1 MSIICPNL
9 KNEEVAR
16 EFEEL
21 KNATS
26 EAAAYHIWS
35 LNNGNGIDK
44 APNGE
49 PSKLFSD
56 LLEHYNGDRVAAI
69 QAKAR
74 TYSNSFRDWFG
85 DWTNTIKPGNI
96 IFGHPAIGKTY
107 SLESGKYKDK
117 LIDWDEEFNTKRDK
131 WIEDHSNTVKG
142 TPEYKKA
149 RNEYLIY
156 PERHPDYVEF
166 IKSEWERVKNKVKKE
181 GKILFASPHNL
192 LKMFPQDFNRI
203 INLKDDDFIKRN
215 IGRGGK
221 EKESKLWKEGIN
233 ETISNTTGIPVEYL
247 NENQYFEDYL
257 NEHLGISKVVDEN
270 GEPLVVYHGTGIPN
284 KIEEFKSKNNKIWF
298 TDKSTAQAYA
308 NFDQDMRDE
317 VGLDSS
323 NNIYPV
329 FLSLKNPKY
338 FDNVSY
344 TTLENFESTN
354 NDGMIATNVSD
365 YEGSEEQIVV
375 FSPNQ
380 IKSIDNQG
388 TFSTQDNNIYNQ
400 KIVSR
405 ETRLENFYNSYVKLR
420 TKTVEKAE
428 NETELRKRRSKL
440 SSNSKLRETNLDAI
454 MQEILGIYIYDADYS
469 TVDSTLRE
477 LNNLSESRYLTIL
490 NDEIDKLD
498 RLLIPVDS
506 LIAAVNNINKGYN
519 KLSDYSK
526 EVQDRLFNM
535 PVYREATELPVI
547 TRAKSLKQYNAYQK
561 IKYNKELNTFISN
574 LKLTQLKLAARKYH
588 LDTIKMFVEE
598 YDRGFEDMKL
608 KVLDEYLYRTSL
620 LSKKAPKLQGTY
632 NLLEDLAKG
641 QSELDTRNAN
651 EQMQKISNVTNIK
664 QALELLSK
672 ELPEYAPFIRHL
684 QEIPYYEDI
693 LIEIDYN
700 SEDSFA
706 LTKAVGNT
714 SFKIDP
720 ETNEYTAKIT
730 INEKS
735 FGYRTL
741 LHEIVHAFS
750 SIALA
755 GRDEHGNNEFVSDII
770 AIIDHCNKYFELP
783 KIFGTLMQDSLNY
796 GFTNPQEFI
805 AEFFSNPAFQMLL
818 KEIPAIGETEIKE
831 KNIFKSVV
839 EAITKFFTS
848 FFNKEKNLYNQIEP
862 LMYKIIDFQ
871 SDLHKNNTIKYNP
884 NREYNSDNYTNNQ
897 VITKVISNSK
907 DLLDNSRS
915 KMATVLR
922 DVANKIN
929 MQPVSIEYTDRPL
942 NEIYPEATY
951 WTPAIY
957 DRATNKIVVNT
968 TGDFSRY
975 GSLENVLLHE
985 IAHAITLDS
994 LAADTEAANE
1004 LRAIQKEYAA
1014 THEDH
1019 ASKNVYEFAAELFS
1033 NPEVIHNMQDFP
1045 APTGKKTIL
1054 QRLIDWFKRLFG
1066 KNTTHENLINRIV
1079 ENVIEYN
1086 AYQTLEHNENTD
1098 DYIPLAL
1105 PAASKREEIAATKLM
1120 STFDS
1125 IVKTLEI
1132 RTQSMQYNPIDD
1144 SFDRRETVRN
1154 TSVFNRLYNLSNTVK
1169 NITDPNSMLDVLNGS
1184 IEYMNSVID
1193 SLAEAEKVLDN
1204 INEKI
1209 ENAKTMGDEATT
1221 NKYRVALDNFGA
1233 EYLYPHEANLNNLY
1247 ETVFSQ
1253 EFNDAI
1259 YESLLGTNVFNDIR
1273 QTLNALRA
1281 EFSSI
1286 KMDSRDNI
1294 GWKYKNTVIRTLT
1307 NFLKGEMEE
1316 ANDPRIESALMNWL
1330 SFDSDISAYHK
1341 YVGLPNSTNN
1351 AVISSVRK
1359 VIGDVNN
1366 EVHKKVYHKY
1376 AELMGLAAA
1385 TRDHLL
1391 LFERNS
1397 KGKKTGYIIRDRKYG
1412 EYQNDKYNW
1421 RKKWLKDHKLA
1432 SVDELK
1438 LDQNLWL
1445 EYQRAYND
1453 WKSKHAERKYTPEFY
1468 NIFANLS
1475 IEANQA
1481 LSEVNIDID
1490 NLLKPYLDNVTK
1502 KPRFENMSQDD
1513 YDKYQRLLEK
1523 KRNLANPYDALTG
1536 EIKPEDSVEYK
1547 IAMEL
1552 TEAYEKLRKGLKSK
1566 ANMAAFMAEMEKMRE
1581 IEGYTPDGRYT
1592 LYEAWLERNTRW
1604 EYTPEFEAL
1613 VSKQNKKDYGEIYDR
1628 LYQAR
1633 TNLLKLYRTD
1643 RYEVDYIR
1651 MPQEVKEKIREL
1663 DIAMYRIRR
1672 KSGKLGGGRRLFKSE
1687 LSDIAK
1693 DNGGKDAVSPD
1704 DIWVDD
1710 KGVKHYFSYMTTV
1723 KPINDK
1729 YMHRVPNN
1737 NWAETSEES
1746 AFYNPNYD
1754 PTIPEAEQPKLE
1766 LYDNRKDYNAVMRN
1780 TNLSKLRQ
1788 ALIDIIGETNA
1799 KLTHTNYRNDYKLP
1813 QIPGTI
1819 WNYISGKGLVTGVR
1833 DYMLDAFAI
1842 TPDDELHGVKN
1853 KVRPNGTEINIMPT
1867 QYTTML
1873 ADPSVGTNDLVGAV
1887 MRYYRMGCNYEAKKK
1902 VAPQLNLLDETIK
1915 KEGKVVKSQ
1924 NTVSAANSN
1933 LSYVIHKYISY
1944 HLYGRRTTL
1953 PEITIGNHRISLD
1966 KIFRH
1971 FATWGRDIGLS
1982 WNLRSAISGG
1992 VSAWSFYAA
2001 NAYINRH
2008 MNVRDFTLGNAEL
2021 AKELLTL
2028 KTLRQLGKNMG
2039 DSDLISMLEY
2049 NGLTFNQEEDM
2060 SNTNR
2065 WRVGRMVTR
2074 IVEPYSAFKM
2084 MSFLP
2089 NSIFMRGIYNNYR
2102 LLELEDGSKH
2112 FISENDFLYNH
2123 FPEQSIEEKRAIYNS
2138 TKTTLWSAYD
2148 KKGGVKIKPEYKKYV
2163 TKELENEISDKL
2175 GNISSHAEG
2184 MVENADKSGVHLHTA
2199 LSTILMFRAFLPKNI
2214 ENTWNPAYWNY
2225 QTKEL
2230 AIGTAMAYWYGW
2242 LYGAN
2247 NWGIK
2252 AIRALTFRN
2261 KEKDIS
2267 ELSDR
2272 FNVSE
2277 SYTRKQIETYAK
2289 RFNAQVFTYIFWL
2302 TLFNA
2307 LGMIGS
2313 TGPDDDYWYQN
2324 VLMLELKKISLE
2336 SGSRYNVMD
2345 IADIFNSVSPLLQTV
2360 EDIGTAFGPWS
2371 YFKERKYKKIKKG
2384 AFKGLYGWQRDFI
2397 KVIPWLNAYY
2407 NMKNPGE
2414 KLRDLQNRIGG

>member
-9 KNEEVAR
+9 KNKEVAR

-35 LNNGNGIDK
+35 LNNGNSIDK

-56 LLEHYNGDRVAAI
+56 LLEHYKGDRVAAI

-74 TYSNSFRDWFG
+74 TYSESFKGWFG
-85 DWTNTIKPGNI
+85 DWVNPLKPGDI
-96 IFGHPAIGKTY
+96 VFGHPAIGKTY

-117 LIDWDEEFNTKRDK
+117 IIDWDVEFNEKRDK

-156 PERHPDYVEF
+156 PENHPDYVEF
-166 IKSEWERVKNKVKKE
+166 LTEEWERVKSKTKKE

-192 LKMFPQDFNRI
+192 LKMFPQDFDRI
-203 INLKDDDFIKRN
+203 INLKDEDFVKRN
-215 IGRGGK
+215 IERGGK
-221 EKESKLWKEGIN
+221 ERESKLWKEGIN
-233 ETISNTTGIPVEYL
+233 NTILNITNIPIEYL
-247 NENQYFEDYL
+247 NENQHFEDYL
-257 NEHLGISKVVDEN
+257 NKYIGVSKVVDEN
-270 GEPLVVYHGTGIPN
+270 GEPLVVYHGTDASFDTFQIDYESYNGFKDGAYFTSN
-284 KIEEFKSKNNKIWF
+284 KKFAKGYTVKNNI
-298 TDKSTAQAYA
+298 
-308 NFDQDMRDE
+308 M
-317 VGLDSS
+317 
-323 NNIYPV
+323 PV
-329 FLSLKNPKY
+329 FLSIKDPLEFDGNGVAWNEISFKEVSKILNIDEDTLRSVVRPKY
-338 FDNVSY
+338 QP
-344 TTLENFESTN
+344 TLLQSIKEIFGKNKDSKYAFYN
-354 NDGMIATNVSD
+354 ANALIKLARLLNKDGAYLQHLTDSGKTFLGTLKRFNAD
-365 YEGSEEQIVV
+365 QIVV
-375 FSPNQ
+375 LDPNQ

-388 TFSTQDNNIYNQ
+388 TFSTQDNNIYLADSNSENISQ
-400 KIVSR
+400 
-405 ETRLENFYNSYVKLR
+405 LESMQSY
-420 TKTVEKAE
+420 
-428 NETELRKRRSKL
+428 
-440 SSNSKLRETNLDAI
+440 SNSKE
-454 MQEILGIYIYDADYS
+454 
-469 TVDSTLRE
+469 
-477 LNNLSESRYLTIL
+477 
-490 NDEIDKLD
+490 
-498 RLLIPVDS
+498 
-506 LIAAVNNINKGYN
+506 
-519 KLSDYSK
+519 
-526 EVQDRLFNM
+526 
-535 PVYREATELPVI
+535 
-547 TRAKSLKQYNAYQK
+547 
-561 IKYNKELNTFISN
+561 
-574 LKLTQLKLAARKYH
+574 
-588 LDTIKMFVEE
+588 
-598 YDRGFEDMKL
+598 
-608 KVLDEYLYRTSL
+608 
-620 LSKKAPKLQGTY
+620 
-632 NLLEDLAKG
+632 
-641 QSELDTRNAN
+641 
-651 EQMQKISNVTNIK
+651 
-664 QALELLSK
+664 
-672 ELPEYAPFIRHL
+672 
-684 QEIPYYEDI
+684 
-693 LIEIDYN
+693 
-700 SEDSFA
+700 
-706 LTKAVGNT
+706 
-714 SFKIDP
+714 
-720 ETNEYTAKIT
+720 
-730 INEKS
+730 
-735 FGYRTL
+735 
-741 LHEIVHAFS
+741 
-750 SIALA
+750 
-755 GRDEHGNNEFVSDII
+755 
-770 AIIDHCNKYFELP
+770 
-783 KIFGTLMQDSLNY
+783 
-796 GFTNPQEFI
+796 
-805 AEFFSNPAFQMLL
+805 
-818 KEIPAIGETEIKE
+818 
-831 KNIFKSVV
+831 
-839 EAITKFFTS
+839 
-848 FFNKEKNLYNQIEP
+848 
-862 LMYKIIDFQ
+862 
-871 SDLHKNNTIKYNP
+871 
-884 NREYNSDNYTNNQ
+884 
-897 VITKVISNSK
+897 
-907 DLLDNSRS
+907 LLDNMDSE
-915 KMATVLR
+915 MATVLR

-957 DRATNKIVVNT
+957 DRNTNKIVVNT

-1054 QRLIDWFKRLFG
+1054 QRLMDWFKRLFG

-1154 TSVFNRLYNLSNTVK
+1154 TSVFNRLNNLSNTVK

-1286 KMDSRDNI
+1286 KMDSRNNI

-1341 YVGLPNSTNN
+1341 YAGLPNSTNN
-1351 AVISSVRK
+1351 VVISSVRK

-1468 NIFANLS
+1468 DIFANLS

-1536 EIKPEDSVEYK
+1536 EIKPEDGVEYK

-1643 RYEVDYIR
+1643 RYEVDYVR

-1788 ALIDIIGETNA
+1788 ALIDTIGETNA

-1915 KEGKVVKSQ
+1915 REGKVVKSQ

-1933 LSYVIHKYISY
+1933 LSNVIHKYISY
-1944 HLYGRRTTL
+1944 HLYGRRTAL
-1953 PEITIGNHRISLD
+1953 PEITIGNSRISLD

-2001 NAYINRH
+2001 DAYINRH

-2039 DSDLISMLEY
+2039 DSDLVSMLEY
-2049 NGLTFNQEEDM
+2049 NGLSFNQEEDM
-2060 SNTNR
+2060 ANTNR
-2065 WRVGRMVTR
+2065 WRVGRMITR
-2074 IVEPYSAFKM
+2074 TIEPYSAFKL

-2089 NSIFMRGIYNNYR
+2089 NSVFMRGIYNNYR
-2102 LLELEDGSKH
+2102 LLELEDGNKH

-2184 MVENADKSGVHLHTA
+2184 MVETADKSGVHLHTA

-2261 KEKDIS
+2261 KERDIS
-2267 ELSDR
+2267 ELSDK

-2324 VLMLELKKISLE
+2324 ILMLELKKISLE

>member
-35 LNNGNGIDK
+35 LNNGNSIDK

-74 TYSNSFRDWFG
+74 TYSESFKDWFG
-85 DWTNTIKPGNI
+85 DWVGNTTTDIDSKDAVDYLYDINPELSKVGSKEEYTQYINSIYPNSLIDSIYWHGTDSDLSQGIANSKKGKGSGAPETGAEMYFNKQPWASLQYISGVNRNIPDTEGYNNWVKLWWELKEALGNGRMESNDWKNEI
-96 IFGHPAIGKTY
+96 IGPNIRQY
-107 SLESGKYKDK
+107 SPNKRGIFNRDKGGSNGKYLSERKARYGYQDKTDKEFFEEVFDIRYGKETFNDWVNRKKSEFQNAWKSRQVKKGMYPAVLNVQNPIVEKNQNTYYEEQRGLFTKAKQNKNDAIVSNEANNEFESDVIVVFNPKENVHLLGTKQDVEDFKNWKNSNKDK
-117 LIDWDEEFNTKRDK
+117 TN
-131 WIEDHSNTVKG
+131 V
-142 TPEYKKA
+142 
-149 RNEYLIY
+149 
-156 PERHPDYVEF
+156 
-166 IKSEWERVKNKVKKE
+166 
-181 GKILFASPHNL
+181 
-192 LKMFPQDFNRI
+192 
-203 INLKDDDFIKRN
+203 
-215 IGRGGK
+215 
-221 EKESKLWKEGIN
+221 
-233 ETISNTTGIPVEYL
+233 
-247 NENQYFEDYL
+247 
-257 NEHLGISKVVDEN
+257 SKVVDEN
-270 GEPLVVYHGTGIPN
+270 GEPKLMFHGSDNLFDVFRDDVAIYTTDAMSTADSYFYSDSNVNDRMELYEYNSEFENYGLEREGDYARMEYLLNEYSSLEKPSSEYDNPYSNSLFFNNKFAYKPYKTADDFLHNVFPDFLNHIDNAEYRKEIINAYVEHEHPINPNDFYKRSISGQILPLFVSNKNPLVIDGKGSSWNEIEYNG
-284 KIEEFKSKNNKIWF
+284 KIWSTRDLEIFAKNNNY
-298 TDKSTAQAYA
+298 D
-308 NFDQDMRDE
+308 
-317 VGLDSS
+317 GLII
-323 NNIYPV
+323 NNIIDLGGRQSMMSMDYGSATV
-329 FLSLKNPKY
+329 AI
-338 FDNVSY
+338 SY
-344 TTLENFESTN
+344 N
-354 NDGMIATNVSD
+354 
-365 YEGSEEQIVV
+365 
-375 FSPNQ
+375 PNQ
-380 IKSIDNQG
+380 VKSIDNQG
-388 TFSTQDNNIYNQ
+388 TFSTQDNNIYLADSNTENISQ
-400 KIVSR
+400 
-405 ETRLENFYNSYVKLR
+405 LESMQSY
-420 TKTVEKAE
+420 
-428 NETELRKRRSKL
+428 
-440 SSNSKLRETNLDAI
+440 SNSKE
-454 MQEILGIYIYDADYS
+454 
-469 TVDSTLRE
+469 
-477 LNNLSESRYLTIL
+477 
-490 NDEIDKLD
+490 
-498 RLLIPVDS
+498 
-506 LIAAVNNINKGYN
+506 
-519 KLSDYSK
+519 
-526 EVQDRLFNM
+526 
-535 PVYREATELPVI
+535 
-547 TRAKSLKQYNAYQK
+547 
-561 IKYNKELNTFISN
+561 
-574 LKLTQLKLAARKYH
+574 
-588 LDTIKMFVEE
+588 
-598 YDRGFEDMKL
+598 
-608 KVLDEYLYRTSL
+608 
-620 LSKKAPKLQGTY
+620 
-632 NLLEDLAKG
+632 
-641 QSELDTRNAN
+641 
-651 EQMQKISNVTNIK
+651 
-664 QALELLSK
+664 
-672 ELPEYAPFIRHL
+672 
-684 QEIPYYEDI
+684 
-693 LIEIDYN
+693 
-700 SEDSFA
+700 
-706 LTKAVGNT
+706 
-714 SFKIDP
+714 
-720 ETNEYTAKIT
+720 
-730 INEKS
+730 
-735 FGYRTL
+735 
-741 LHEIVHAFS
+741 
-750 SIALA
+750 
-755 GRDEHGNNEFVSDII
+755 
-770 AIIDHCNKYFELP
+770 
-783 KIFGTLMQDSLNY
+783 
-796 GFTNPQEFI
+796 
-805 AEFFSNPAFQMLL
+805 
-818 KEIPAIGETEIKE
+818 
-831 KNIFKSVV
+831 
-839 EAITKFFTS
+839 
-848 FFNKEKNLYNQIEP
+848 
-862 LMYKIIDFQ
+862 
-871 SDLHKNNTIKYNP
+871 
-884 NREYNSDNYTNNQ
+884 
-897 VITKVISNSK
+897 
-907 DLLDNSRS
+907 LLDNMNSE
-915 KMATVLR
+915 MATVLN

-929 MQPVSIEYTDRPL
+929 MQPVYIEYTDRPL
-942 NEIYPEATY
+942 NDIYPEATY

-1054 QRLIDWFKRLFG
+1054 QKLMDWFKRLFG
-1066 KNTTHENLINRIV
+1066 KNTTHENLINKIV

-1286 KMDSRDNI
+1286 KMDSRNNI

-1341 YVGLPNSTNN
+1341 YAGLPNSTNN
-1351 AVISSVRK
+1351 VVISSVRK

-1468 NIFANLS
+1468 DIFANLS

-1643 RYEVDYIR
+1643 RYEVDYVR

-1687 LSDIAK
+1687 LSDVAK
-1693 DNGGKDAVSPD
+1693 YNGGKDAVSPD

-1723 KPINDK
+1723 KPINNK

-1766 LYDNRKDYNAVMRN
+1766 LYDNRKDYNVVMRN

-1788 ALIDIIGETNA
+1788 ALIDTIGETNA

-2001 NAYINRH
+2001 DAYINRH

-2039 DSDLISMLEY
+2039 DSDLVSMLEY
-2049 NGLTFNQEEDM
+2049 NGLSFNQEEDM
-2060 SNTNR
+2060 ANTNR
-2065 WRVGRMVTR
+2065 WRVGRMITR
-2074 IVEPYSAFKM
+2074 TIEPYSAFKL

-2089 NSIFMRGIYNNYR
+2089 NSVFMRGIYNNYR
-2102 LLELEDGSKH
+2102 LLELEDGNKH

-2184 MVENADKSGVHLHTA
+2184 MVETADKSGVHLHTA

-2261 KEKDIS
+2261 KERDIS
-2267 ELSDR
+2267 ELSDK

-2324 VLMLELKKISLE
+2324 ILMLELKKISLE
-2336 SGSRYNVMD
+2336 SGSRYNVID
-2345 IADIFNSVSPLLQTV
+2345 IADIFNSVSPLLQTL

>member
-74 TYSNSFRDWFG
+74 VYSKSFRDWFG
-85 DWTNTIKPGNI
+85 DWEKAANANRVSLGKEIPNTDKYSKYGQKGETDVEIREVLDEKGTVIGTVRMEFSGKNRKGVVTLHPNLTVTGKGYGTALYQHIADKYNI
-96 IFGHPAIGKTY
+96 NVEESFGEIGK
-107 SLESGKYKDK
+107 SEAAKRM
-117 LIDWDEEFNTKRDK
+117 WDRIHNAVSRDP
-131 WIEDHSNTVKG
+131 DTPLRQLTPSN
-142 TPEYKKA
+142 
-149 RNEYLIY
+149 
-156 PERHPDYVEF
+156 
-166 IKSEWERVKNKVKKE
+166 S
-181 GKILFASPHNL
+181 
-192 LKMFPQDFNRI
+192 
-203 INLKDDDFIKRN
+203 
-215 IGRGGK
+215 
-221 EKESKLWKEGIN
+221 
-233 ETISNTTGIPVEYL
+233 
-247 NENQYFEDYL
+247 
-257 NEHLGISKVVDEN
+257 SKVVDEN
-270 GEPLVVYHGTGIPN
+270 GEPKLMFHGSDNVFDTFRNDVAIYTTDAMSTADSYFYSESNVNDRMELFEYNSEFENYGLEREGDYARMEYLLNEYSSLEKPSSEYDNPYSNSPFFNNKFAYKPYKTADDFLHKVFPDFLDHIDNAEYRKEIINTYVEHEHPINPNDFYKRSISGQILPLFVSNKNPLVIDGKGSSWNEIEYNG
-284 KIEEFKSKNNKIWF
+284 KIWSTRDLEIFAKNNNY
-298 TDKSTAQAYA
+298 D
-308 NFDQDMRDE
+308 
-317 VGLDSS
+317 GLII
-323 NNIYPV
+323 NNIIDLGGRQSMTSMDYGSATV
-329 FLSLKNPKY
+329 AI
-338 FDNVSY
+338 SY
-344 TTLENFESTN
+344 N
-354 NDGMIATNVSD
+354 
-365 YEGSEEQIVV
+365 
-375 FSPNQ
+375 PNQ
-380 IKSIDNQG
+380 VKSIDNQG
-388 TFSTQDNNIYNQ
+388 TFSTQDNNI
-400 KIVSR
+400 
-405 ETRLENFYNSYVKLR
+405 
-420 TKTVEKAE
+420 
-428 NETELRKRRSKL
+428 
-440 SSNSKLRETNLDAI
+440 
-454 MQEILGIYIYDADYS
+454 
-469 TVDSTLRE
+469 
-477 LNNLSESRYLTIL
+477 
-490 NDEIDKLD
+490 
-498 RLLIPVDS
+498 
-506 LIAAVNNINKGYN
+506 
-519 KLSDYSK
+519 
-526 EVQDRLFNM
+526 
-535 PVYREATELPVI
+535 
-547 TRAKSLKQYNAYQK
+547 
-561 IKYNKELNTFISN
+561 
-574 LKLTQLKLAARKYH
+574 
-588 LDTIKMFVEE
+588 
-598 YDRGFEDMKL
+598 
-608 KVLDEYLYRTSL
+608 
-620 LSKKAPKLQGTY
+620 
-632 NLLEDLAKG
+632 
-641 QSELDTRNAN
+641 
-651 EQMQKISNVTNIK
+651 
-664 QALELLSK
+664 
-672 ELPEYAPFIRHL
+672 
-684 QEIPYYEDI
+684 
-693 LIEIDYN
+693 
-700 SEDSFA
+700 
-706 LTKAVGNT
+706 
-714 SFKIDP
+714 
-720 ETNEYTAKIT
+720 
-730 INEKS
+730 
-735 FGYRTL
+735 
-741 LHEIVHAFS
+741 
-750 SIALA
+750 
-755 GRDEHGNNEFVSDII
+755 
-770 AIIDHCNKYFELP
+770 
-783 KIFGTLMQDSLNY
+783 
-796 GFTNPQEFI
+796 
-805 AEFFSNPAFQMLL
+805 
-818 KEIPAIGETEIKE
+818 
-831 KNIFKSVV
+831 
-839 EAITKFFTS
+839 
-848 FFNKEKNLYNQIEP
+848 YNQIEP

-957 DRATNKIVVNT
+957 DRNTNKIVVNT

-994 LAADTEAANE
+994 LAADTKAANE

-1033 NPEVIHNMQDFP
+1033 NPGVIHNMQDFH

-1054 QRLIDWFKRLFG
+1054 QRLMDWFKRLFG
-1066 KNTTHENLINRIV
+1066 KNTTHENLINKIV

-1132 RTQSMQYNPIDD
+1132 RTQSMQYNSIDD

-1209 ENAKTMGDEATT
+1209 GNAKTMGDEATT

-1341 YVGLPNSTNN
+1341 YAGLPNSTNN
-1351 AVISSVRK
+1351 IVISSVRK

-1788 ALIDIIGETNA
+1788 ALIDTIGETNA

-1819 WNYISGKGLVTGVR
+1819 WNYISGKGSVTGVR

-1902 VAPQLNLLDETIK
+1902 VAPQLNLLDEIIK

-1924 NTVSAANSN
+1924 NTVSAANSS
-1933 LSYVIHKYISY
+1933 LSYVLHKYISY

-2001 NAYINRH
+2001 DAYINRH
-2008 MNVRDFTLGNAEL
+2008 INVRDFTLGNAEL

-2184 MVENADKSGVHLHTA
+2184 MIENADKSGVHLHTA

-2261 KEKDIS
+2261 KERDIS
-2267 ELSDR
+2267 ELSDK

-2345 IADIFNSVSPLLQTV
+2345 ITDIFNSVSPLIQTL

-2371 YFKERKYKKIKKG
+2371 YLKERKYKKIKKG

>member
-35 LNNGNGIDK
+35 LNNGNSIDK

-74 TYSNSFRDWFG
+74 TYSESFKDWFG
-85 DWTNTIKPGNI
+85 DWVGNTTTDIDSKDAVDYLYDINPELSKVGSKEEYTQYINSIYPNSLIDSIYWHGTDSDLSQGIANSKKGKGSGAPETGAEMYFNKQPWASLQYISGVNRNIPDTEGYNNWVKLWWELKEALGNGRMESNDWKNEI
-96 IFGHPAIGKTY
+96 IGPNIRQY
-107 SLESGKYKDK
+107 SPNKRGIFNRDKGGSNGKYLSERKARYGYQDKTDKEFFEEVFDIRYGKETFNDWVNRKKSEFQNAWKSRQVKKGMYPAVLNVQNPIVEKNQNTYYEEQRGLFTKAKQNKNDAIVSNEANNEFESDVIVVFNPKENVHLLGTKQDVEDFKNWKNSNKDK
-117 LIDWDEEFNTKRDK
+117 TN
-131 WIEDHSNTVKG
+131 V
-142 TPEYKKA
+142 
-149 RNEYLIY
+149 
-156 PERHPDYVEF
+156 
-166 IKSEWERVKNKVKKE
+166 
-181 GKILFASPHNL
+181 
-192 LKMFPQDFNRI
+192 
-203 INLKDDDFIKRN
+203 
-215 IGRGGK
+215 
-221 EKESKLWKEGIN
+221 
-233 ETISNTTGIPVEYL
+233 
-247 NENQYFEDYL
+247 
-257 NEHLGISKVVDEN
+257 SKVVDEN
-270 GEPLVVYHGTGIPN
+270 GEPKLMFHGSDNLFDIFRNDVAIYTTDAMSTADSYFYSDSNVNDRMELYEYNSEFENYGLEREGDYDRMEYLLNEYSSLEKPSSEYDNPYSSSLFFNN
-284 KIEEFKSKNNKIWF
+284 KFAYAPYKTADDFLHNTFPDFLDHINDKEYRKKVISEYVEYEHPKNPYDFYKKRISGQMLTLFVSNKNPLIIDGKGSSWNEIEYNGKIWSTRDLESFAKNNNY
-298 TDKSTAQAYA
+298 D
-308 NFDQDMRDE
+308 
-317 VGLDSS
+317 GLII
-323 NNIYPV
+323 NNIIDLGGRQSQGSMYYGSATV
-329 FLSLKNPKY
+329 V
-338 FDNVSY
+338 VSY
-344 TTLENFESTN
+344 
-354 NDGMIATNVSD
+354 D
-365 YEGSEEQIVV
+365 
-375 FSPNQ
+375 PNQ
-380 IKSIDNQG
+380 VKSIDNQG
-388 TFSTQDNNIYNQ
+388 TFSTQDNNIYLADSNTENISQ
-400 KIVSR
+400 
-405 ETRLENFYNSYVKLR
+405 LESMQSY
-420 TKTVEKAE
+420 
-428 NETELRKRRSKL
+428 
-440 SSNSKLRETNLDAI
+440 SNSKELLDN
-454 MQEILGIYIYDADYS
+454 M
-469 TVDSTLRE
+469 DSE
-477 LNNLSESRYLTIL
+477 MATIL
-490 NDEIDKLD
+490 N
-498 RLLIPVDS
+498 
-506 LIAAVNNINKGYN
+506 
-519 KLSDYSK
+519 
-526 EVQDRLFNM
+526 
-535 PVYREATELPVI
+535 
-547 TRAKSLKQYNAYQK
+547 
-561 IKYNKELNTFISN
+561 
-574 LKLTQLKLAARKYH
+574 
-588 LDTIKMFVEE
+588 
-598 YDRGFEDMKL
+598 
-608 KVLDEYLYRTSL
+608 
-620 LSKKAPKLQGTY
+620 
-632 NLLEDLAKG
+632 
-641 QSELDTRNAN
+641 
-651 EQMQKISNVTNIK
+651 
-664 QALELLSK
+664 
-672 ELPEYAPFIRHL
+672 
-684 QEIPYYEDI
+684 
-693 LIEIDYN
+693 
-700 SEDSFA
+700 
-706 LTKAVGNT
+706 
-714 SFKIDP
+714 
-720 ETNEYTAKIT
+720 
-730 INEKS
+730 
-735 FGYRTL
+735 
-741 LHEIVHAFS
+741 
-750 SIALA
+750 
-755 GRDEHGNNEFVSDII
+755 
-770 AIIDHCNKYFELP
+770 
-783 KIFGTLMQDSLNY
+783 
-796 GFTNPQEFI
+796 
-805 AEFFSNPAFQMLL
+805 
-818 KEIPAIGETEIKE
+818 
-831 KNIFKSVV
+831 
-839 EAITKFFTS
+839 
-848 FFNKEKNLYNQIEP
+848 
-862 LMYKIIDFQ
+862 
-871 SDLHKNNTIKYNP
+871 
-884 NREYNSDNYTNNQ
+884 
-897 VITKVISNSK
+897 
-907 DLLDNSRS
+907 
-915 KMATVLR
+915 

-929 MQPVSIEYTDRPL
+929 MQPVYIEYTDRPL
-942 NEIYPEATY
+942 NDIYPEATY

-1054 QRLIDWFKRLFG
+1054 QRLMDWFKRLFG

-1154 TSVFNRLYNLSNTVK
+1154 TSVFNRLNNLSNTVK

-1286 KMDSRDNI
+1286 KMDSRNNI

-1341 YVGLPNSTNN
+1341 YAGLPNSTNN
-1351 AVISSVRK
+1351 VVISSVRK

-1468 NIFANLS
+1468 DIFANLS

-1643 RYEVDYIR
+1643 RYEVDYVR

-1687 LSDIAK
+1687 LSDVAK
-1693 DNGGKDAVSPD
+1693 YNGGKDAVSPD

-1788 ALIDIIGETNA
+1788 ALIDTIGETNA

-1915 KEGKVVKSQ
+1915 REGKIVKSQ

-1933 LSYVIHKYISY
+1933 LSNVIHKYISY
-1944 HLYGRRTTL
+1944 HLYGRRTAL

-2001 NAYINRH
+2001 DAYINRH

-2039 DSDLISMLEY
+2039 DSDLVSMLEY
-2049 NGLTFNQEEDM
+2049 NGLSFNQEEDM
-2060 SNTNR
+2060 ANTNR
-2065 WRVGRMVTR
+2065 WRVGRMITR
-2074 IVEPYSAFKM
+2074 TIEPYSAFKL

-2089 NSIFMRGIYNNYR
+2089 NSVFMRGIYNNYR
-2102 LLELEDGSKH
+2102 LLELEDGNKH

-2163 TKELENEISDKL
+2163 TKELENEISNKL

-2184 MVENADKSGVHLHTA
+2184 MVETADKSGVHLHTA

-2252 AIRALTFRN
+2252 VIRVLTFRN
-2261 KEKDIS
+2261 KERDIS
-2267 ELSDR
+2267 ELSDK

-2324 VLMLELKKISLE
+2324 ILMLELKKISLE

>member
-74 TYSNSFRDWFG
+74 TYSESFKDWFG
-85 DWTNTIKPGNI
+85 DWVNPLKPGDI
-96 IFGHPAIGKTY
+96 VFGHPAIGKTY

-117 LIDWDEEFNTKRDK
+117 IIDWDVEFNEKRDK

-156 PERHPDYVEF
+156 PENHPDYVEF
-166 IKSEWERVKNKVKKE
+166 LTEEWERVKSKTKKE

-192 LKMFPQDFNRI
+192 LKMFPQDFDRI
-203 INLKDDDFIKRN
+203 INLKDEDFVKRN
-215 IGRGGK
+215 IERGGK
-221 EKESKLWKEGIN
+221 ERESKLWKEGIN
-233 ETISNTTGIPVEYL
+233 NTILNTTNIPIEYL
-247 NENQYFEDYL
+247 NESQHFEDYL
-257 NEHLGISKVVDEN
+257 NKYIGVSKVVDEN
-270 GEPLVVYHGTGIPN
+270 GEPKLMFRTDDKGKNIMGRGDGGPFFATDNILVAA
-284 KIEEFKSKNNKIWF
+284 S
-298 TDKSTAQAYA
+298 YA
-308 NFDQDMRDE
+308 FE
-317 VGLDSS
+317 DSS
-323 NNIYPV
+323 SLYKGFIN
-329 FLSLKNPKY
+329 LKNPYIINEESHGFYLMYNGKQTSIPEITETLIKEGY
-338 FDNVSY
+338 DGVLYKRVWDVGDYIDYDPETDYWASNV
-344 TTLENFESTN
+344 
-354 NDGMIATNVSD
+354 A
-365 YEGSEEQIVV
+365 V
-375 FSPNQ
+375 FNPNQ
-380 IKSIDNQG
+380 MKSIDNQG
-388 TFSTQDNNIYNQ
+388 TFSTQDNNIYLADSNTENISQ
-400 KIVSR
+400 
-405 ETRLENFYNSYVKLR
+405 LESMQSY
-420 TKTVEKAE
+420 
-428 NETELRKRRSKL
+428 
-440 SSNSKLRETNLDAI
+440 SNSKE
-454 MQEILGIYIYDADYS
+454 
-469 TVDSTLRE
+469 
-477 LNNLSESRYLTIL
+477 
-490 NDEIDKLD
+490 
-498 RLLIPVDS
+498 
-506 LIAAVNNINKGYN
+506 
-519 KLSDYSK
+519 
-526 EVQDRLFNM
+526 
-535 PVYREATELPVI
+535 
-547 TRAKSLKQYNAYQK
+547 
-561 IKYNKELNTFISN
+561 
-574 LKLTQLKLAARKYH
+574 
-588 LDTIKMFVEE
+588 
-598 YDRGFEDMKL
+598 
-608 KVLDEYLYRTSL
+608 
-620 LSKKAPKLQGTY
+620 
-632 NLLEDLAKG
+632 
-641 QSELDTRNAN
+641 
-651 EQMQKISNVTNIK
+651 
-664 QALELLSK
+664 
-672 ELPEYAPFIRHL
+672 
-684 QEIPYYEDI
+684 
-693 LIEIDYN
+693 
-700 SEDSFA
+700 
-706 LTKAVGNT
+706 
-714 SFKIDP
+714 
-720 ETNEYTAKIT
+720 
-730 INEKS
+730 
-735 FGYRTL
+735 
-741 LHEIVHAFS
+741 
-750 SIALA
+750 
-755 GRDEHGNNEFVSDII
+755 
-770 AIIDHCNKYFELP
+770 
-783 KIFGTLMQDSLNY
+783 
-796 GFTNPQEFI
+796 
-805 AEFFSNPAFQMLL
+805 
-818 KEIPAIGETEIKE
+818 
-831 KNIFKSVV
+831 
-839 EAITKFFTS
+839 
-848 FFNKEKNLYNQIEP
+848 
-862 LMYKIIDFQ
+862 
-871 SDLHKNNTIKYNP
+871 
-884 NREYNSDNYTNNQ
+884 
-897 VITKVISNSK
+897 
-907 DLLDNSRS
+907 LLDNMDSE
-915 KMATVLR
+915 MATVLN

-929 MQPVSIEYTDRPL
+929 MQPVYIEYTDRPL
-942 NEIYPEATY
+942 NDIYPEATY

-1054 QRLIDWFKRLFG
+1054 QKLMDWFKRLFG
-1066 KNTTHENLINRIV
+1066 KNTTHENLINKIV

-1209 ENAKTMGDEATT
+1209 ENAKAMGDEAAT

-1592 LYEAWLERNTRW
+1592 IYEAWLERNTRW

-1613 VSKQNKKDYGEIYDR
+1613 ISKQNKKDYGEIYDR

-1643 RYEVDYIR
+1643 KYEVDYVR

-1672 KSGKLGGGRRLFKSE
+1672 KSSKLGGGKRLFKSE

-1704 DIWVDD
+1704 DIWIDD

-1723 KPINDK
+1723 KPINNK

-1788 ALIDIIGETNA
+1788 ALIDTIGETNA

-2001 NAYINRH
+2001 DAYINRH

-2230 AIGTAMAYWYGW
+2230 AIGTAIAYWYGW

-2261 KEKDIS
+2261 KEGDIS

-2407 NMKNPGE
+2407 NMKNPRE

>member
-9 KNEEVAR
+9 KNKEVAR

-35 LNNGNGIDK
+35 LNNGNSIDK

-69 QAKAR
+69 QAKA
-74 TYSNSFRDWFG
+74 
-85 DWTNTIKPGNI
+85 
-96 IFGHPAIGKTY
+96 KTY
-107 SLESGKYKDK
+107 SES
-117 LIDWDEEFNTKRDK
+117 F
-131 WIEDHSNTVKG
+131 
-142 TPEYKKA
+142 
-149 RNEYLIY
+149 RNWFGE
-156 PERHPDYVEF
+156 
-166 IKSEWERVKNKVKKE
+166 
-181 GKILFASPHNL
+181 
-192 LKMFPQDFNRI
+192 
-203 INLKDDDFIKRN
+203 
-215 IGRGGK
+215 
-221 EKESKLWKEGIN
+221 
-233 ETISNTTGIPVEYL
+233 
-247 NENQYFEDYL
+247 
-257 NEHLGISKVVDEN
+257 SKVVDEN
-270 GEPLVVYHGTGIPN
+270 GEPLVVYHHRKSEIVDFSKRTDNIVPGIYFSKKPMPWFGDY
-284 KIEEFKSKNNKIWF
+284 KIE
-298 TDKSTAQAYA
+298 AYL
-308 NFDQDMRDE
+308 N
-317 VGLDSS
+317 
-323 NNIYPV
+323 
-329 FLSLKNPKY
+329 LKNPIINDREDNLNEEDIEYLKNNGY
-338 FDNVSY
+338 DSKITVDFENTSKVLEYVAFD
-344 TTLENFESTN
+344 
-354 NDGMIATNVSD
+354 
-365 YEGSEEQIVV
+365 
-375 FSPNQ
+375 PNQ

-388 TFSTQDNNIYNQ
+388 TFSTQDNNIYLADSANRLDTPYDDTTPFKSKFLEFTNRLNYTITNDETLANFVETASKTINLTDTSNLSYATAMANVIYDIMPNDLKTILHSFAIKKGYSNEKESIISDIIDTIQNKYNKRNDSLFKRVWDFITKFIESILLNRDYYNNLISDIVDEITDPDSDFYRTVIKPGYELKTLTKEDIDNLPEGKIINVFMKHGFAIGGSAGLRVKGELYRSVDEDFHDLDFAAGYDYTTLKYRRILDNNWKKFRDREITTISEMRSKNFEEIQ
-400 KIVSR
+400 KIF
-405 ETRLENFYNSYVKLR
+405 ENTKLFKDLEKI
-420 TKTVEKAE
+420 
-428 NETELRKRRSKL
+428 
-440 SSNSKLRETNLDAI
+440 SSNK
-454 MQEILGIYIYDADYS
+454 
-469 TVDSTLRE
+469 
-477 LNNLSESRYLTIL
+477 
-490 NDEIDKLD
+490 
-498 RLLIPVDS
+498 
-506 LIAAVNNINKGYN
+506 
-519 KLSDYSK
+519 
-526 EVQDRLFNM
+526 
-535 PVYREATELPVI
+535 PVI
-547 TRAKSLKQYNAYQK
+547 TNAGTNSRLKQMIISFDFDGLNIDIFYKDNMK
-561 IKYNKELNTFISN
+561 IEDIDGVLVADPKYAMNFKLEVARDKDIRDLINFRRYDAELSN
-574 LKLTQLKLAARKYH
+574 EEQL
-588 LDTIKMFVEE
+588 
-598 YDRGFEDMKL
+598 
-608 KVLDEYLYRTSL
+608 
-620 LSKKAPKLQGTY
+620 
-632 NLLEDLAKG
+632 N
-641 QSELDTRNAN
+641 
-651 EQMQKISNVTNIK
+651 KIS
-664 QALELLSK
+664 
-672 ELPEYAPFIRHL
+672 
-684 QEIPYYEDI
+684 PY
-693 LIEIDYN
+693 
-700 SEDSFA
+700 
-706 LTKAVGNT
+706 K
-714 SFKIDP
+714 
-720 ETNEYTAKIT
+720 
-730 INEKS
+730 
-735 FGYRTL
+735 
-741 LHEIVHAFS
+741 
-750 SIALA
+750 
-755 GRDEHGNNEFVSDII
+755 
-770 AIIDHCNKYFELP
+770 
-783 KIFGTLMQDSLNY
+783 
-796 GFTNPQEFI
+796 
-805 AEFFSNPAFQMLL
+805 
-818 KEIPAIGETEIKE
+818 
-831 KNIFKSVV
+831 
-839 EAITKFFTS
+839 
-848 FFNKEKNLYNQIEP
+848 
-862 LMYKIIDFQ
+862 
-871 SDLHKNNTIKYNP
+871 
-884 NREYNSDNYTNNQ
+884 
-897 VITKVISNSK
+897 NSK
-907 DLLDNSRS
+907 QLLDNMDSE
-915 KMATVLR
+915 MATVLNE
-922 DVANKIN
+922 VANKIG
-929 MQPVSIEYTDRPL
+929 MQPVSIEYTDKPL
-942 NEIYPEATY
+942 NETYPEATY

-957 DRATNKIVVNT
+957 DRNSNKIVVNRN
-968 TGDFSRY
+968 GDFSRY

-1054 QRLIDWFKRLFG
+1054 QRLMDWFKRLFG

-1209 ENAKTMGDEATT
+1209 ENAKTMGDEAAT

-1341 YVGLPNSTNN
+1341 YAGLPNSTNN
-1351 AVISSVRK
+1351 VVISSVRK

-1566 ANMAAFMAEMEKMRE
+1566 ANMAAFIAEMEKMRE

-1788 ALIDIIGETNA
+1788 ALIDTIGETNA

-2001 NAYINRH
+2001 DAYINRH

>member
-35 LNNGNGIDK
+35 LNNGNSIDK

-257 NEHLGISKVVDEN
+257 NKHLGISKVVDEN
-270 GEPLVVYHGTGIPN
+270 GEPKLMFHGSDNVFDTFRNDVAIYTTDAMSTADSYFYSESNVNDRMELFEYNSEFENYGLEREGDYDRMEYLLNEYSSLEKPSSEYDNPYSNSPFFNNKFAYKPYKTADDFLHNVFPDFLNHIDNAEYRKEIINAYVEHEHPINPNDFYKRSISGQILPLFVSNKNPLVIDGKGSSWNNIEYNG
-284 KIEEFKSKNNKIWF
+284 KIWSTRDLEIFAKNNNY
-298 TDKSTAQAYA
+298 D
-308 NFDQDMRDE
+308 
-317 VGLDSS
+317 GLII
-323 NNIYPV
+323 NNIIDLGGRQSMTSMDYGSATV
-329 FLSLKNPKY
+329 AI
-338 FDNVSY
+338 SY
-344 TTLENFESTN
+344 NS
-354 NDGMIATNVSD
+354 
-365 YEGSEEQIVV
+365 
-375 FSPNQ
+375 NQ
-380 IKSIDNQG
+380 VKSIDNQG
-388 TFSTQDNNIYNQ
+388 TFSTKNNNIYLSDSNSENISQ
-400 KIVSR
+400 LESR
-405 ETRLENFYNSYVKLR
+405 QSY
-420 TKTVEKAE
+420 
-428 NETELRKRRSKL
+428 
-440 SSNSKLRETNLDAI
+440 SNSKE
-454 MQEILGIYIYDADYS
+454 
-469 TVDSTLRE
+469 
-477 LNNLSESRYLTIL
+477 
-490 NDEIDKLD
+490 
-498 RLLIPVDS
+498 
-506 LIAAVNNINKGYN
+506 
-519 KLSDYSK
+519 
-526 EVQDRLFNM
+526 
-535 PVYREATELPVI
+535 
-547 TRAKSLKQYNAYQK
+547 
-561 IKYNKELNTFISN
+561 
-574 LKLTQLKLAARKYH
+574 
-588 LDTIKMFVEE
+588 
-598 YDRGFEDMKL
+598 
-608 KVLDEYLYRTSL
+608 
-620 LSKKAPKLQGTY
+620 
-632 NLLEDLAKG
+632 
-641 QSELDTRNAN
+641 
-651 EQMQKISNVTNIK
+651 
-664 QALELLSK
+664 
-672 ELPEYAPFIRHL
+672 
-684 QEIPYYEDI
+684 
-693 LIEIDYN
+693 
-700 SEDSFA
+700 
-706 LTKAVGNT
+706 
-714 SFKIDP
+714 
-720 ETNEYTAKIT
+720 
-730 INEKS
+730 
-735 FGYRTL
+735 
-741 LHEIVHAFS
+741 
-750 SIALA
+750 
-755 GRDEHGNNEFVSDII
+755 
-770 AIIDHCNKYFELP
+770 
-783 KIFGTLMQDSLNY
+783 
-796 GFTNPQEFI
+796 
-805 AEFFSNPAFQMLL
+805 
-818 KEIPAIGETEIKE
+818 
-831 KNIFKSVV
+831 
-839 EAITKFFTS
+839 
-848 FFNKEKNLYNQIEP
+848 
-862 LMYKIIDFQ
+862 
-871 SDLHKNNTIKYNP
+871 
-884 NREYNSDNYTNNQ
+884 
-897 VITKVISNSK
+897 
-907 DLLDNSRS
+907 LLDNMDSE
-915 KMATVLR
+915 MATVLN

-957 DRATNKIVVNT
+957 DRNTNKIVVNT

-1054 QRLIDWFKRLFG
+1054 QKLMDWFKRLFG
-1066 KNTTHENLINRIV
+1066 KNTTHENLINKIV

-1209 ENAKTMGDEATT
+1209 ENAKAMGDEAAT

-1341 YVGLPNSTNN
+1341 YAGLPNSTNN

-1366 EVHKKVYHKY
+1366 EVHKKVYRKY
-1376 AELMGLAAA
+1376 AELMGLAAS

-1643 RYEVDYIR
+1643 KYEVDYIR

-1672 KSGKLGGGRRLFKSE
+1672 KSGKLGGGKRLFKSE

-1704 DIWVDD
+1704 DIWIDD

-1723 KPINDK
+1723 KPINNK

-1788 ALIDIIGETNA
+1788 ALIDTIGETNA

-1915 KEGKVVKSQ
+1915 REGKVVKNQ

-1933 LSYVIHKYISY
+1933 LSDVIHKYISY

-2001 NAYINRH
+2001 DAYINRH

-2089 NSIFMRGIYNNYR
+2089 NSVFMRGIYNNYR

-2184 MVENADKSGVHLHTA
+2184 MVETADKSGVHLHTA

>member
-35 LNNGNGIDK
+35 QNNGNGIDK

-74 TYSNSFRDWFG
+74 TYSKSFRNWFG
-85 DWTNTIKPGNI
+85 DWTGNVSADIDSGDAIDYLYSTNTELSKVGSKEEYAQYVNSIYPNSLINSIYWHGTDSDLSQGVENTKKGKGSGAPETGTEMYFNKQPWASLQYVSGVNRNIPDTEGYNNWVKLWWELKEALGNGRMESNDWKNEI
-96 IFGHPAIGKTY
+96 IGPNTRQY
-107 SLESGKYKDK
+107 SPNKRGIFNRDKGGSNGKYLSERKARYGYQDK
-117 LIDWDEEFNTKRDK
+117 TDKEFFEEVFDIRYGKETFNDWVNRKKSEFQDVWKSRQVKKGMYPAVLNVQNPIVEKNQNTYYEEQRGLFTKAKRDK
-131 WIEDHSNTVKG
+131 NDAIVSNEANNEFRSDVVVIFNPKENVHFLGTKQDIESFKNWKSSN
-142 TPEYKKA
+142 
-149 RNEYLIY
+149 
-156 PERHPDYVEF
+156 
-166 IKSEWERVKNKVKKE
+166 
-181 GKILFASPHNL
+181 
-192 LKMFPQDFNRI
+192 
-203 INLKDDDFIKRN
+203 KDKTN
-215 IGRGGK
+215 
-221 EKESKLWKEGIN
+221 
-233 ETISNTTGIPVEYL
+233 V
-247 NENQYFEDYL
+247 
-257 NEHLGISKVVDEN
+257 SKVVDEN
-270 GEPLVVYHGTGIPN
+270 GEPKLMFHGSDNVFDTFRNDVAIYTTDAMSTADSYFYSESNVNDRMELFEYNSEFESYGLEREGDYARMEYLLNEYFNLEKPSNEYDNPYSNSPFFNDKFAYRPYKTADDFLHKVFPDFLDHIDNAEYRKEIINTYVEHEHPINPNDFYKRSISGRILPLFVSNKNPLVIDGKGSSWNEIEYNG
-284 KIEEFKSKNNKIWF
+284 KIWSTRDLEIFAKNNNY
-298 TDKSTAQAYA
+298 D
-308 NFDQDMRDE
+308 
-317 VGLDSS
+317 GLII
-323 NNIYPV
+323 NNIIDLGGRQSMTSMDYGSATV
-329 FLSLKNPKY
+329 AI
-338 FDNVSY
+338 SY
-344 TTLENFESTN
+344 N
-354 NDGMIATNVSD
+354 
-365 YEGSEEQIVV
+365 
-375 FSPNQ
+375 PNQ
-380 IKSIDNQG
+380 VKSIDNQG
-388 TFSTQDNNIYNQ
+388 TFSTQDNNIYLADSNSENISQ
-400 KIVSR
+400 
-405 ETRLENFYNSYVKLR
+405 LESMQSY
-420 TKTVEKAE
+420 
-428 NETELRKRRSKL
+428 
-440 SSNSKLRETNLDAI
+440 SNSKE
-454 MQEILGIYIYDADYS
+454 
-469 TVDSTLRE
+469 
-477 LNNLSESRYLTIL
+477 
-490 NDEIDKLD
+490 
-498 RLLIPVDS
+498 
-506 LIAAVNNINKGYN
+506 
-519 KLSDYSK
+519 
-526 EVQDRLFNM
+526 
-535 PVYREATELPVI
+535 
-547 TRAKSLKQYNAYQK
+547 
-561 IKYNKELNTFISN
+561 
-574 LKLTQLKLAARKYH
+574 
-588 LDTIKMFVEE
+588 
-598 YDRGFEDMKL
+598 
-608 KVLDEYLYRTSL
+608 
-620 LSKKAPKLQGTY
+620 
-632 NLLEDLAKG
+632 
-641 QSELDTRNAN
+641 
-651 EQMQKISNVTNIK
+651 
-664 QALELLSK
+664 
-672 ELPEYAPFIRHL
+672 
-684 QEIPYYEDI
+684 
-693 LIEIDYN
+693 
-700 SEDSFA
+700 
-706 LTKAVGNT
+706 
-714 SFKIDP
+714 
-720 ETNEYTAKIT
+720 
-730 INEKS
+730 
-735 FGYRTL
+735 
-741 LHEIVHAFS
+741 
-750 SIALA
+750 
-755 GRDEHGNNEFVSDII
+755 
-770 AIIDHCNKYFELP
+770 
-783 KIFGTLMQDSLNY
+783 
-796 GFTNPQEFI
+796 
-805 AEFFSNPAFQMLL
+805 
-818 KEIPAIGETEIKE
+818 
-831 KNIFKSVV
+831 
-839 EAITKFFTS
+839 
-848 FFNKEKNLYNQIEP
+848 
-862 LMYKIIDFQ
+862 
-871 SDLHKNNTIKYNP
+871 
-884 NREYNSDNYTNNQ
+884 
-897 VITKVISNSK
+897 
-907 DLLDNSRS
+907 LLDNMDSE
-915 KMATVLR
+915 MATVLR

-957 DRATNKIVVNT
+957 DRNTNKIVVNT

-1054 QRLIDWFKRLFG
+1054 QKLMDWFKRLFG
-1066 KNTTHENLINRIV
+1066 KNTTHENLINKIV

-1286 KMDSRDNI
+1286 KMDSRNNI

-1341 YVGLPNSTNN
+1341 YAGLPNSTNN
-1351 AVISSVRK
+1351 VVISSVRK

-1376 AELMGLAAA
+1376 AELMGLSAA

-1468 NIFANLS
+1468 DIFANLS

-1566 ANMAAFMAEMEKMRE
+1566 ANVAAFMAEMEKMME

-1643 RYEVDYIR
+1643 RYEVDYVR

-1788 ALIDIIGETNA
+1788 ALIDTIGETNA

-1915 KEGKVVKSQ
+1915 REGKVVKNQ

-1933 LSYVIHKYISY
+1933 LSNVIHKYISY

-1953 PEITIGNHRISLD
+1953 PEITIGNSRISLD

-2001 NAYINRH
+2001 DAYINRH

-2039 DSDLISMLEY
+2039 DSDLVSMLEY
-2049 NGLTFNQEEDM
+2049 NGLSFNQEEDM
-2060 SNTNR
+2060 ANTNR
-2065 WRVGRMVTR
+2065 WRVGRMITR
-2074 IVEPYSAFKM
+2074 TIEPYSAFKL

-2089 NSIFMRGIYNNYR
+2089 NSVFMRGIYNNYR
-2102 LLELEDGSKH
+2102 LLELEDGNKH

-2184 MVENADKSGVHLHTA
+2184 MVETADKSGVHLHTA

-2261 KEKDIS
+2261 KERDIS
-2267 ELSDR
+2267 ELSDK

-2324 VLMLELKKISLE
+2324 ILMLELKKISLE

>member
-35 LNNGNGIDK
+35 LNNGNSIDK

-74 TYSNSFRDWFG
+74 TYSESFKDWFG
-85 DWTNTIKPGNI
+85 DWVNPLKPGDI
-96 IFGHPAIGKTY
+96 VFGHPAIGKTY

-117 LIDWDEEFNTKRDK
+117 IIDWDVEFNEKRDK

-156 PERHPDYVEF
+156 PENHPDYVEF
-166 IKSEWERVKNKVKKE
+166 LTEEWERVKSKTKKE

-192 LKMFPQDFNRI
+192 LKMFPQDFDRI
-203 INLKDDDFIKRN
+203 INLKDEDFVKRN
-215 IGRGGK
+215 IERGGK
-221 EKESKLWKEGIN
+221 ERESKLWKEGIN
-233 ETISNTTGIPVEYL
+233 NTILNITNIPIEYL
-247 NENQYFEDYL
+247 NENQHFEDYL
-257 NEHLGISKVVDEN
+257 NKYIGVSKVVDEN
-270 GEPLVVYHGTGIPN
+270 GEPLVVYHGTDASFDTFQIDYESYNGFKDGAYFTSN
-284 KIEEFKSKNNKIWF
+284 KKFAKGYTVKNNI
-298 TDKSTAQAYA
+298 
-308 NFDQDMRDE
+308 M
-317 VGLDSS
+317 
-323 NNIYPV
+323 PV
-329 FLSLKNPKY
+329 FLSIKDPLEFDGNGVAWNEISFKEVSKILNIDEDTLRSVVRPKY
-338 FDNVSY
+338 QP
-344 TTLENFESTN
+344 TLLQSIKEIFGKNKDSKYAFYN
-354 NDGMIATNVSD
+354 ANALIKLARLLNKDGAYLQHLTDSGKTFLGTFKKFNAD
-365 YEGSEEQIVV
+365 QIVV
-375 FSPNQ
+375 LDPNQ

-388 TFSTQDNNIYNQ
+388 TFSTQDNNIYLADSNSENISQ
-400 KIVSR
+400 
-405 ETRLENFYNSYVKLR
+405 LESMQSY
-420 TKTVEKAE
+420 
-428 NETELRKRRSKL
+428 
-440 SSNSKLRETNLDAI
+440 SNSKE
-454 MQEILGIYIYDADYS
+454 
-469 TVDSTLRE
+469 
-477 LNNLSESRYLTIL
+477 
-490 NDEIDKLD
+490 
-498 RLLIPVDS
+498 
-506 LIAAVNNINKGYN
+506 
-519 KLSDYSK
+519 
-526 EVQDRLFNM
+526 
-535 PVYREATELPVI
+535 
-547 TRAKSLKQYNAYQK
+547 
-561 IKYNKELNTFISN
+561 
-574 LKLTQLKLAARKYH
+574 
-588 LDTIKMFVEE
+588 
-598 YDRGFEDMKL
+598 
-608 KVLDEYLYRTSL
+608 
-620 LSKKAPKLQGTY
+620 
-632 NLLEDLAKG
+632 
-641 QSELDTRNAN
+641 
-651 EQMQKISNVTNIK
+651 
-664 QALELLSK
+664 
-672 ELPEYAPFIRHL
+672 
-684 QEIPYYEDI
+684 
-693 LIEIDYN
+693 
-700 SEDSFA
+700 
-706 LTKAVGNT
+706 
-714 SFKIDP
+714 
-720 ETNEYTAKIT
+720 
-730 INEKS
+730 
-735 FGYRTL
+735 
-741 LHEIVHAFS
+741 
-750 SIALA
+750 
-755 GRDEHGNNEFVSDII
+755 
-770 AIIDHCNKYFELP
+770 
-783 KIFGTLMQDSLNY
+783 
-796 GFTNPQEFI
+796 
-805 AEFFSNPAFQMLL
+805 
-818 KEIPAIGETEIKE
+818 
-831 KNIFKSVV
+831 
-839 EAITKFFTS
+839 
-848 FFNKEKNLYNQIEP
+848 
-862 LMYKIIDFQ
+862 
-871 SDLHKNNTIKYNP
+871 
-884 NREYNSDNYTNNQ
+884 
-897 VITKVISNSK
+897 
-907 DLLDNSRS
+907 LLDNMDSE
-915 KMATVLR
+915 MATVLR

-957 DRATNKIVVNT
+957 DRNTNKIVVNT

-1054 QRLIDWFKRLFG
+1054 QKLMDWFKRLFG
-1066 KNTTHENLINRIV
+1066 KNTTHENLINKIV

-1286 KMDSRDNI
+1286 KMDSRNNI

-1341 YVGLPNSTNN
+1341 YAGLPNSTNN
-1351 AVISSVRK
+1351 VVISSVRK

-1468 NIFANLS
+1468 DIFANLS

-1643 RYEVDYIR
+1643 RYEVDYVR

-1788 ALIDIIGETNA
+1788 ALIDTIGETNA

-1915 KEGKVVKSQ
+1915 REGKVVKSQ

-1933 LSYVIHKYISY
+1933 LSNVIHKYISY
-1944 HLYGRRTTL
+1944 HLYGRRTAL
-1953 PEITIGNHRISLD
+1953 PEITIGNSRISLD

-2001 NAYINRH
+2001 DAYINRH

-2039 DSDLISMLEY
+2039 DSDLVSMLEY
-2049 NGLTFNQEEDM
+2049 NGLSFNQEEDM
-2060 SNTNR
+2060 ANTNR
-2065 WRVGRMVTR
+2065 WRVGRMITR
-2074 IVEPYSAFKM
+2074 TIEPYSAFKL

-2089 NSIFMRGIYNNYR
+2089 NSVFMRGIYNNYR
-2102 LLELEDGSKH
+2102 LLELEDGNKH

-2184 MVENADKSGVHLHTA
+2184 MVETADKSGVHLHTA

-2261 KEKDIS
+2261 KERDIS
-2267 ELSDR
+2267 ELSDK

-2324 VLMLELKKISLE
+2324 ILMLELKKISLE

>member
-35 LNNGNGIDK
+35 LNNGNSIDK

-257 NEHLGISKVVDEN
+257 NKHLGISKVVDEN
-270 GEPLVVYHGTGIPN
+270 GEPKLMFHGSDNVFDTFRNDVAIYTTDAMSTADSYFYSESNVHDRMELFEYNSEFENYGLEREGDYDRMEYLLNEYSSLEKPSSEYDNPYSNSPFFNNKFAYKPYKTADDFLHNVFPDFLNHIDNAEYRKEIINAYVEHEHPINPNDFYKRSISGQILPLFVSNKNPLVIDGKGSSWNNIEYNG
-284 KIEEFKSKNNKIWF
+284 KIWSTRDLEIFAKNNNY
-298 TDKSTAQAYA
+298 D
-308 NFDQDMRDE
+308 
-317 VGLDSS
+317 GLII
-323 NNIYPV
+323 NNIIDLGGRQSMASMDYGSATV
-329 FLSLKNPKY
+329 A
-338 FDNVSY
+338 VSY
-344 TTLENFESTN
+344 N
-354 NDGMIATNVSD
+354 
-365 YEGSEEQIVV
+365 
-375 FSPNQ
+375 PNQ
-380 IKSIDNQG
+380 VKSIDNQG
-388 TFSTQDNNIYNQ
+388 TFSTQDNNI
-400 KIVSR
+400 
-405 ETRLENFYNSYVKLR
+405 
-420 TKTVEKAE
+420 
-428 NETELRKRRSKL
+428 
-440 SSNSKLRETNLDAI
+440 
-454 MQEILGIYIYDADYS
+454 
-469 TVDSTLRE
+469 
-477 LNNLSESRYLTIL
+477 
-490 NDEIDKLD
+490 
-498 RLLIPVDS
+498 
-506 LIAAVNNINKGYN
+506 
-519 KLSDYSK
+519 
-526 EVQDRLFNM
+526 
-535 PVYREATELPVI
+535 
-547 TRAKSLKQYNAYQK
+547 
-561 IKYNKELNTFISN
+561 
-574 LKLTQLKLAARKYH
+574 
-588 LDTIKMFVEE
+588 
-598 YDRGFEDMKL
+598 
-608 KVLDEYLYRTSL
+608 
-620 LSKKAPKLQGTY
+620 
-632 NLLEDLAKG
+632 
-641 QSELDTRNAN
+641 
-651 EQMQKISNVTNIK
+651 
-664 QALELLSK
+664 
-672 ELPEYAPFIRHL
+672 
-684 QEIPYYEDI
+684 
-693 LIEIDYN
+693 
-700 SEDSFA
+700 
-706 LTKAVGNT
+706 
-714 SFKIDP
+714 
-720 ETNEYTAKIT
+720 
-730 INEKS
+730 
-735 FGYRTL
+735 
-741 LHEIVHAFS
+741 
-750 SIALA
+750 
-755 GRDEHGNNEFVSDII
+755 
-770 AIIDHCNKYFELP
+770 
-783 KIFGTLMQDSLNY
+783 
-796 GFTNPQEFI
+796 
-805 AEFFSNPAFQMLL
+805 
-818 KEIPAIGETEIKE
+818 
-831 KNIFKSVV
+831 
-839 EAITKFFTS
+839 
-848 FFNKEKNLYNQIEP
+848 YNQIEP

-957 DRATNKIVVNT
+957 DKNTNKIVVNT

-1054 QRLIDWFKRLFG
+1054 QKLMDWFKRLFG
-1066 KNTTHENLINRIV
+1066 KNTTHENLINKIV

-1286 KMDSRDNI
+1286 KMDSRNNI

-1341 YVGLPNSTNN
+1341 CVGLPNSTNN
-1351 AVISSVRK
+1351 TVISSVRK

-1397 KGKKTGYIIRDRKYG
+1397 KGKKTGYIIRDRRYG

-1566 ANMAAFMAEMEKMRE
+1566 ANMAAFIAEMEKMRE

-1613 VSKQNKKDYGEIYDR
+1613 ISKQNKKDYGEIYDR

-1643 RYEVDYIR
+1643 RYEVDYVR

-1672 KSGKLGGGRRLFKSE
+1672 KSSKLGGGKRLFKSE

-1704 DIWVDD
+1704 DIWIDD

-1723 KPINDK
+1723 KPINNK

-1788 ALIDIIGETNA
+1788 ALIDTIGETNA

-1833 DYMLDAFAI
+1833 DYMLDSFAI
-1842 TPDDELHGVKN
+1842 TPDDELHGVKS

-1873 ADPSVGTNDLVGAV
+1873 ADPSVGTNDLIGAV
-1887 MRYYRMGCNYEAKKK
+1887 IRYYRMGCNYEAKKK

-1915 KEGKVVKSQ
+1915 REGKVVKNQ

-1933 LSYVIHKYISY
+1933 LSNVIHKYISY

-1953 PEITIGNHRISLD
+1953 PEITIGNKRISSD

-2001 NAYINRH
+2001 DAYINRH
-2008 MNVRDFTLGNAEL
+2008 INTRDFTLGNAEL
-2021 AKELLTL
+2021 AKELLTI

-2049 NGLTFNQEEDM
+2049 NGLSFNQEEDM
-2060 SNTNR
+2060 ANTNR
-2065 WRVGRMVTR
+2065 WRVGRMITR
-2074 IVEPYSAFKM
+2074 IIEPYSAFKM

-2089 NSIFMRGIYNNYR
+2089 NSVFMRGIYNNYR
-2102 LLELEDGSKH
+2102 LIELEDGNKH

-2123 FPEQSIEEKRAIYNS
+2123 FPEQSMEEKRAIYNS

>member
-35 LNNGNGIDK
+35 LNNGNSIDK

-74 TYSNSFRDWFG
+74 TYSKSFRNWFG
-85 DWTNTIKPGNI
+85 DWTGNVSADIDSGDAIDYLYSTNTELSKVGSKEEYAQYVNSIYPNSLINSIYWHGTDSDLSQGVENTKKGKGSGAPETGTEMYFNKQPWASLQYVSGVNRNIPDTEGYNNWVKLWWELKEALGNGRMESNDWKNEI
-96 IFGHPAIGKTY
+96 IGPNTRQY
-107 SLESGKYKDK
+107 SPNKRGIFNRDKGGSNGKYLSERKARYGYQDK
-117 LIDWDEEFNTKRDK
+117 TDKEFFEEVFDIRYGKETFNDWVNRKKSEFQDVWKSRQVKKGMYPAVLNVQNPIVEKNQNTYYEEQRGLFTKAKRDK
-131 WIEDHSNTVKG
+131 NDAIVSNEANNEFRSDVVVIFNPKENVHFLGTKQDIESFKNWKSSN
-142 TPEYKKA
+142 
-149 RNEYLIY
+149 
-156 PERHPDYVEF
+156 
-166 IKSEWERVKNKVKKE
+166 
-181 GKILFASPHNL
+181 
-192 LKMFPQDFNRI
+192 
-203 INLKDDDFIKRN
+203 KDKTN
-215 IGRGGK
+215 
-221 EKESKLWKEGIN
+221 
-233 ETISNTTGIPVEYL
+233 V
-247 NENQYFEDYL
+247 
-257 NEHLGISKVVDEN
+257 SKVVDEN
-270 GEPLVVYHGTGIPN
+270 GEPKLMFHGSDNVFDTFRNDVAIYTTDAMSTADSYFYSESNVNDRMELFEYNSEFESYGLEREGDYARMEYLLNEYFNLEKPSNEYDNPYSNSPFFNDKFAYRPYKTADDFLHKVFPDFLDHIDNAEYRKEIINTYVEHEHPINPNDFYKRSISGRILPLFVSNKNPLVIDGKGSSWNEIEYNG
-284 KIEEFKSKNNKIWF
+284 KIWSTRDLEIFAKNNNY
-298 TDKSTAQAYA
+298 D
-308 NFDQDMRDE
+308 
-317 VGLDSS
+317 GLII
-323 NNIYPV
+323 NNIIDLGGRQSMTSMDYGSATV
-329 FLSLKNPKY
+329 AI
-338 FDNVSY
+338 SY
-344 TTLENFESTN
+344 N
-354 NDGMIATNVSD
+354 
-365 YEGSEEQIVV
+365 
-375 FSPNQ
+375 PNQ
-380 IKSIDNQG
+380 VKSIDNQG
-388 TFSTQDNNIYNQ
+388 TFSTQDNNIYLADSNSENISQ
-400 KIVSR
+400 
-405 ETRLENFYNSYVKLR
+405 LESMQSY
-420 TKTVEKAE
+420 
-428 NETELRKRRSKL
+428 
-440 SSNSKLRETNLDAI
+440 SNSKE
-454 MQEILGIYIYDADYS
+454 
-469 TVDSTLRE
+469 
-477 LNNLSESRYLTIL
+477 
-490 NDEIDKLD
+490 
-498 RLLIPVDS
+498 
-506 LIAAVNNINKGYN
+506 
-519 KLSDYSK
+519 
-526 EVQDRLFNM
+526 
-535 PVYREATELPVI
+535 
-547 TRAKSLKQYNAYQK
+547 
-561 IKYNKELNTFISN
+561 
-574 LKLTQLKLAARKYH
+574 
-588 LDTIKMFVEE
+588 
-598 YDRGFEDMKL
+598 
-608 KVLDEYLYRTSL
+608 
-620 LSKKAPKLQGTY
+620 
-632 NLLEDLAKG
+632 
-641 QSELDTRNAN
+641 
-651 EQMQKISNVTNIK
+651 
-664 QALELLSK
+664 
-672 ELPEYAPFIRHL
+672 
-684 QEIPYYEDI
+684 
-693 LIEIDYN
+693 
-700 SEDSFA
+700 
-706 LTKAVGNT
+706 
-714 SFKIDP
+714 
-720 ETNEYTAKIT
+720 
-730 INEKS
+730 
-735 FGYRTL
+735 
-741 LHEIVHAFS
+741 
-750 SIALA
+750 
-755 GRDEHGNNEFVSDII
+755 
-770 AIIDHCNKYFELP
+770 
-783 KIFGTLMQDSLNY
+783 
-796 GFTNPQEFI
+796 
-805 AEFFSNPAFQMLL
+805 
-818 KEIPAIGETEIKE
+818 
-831 KNIFKSVV
+831 
-839 EAITKFFTS
+839 
-848 FFNKEKNLYNQIEP
+848 
-862 LMYKIIDFQ
+862 
-871 SDLHKNNTIKYNP
+871 
-884 NREYNSDNYTNNQ
+884 
-897 VITKVISNSK
+897 
-907 DLLDNSRS
+907 LLDNMDSE
-915 KMATVLR
+915 MATVLR

-957 DRATNKIVVNT
+957 DRNTNKIVVNT

-1054 QRLIDWFKRLFG
+1054 QKLMDWFKRLFG
-1066 KNTTHENLINRIV
+1066 KNTTHENLINKIV

-1566 ANMAAFMAEMEKMRE
+1566 ANMAAFIAEMEKMRE

-1643 RYEVDYIR
+1643 RYEVDYVR

-1687 LSDIAK
+1687 LSDVAK
-1693 DNGGKDAVSPD
+1693 YNGGKDAVSPD

-1723 KPINDK
+1723 KPINNK

-1788 ALIDIIGETNA
+1788 ALIDTIGETNA

-2001 NAYINRH
+2001 DAYINRH

>member
-35 LNNGNGIDK
+35 LNNGNSIDK

-74 TYSNSFRDWFG
+74 TYSKSFRNWFG
-85 DWTNTIKPGNI
+85 DWTGNVSADIDSGDAIDYLYSTNTELSKVGSKEEYAQYVNSIYPNSLINSIYWHGTDSDLSQGVENTKKGKGSGAPETGTEMYFNKQPWASLQYVSGVNRNIPDTEGYNNWVKLWWELKEALGNGRMESNDWKNEI
-96 IFGHPAIGKTY
+96 IGPNTRQY
-107 SLESGKYKDK
+107 SPNKRGIFNRDKGGSNGKYLSERKARYGYQDKTDKEFFEEVFDIRYGKETFNDWVNRKKSEFQNAWKSRQVKKGMYPAVLNVQNPIVEKNQNTYYEEQRGLFTKAKQNKNDAIVSNEANNEFESDVIVVFNPKENVHLLGTKQDVEDFKNWKNSNKDK
-117 LIDWDEEFNTKRDK
+117 TN
-131 WIEDHSNTVKG
+131 V
-142 TPEYKKA
+142 
-149 RNEYLIY
+149 
-156 PERHPDYVEF
+156 
-166 IKSEWERVKNKVKKE
+166 
-181 GKILFASPHNL
+181 
-192 LKMFPQDFNRI
+192 
-203 INLKDDDFIKRN
+203 
-215 IGRGGK
+215 
-221 EKESKLWKEGIN
+221 
-233 ETISNTTGIPVEYL
+233 
-247 NENQYFEDYL
+247 
-257 NEHLGISKVVDEN
+257 SKVVDEN
-270 GEPLVVYHGTGIPN
+270 GEPKLMFHGSDNLFDIFRNDVAIYTTDAMSTADSYFYSDSNVNDRMELYEYNSEFENYGLEREGDYDRMEYLLNEYSSLEKPSSEYDNPYSSSLFFNN
-284 KIEEFKSKNNKIWF
+284 KFAYAPYKTADDFLHNTFPDFLDHINDKEYRKKVISEYVEYEHPKNPYDFYKKRISGQMLTLFVSNKNPLIIDGKGSSWNEIEYNGKIWSTRDLESFAKNNNY
-298 TDKSTAQAYA
+298 D
-308 NFDQDMRDE
+308 
-317 VGLDSS
+317 GLII
-323 NNIYPV
+323 NNIIDLGGRQSQGSMYYGSATV
-329 FLSLKNPKY
+329 V
-338 FDNVSY
+338 VSY
-344 TTLENFESTN
+344 
-354 NDGMIATNVSD
+354 D
-365 YEGSEEQIVV
+365 
-375 FSPNQ
+375 PNQ
-380 IKSIDNQG
+380 VKSIDNQG
-388 TFSTQDNNIYNQ
+388 TFSTQDNNIYLADSNTENISQ
-400 KIVSR
+400 
-405 ETRLENFYNSYVKLR
+405 LESMQSY
-420 TKTVEKAE
+420 
-428 NETELRKRRSKL
+428 
-440 SSNSKLRETNLDAI
+440 SNSKELLDN
-454 MQEILGIYIYDADYS
+454 M
-469 TVDSTLRE
+469 DSE
-477 LNNLSESRYLTIL
+477 MATIL
-490 NDEIDKLD
+490 N
-498 RLLIPVDS
+498 
-506 LIAAVNNINKGYN
+506 
-519 KLSDYSK
+519 
-526 EVQDRLFNM
+526 
-535 PVYREATELPVI
+535 
-547 TRAKSLKQYNAYQK
+547 
-561 IKYNKELNTFISN
+561 
-574 LKLTQLKLAARKYH
+574 
-588 LDTIKMFVEE
+588 
-598 YDRGFEDMKL
+598 
-608 KVLDEYLYRTSL
+608 
-620 LSKKAPKLQGTY
+620 
-632 NLLEDLAKG
+632 
-641 QSELDTRNAN
+641 
-651 EQMQKISNVTNIK
+651 
-664 QALELLSK
+664 
-672 ELPEYAPFIRHL
+672 
-684 QEIPYYEDI
+684 
-693 LIEIDYN
+693 
-700 SEDSFA
+700 
-706 LTKAVGNT
+706 
-714 SFKIDP
+714 
-720 ETNEYTAKIT
+720 
-730 INEKS
+730 
-735 FGYRTL
+735 
-741 LHEIVHAFS
+741 
-750 SIALA
+750 
-755 GRDEHGNNEFVSDII
+755 
-770 AIIDHCNKYFELP
+770 
-783 KIFGTLMQDSLNY
+783 
-796 GFTNPQEFI
+796 
-805 AEFFSNPAFQMLL
+805 
-818 KEIPAIGETEIKE
+818 
-831 KNIFKSVV
+831 
-839 EAITKFFTS
+839 
-848 FFNKEKNLYNQIEP
+848 
-862 LMYKIIDFQ
+862 
-871 SDLHKNNTIKYNP
+871 
-884 NREYNSDNYTNNQ
+884 
-897 VITKVISNSK
+897 
-907 DLLDNSRS
+907 
-915 KMATVLR
+915 

-929 MQPVSIEYTDRPL
+929 MQPVYIEYTDRPL
-942 NEIYPEATY
+942 NDIYPEATY

-1054 QRLIDWFKRLFG
+1054 QRLMDWFKRLFG

-1154 TSVFNRLYNLSNTVK
+1154 TSVFNRLNNLSNTVK

-1259 YESLLGTNVFNDIR
+1259 YESLLGTNVFNDII

-1341 YVGLPNSTNN
+1341 YAGLPNSTNN
-1351 AVISSVRK
+1351 VVISSVRK

-1468 NIFANLS
+1468 DIFANLS

-1643 RYEVDYIR
+1643 RYEVDYVR

-1788 ALIDIIGETNA
+1788 ALIDTIGETNA

-1915 KEGKVVKSQ
+1915 REGKVVKNQ

-1933 LSYVIHKYISY
+1933 LSNVIHKYISY

-1953 PEITIGNHRISLD
+1953 PEITIGNSRISLD

-1982 WNLRSAISGG
+1982 WNLRSAIAGG

-2001 NAYINRH
+2001 DAYINRNI
-2008 MNVRDFTLGNAEL
+2008 NVRDFTLGNAEL

-2039 DSDLISMLEY
+2039 DSDLVSMLEY
-2049 NGLTFNQEEDM
+2049 NGLSFNQEKDM
-2060 SNTNR
+2060 ANTNR
-2065 WRVGRMVTR
+2065 WRVGRMITR
-2074 IVEPYSAFKM
+2074 TIEPYSAFKL

-2089 NSIFMRGIYNNYR
+2089 NSVFMRGIYNNYR
-2102 LLELEDGSKH
+2102 LLELEDGNKH

-2163 TKELENEISDKL
+2163 TKELENEIDDKL

-2184 MVENADKSGVHLHTA
+2184 MVETADKSGIHLHTA

-2261 KEKDIS
+2261 KERDIS
-2267 ELSDR
+2267 ELSDK

-2324 VLMLELKKISLE
+2324 MLMLELKKISLE
-2336 SGSRYNVMD
+2336 SGSRYNVMNV
-2345 IADIFNSVSPLLQTV
+2345 ADIFNSISPLLQTV
-2360 EDIGTAFGPWS
+2360 KDIGAAFGPWS

-2414 KLRDLQNRIGG
+2414 KLRDLQNRINR

>member
-257 NEHLGISKVVDEN
+257 NKHLGISKVVDEN
-270 GEPLVVYHGTGIPN
+270 GEPKLMFHGSDNVFDTFRNDVAIYTTDAMSTADSYFYSESNVNDRMELFEYNSEFENYGLEREGDYDRMEYLLNEYSSLEKPSSEYDNPYSNSPFFNNKFAYEPYKTADDFLHNVFPDFLNHIDNAEYRKEIINAYVEHEHPINPNDFYKRSISGQILPLFVSNKNPLVIDGKGSSWNNIEYNG
-284 KIEEFKSKNNKIWF
+284 KIWSTRDLEIFAKNNNY
-298 TDKSTAQAYA
+298 D
-308 NFDQDMRDE
+308 
-317 VGLDSS
+317 GLII
-323 NNIYPV
+323 NNIIDLGGRQSMASMDYGSATV
-329 FLSLKNPKY
+329 A
-338 FDNVSY
+338 VSY
-344 TTLENFESTN
+344 N
-354 NDGMIATNVSD
+354 
-365 YEGSEEQIVV
+365 
-375 FSPNQ
+375 PNQ

-400 KIVSR
+400 KIVNR
-405 ETRLENFYNSYVKLR
+405 ETRLENFYNSY
-420 TKTVEKAE
+420 
-428 NETELRKRRSKL
+428 
-440 SSNSKLRETNLDAI
+440 
-454 MQEILGIYIYDADYS
+454 
-469 TVDSTLRE
+469 
-477 LNNLSESRYLTIL
+477 
-490 NDEIDKLD
+490 
-498 RLLIPVDS
+498 
-506 LIAAVNNINKGYN
+506 
-519 KLSDYSK
+519 
-526 EVQDRLFNM
+526 
-535 PVYREATELPVI
+535 
-547 TRAKSLKQYNAYQK
+547 
-561 IKYNKELNTFISN
+561 
-574 LKLTQLKLAARKYH
+574 
-588 LDTIKMFVEE
+588 
-598 YDRGFEDMKL
+598 
-608 KVLDEYLYRTSL
+608 
-620 LSKKAPKLQGTY
+620 
-632 NLLEDLAKG
+632 
-641 QSELDTRNAN
+641 
-651 EQMQKISNVTNIK
+651 
-664 QALELLSK
+664 
-672 ELPEYAPFIRHL
+672 
-684 QEIPYYEDI
+684 
-693 LIEIDYN
+693 
-700 SEDSFA
+700 
-706 LTKAVGNT
+706 
-714 SFKIDP
+714 
-720 ETNEYTAKIT
+720 
-730 INEKS
+730 
-735 FGYRTL
+735 
-741 LHEIVHAFS
+741 
-750 SIALA
+750 
-755 GRDEHGNNEFVSDII
+755 
-770 AIIDHCNKYFELP
+770 
-783 KIFGTLMQDSLNY
+783 
-796 GFTNPQEFI
+796 
-805 AEFFSNPAFQMLL
+805 
-818 KEIPAIGETEIKE
+818 
-831 KNIFKSVV
+831 
-839 EAITKFFTS
+839 
-848 FFNKEKNLYNQIEP
+848 FNKEKNLYNQIEP
-862 LMYKIIDFQ
+862 LMYKIIGFQ

-1054 QRLIDWFKRLFG
+1054 QKLMDWFKRLFG
-1066 KNTTHENLINRIV
+1066 KNTTHENLINKIV

-1209 ENAKTMGDEATT
+1209 ENAKTMGDEAAT

-1341 YVGLPNSTNN
+1341 HAGLPNSTNN
-1351 AVISSVRK
+1351 VVISSVRK

-1766 LYDNRKDYNAVMRN
+1766 LYDNRKDYNVVMRN

-1788 ALIDIIGETNA
+1788 ALIDTIGETNA

-2001 NAYINRH
+2001 DAYINRH

>member
-35 LNNGNGIDK
+35 LNNGNSIDK

-74 TYSNSFRDWFG
+74 TYSESFKDWFG
-85 DWTNTIKPGNI
+85 DWVGNTTTDIDSKDAVDYLYDINPELSKVGSKEEYTQYINSIYPNSLIDSIYWHGTDSDLSQGIANSKKGKGSGAPETGAEMYFNKQPWASLQYISGVNRNIPDTEGYNNWVKLWWELKEALGNGRMESNDWKNEI
-96 IFGHPAIGKTY
+96 IGPNIRQY
-107 SLESGKYKDK
+107 SPNKRGIFNRDKGGSNGKYLSERKARYGYQDKTDKEFFEEVFDIRYGKETFNDWVNRKKSEFQNAWKSRQVKKGMYPAVLNVQNPIVEKNQNTYYEEQRGLFTKAKQNKNDAIVSNEANNEFESDVIVVFNPKENVHLLGTKQDVEDFKNWKNSNKDK
-117 LIDWDEEFNTKRDK
+117 TN
-131 WIEDHSNTVKG
+131 V
-142 TPEYKKA
+142 
-149 RNEYLIY
+149 
-156 PERHPDYVEF
+156 
-166 IKSEWERVKNKVKKE
+166 
-181 GKILFASPHNL
+181 
-192 LKMFPQDFNRI
+192 
-203 INLKDDDFIKRN
+203 
-215 IGRGGK
+215 
-221 EKESKLWKEGIN
+221 
-233 ETISNTTGIPVEYL
+233 
-247 NENQYFEDYL
+247 
-257 NEHLGISKVVDEN
+257 SKVVDEN
-270 GEPLVVYHGTGIPN
+270 GEPKLMFHGSDNLFDIFRNDVAIYTTDAMSTADSYFYSDSNVNDRMELYEYNSEFENYGLEREGDYDRMEYLLNEYSSLEKPSSEYDNPYSSSLFFNN
-284 KIEEFKSKNNKIWF
+284 KFAYAPYKTADDFLHNTFPDFLDHINDKEYRKKVISEYVEYEHPKNPYDFYKKRISGQMLTLFVSNKNPLIIDGKGSSWNEIEYNGKIWSTRDLESFAKNNNY
-298 TDKSTAQAYA
+298 D
-308 NFDQDMRDE
+308 
-317 VGLDSS
+317 GLII
-323 NNIYPV
+323 NNIIDLGGRQSQGSMYYGSATV
-329 FLSLKNPKY
+329 V
-338 FDNVSY
+338 VSY
-344 TTLENFESTN
+344 
-354 NDGMIATNVSD
+354 D
-365 YEGSEEQIVV
+365 
-375 FSPNQ
+375 PNQ
-380 IKSIDNQG
+380 VKSIDNQG
-388 TFSTQDNNIYNQ
+388 TFSTQDNNIYLADSNTENISQ
-400 KIVSR
+400 
-405 ETRLENFYNSYVKLR
+405 LESMQSY
-420 TKTVEKAE
+420 
-428 NETELRKRRSKL
+428 
-440 SSNSKLRETNLDAI
+440 SNSKE
-454 MQEILGIYIYDADYS
+454 
-469 TVDSTLRE
+469 
-477 LNNLSESRYLTIL
+477 
-490 NDEIDKLD
+490 
-498 RLLIPVDS
+498 
-506 LIAAVNNINKGYN
+506 
-519 KLSDYSK
+519 
-526 EVQDRLFNM
+526 
-535 PVYREATELPVI
+535 
-547 TRAKSLKQYNAYQK
+547 
-561 IKYNKELNTFISN
+561 
-574 LKLTQLKLAARKYH
+574 
-588 LDTIKMFVEE
+588 
-598 YDRGFEDMKL
+598 
-608 KVLDEYLYRTSL
+608 
-620 LSKKAPKLQGTY
+620 
-632 NLLEDLAKG
+632 
-641 QSELDTRNAN
+641 
-651 EQMQKISNVTNIK
+651 
-664 QALELLSK
+664 
-672 ELPEYAPFIRHL
+672 
-684 QEIPYYEDI
+684 
-693 LIEIDYN
+693 
-700 SEDSFA
+700 
-706 LTKAVGNT
+706 
-714 SFKIDP
+714 
-720 ETNEYTAKIT
+720 
-730 INEKS
+730 
-735 FGYRTL
+735 
-741 LHEIVHAFS
+741 
-750 SIALA
+750 
-755 GRDEHGNNEFVSDII
+755 
-770 AIIDHCNKYFELP
+770 
-783 KIFGTLMQDSLNY
+783 
-796 GFTNPQEFI
+796 
-805 AEFFSNPAFQMLL
+805 
-818 KEIPAIGETEIKE
+818 
-831 KNIFKSVV
+831 
-839 EAITKFFTS
+839 
-848 FFNKEKNLYNQIEP
+848 
-862 LMYKIIDFQ
+862 
-871 SDLHKNNTIKYNP
+871 
-884 NREYNSDNYTNNQ
+884 
-897 VITKVISNSK
+897 
-907 DLLDNSRS
+907 LLDNMDSE
-915 KMATVLR
+915 MATVLN

-929 MQPVSIEYTDRPL
+929 MQPVYIEYTDRPL
-942 NEIYPEATY
+942 NETYPEATY

-1054 QRLIDWFKRLFG
+1054 QRLMDWFKRLFG

-1209 ENAKTMGDEATT
+1209 ENAKTMGDEAAT

-1341 YVGLPNSTNN
+1341 YAGLPNSTNN
-1351 AVISSVRK
+1351 VVISSVRK

-1566 ANMAAFMAEMEKMRE
+1566 ANMAAFIAEMEKMRE

-1592 LYEAWLERNTRW
+1592 IYEAWLERNTRW

-1643 RYEVDYIR
+1643 RYEVDYVR

-1704 DIWVDD
+1704 DVWVDD

-1788 ALIDIIGETNA
+1788 ALIDTIGETNA

-1915 KEGKVVKSQ
+1915 REGKVVKSQ

-1933 LSYVIHKYISY
+1933 LSNVIHKYISY
-1944 HLYGRRTTL
+1944 HLYGRRTAL
-1953 PEITIGNHRISLD
+1953 PEITIGNSRISLD

-2001 NAYINRH
+2001 DAYINRH

-2039 DSDLISMLEY
+2039 DSDLVSMLEY
-2049 NGLTFNQEEDM
+2049 NGLSFNQEEDM
-2060 SNTNR
+2060 ANTNR
-2065 WRVGRMVTR
+2065 WRVGRMITR
-2074 IVEPYSAFKM
+2074 TIEPYSAFKL

-2089 NSIFMRGIYNNYR
+2089 NSVFMRGIYNNYR
-2102 LLELEDGSKH
+2102 LLELEDGNKH

-2261 KEKDIS
+2261 KERDIS
-2267 ELSDR
+2267 ELSDK

-2324 VLMLELKKISLE
+2324 ILMLELKKISLE

>member
-9 KNEEVAR
+9 KNKEVAR

-56 LLEHYNGDRVAAI
+56 LLEHYKGDRVAAI

-74 TYSNSFRDWFG
+74 TYSESFKDWFG
-85 DWTNTIKPGNI
+85 DWVNPLKPGDI
-96 IFGHPAIGKTY
+96 VFGHPAIGKTY

-117 LIDWDEEFNTKRDK
+117 IIDWDVEFNEKRDK

-156 PERHPDYVEF
+156 PENHPDYVEF
-166 IKSEWERVKNKVKKE
+166 LTEEWERVKSKTKKE

-192 LKMFPQDFNRI
+192 LKMFPQDFDRI
-203 INLKDDDFIKRN
+203 INLKDEDFVKRN
-215 IGRGGK
+215 IERGGK
-221 EKESKLWKEGIN
+221 ERESKLWKEGIN
-233 ETISNTTGIPVEYL
+233 NTILNITNIPIEYL
-247 NENQYFEDYL
+247 NENQHFEDYL
-257 NEHLGISKVVDEN
+257 NKYIGVSKVVDEN
-270 GEPLVVYHGTGIPN
+270 GEPLLVWHGTT
-284 KIEEFKSKNNKIWF
+284 E
-298 TDKSTAQAYA
+298 
-308 NFDQDMRDE
+308 NFDAFSKSWRGATDPGDW
-317 VGLDSS
+317 GLGFYFSPKKSS
-323 NNIYPV
+323 SEMYGNILMPV
-329 FLSLKNPKY
+329 FLSIKNPVPNEK
-338 FDNVSY
+338 FKMINAFGREKAKPI
-344 TTLENFESTN
+344 TLKETIQKDIEVTKFLIEGIEKQLYG
-354 NDGMIATNVSD
+354 NDPE
-365 YEGSEEQIVV
+365 YKHYREEGSLLNKMHKKDLEIYKDKLKDLQTQLQTKSKEDLDYDINKKWNDEVEDINKYDGV
-375 FSPNQ
+375 IPNINSGEAIKENYEIIAKEPNQ

-388 TFSTQDNNIYNQ
+388 TFSTQDNNIYLADSNSENISQ
-400 KIVSR
+400 
-405 ETRLENFYNSYVKLR
+405 LESMQSY
-420 TKTVEKAE
+420 
-428 NETELRKRRSKL
+428 
-440 SSNSKLRETNLDAI
+440 SNSKE
-454 MQEILGIYIYDADYS
+454 
-469 TVDSTLRE
+469 
-477 LNNLSESRYLTIL
+477 
-490 NDEIDKLD
+490 
-498 RLLIPVDS
+498 
-506 LIAAVNNINKGYN
+506 
-519 KLSDYSK
+519 
-526 EVQDRLFNM
+526 
-535 PVYREATELPVI
+535 
-547 TRAKSLKQYNAYQK
+547 
-561 IKYNKELNTFISN
+561 
-574 LKLTQLKLAARKYH
+574 
-588 LDTIKMFVEE
+588 
-598 YDRGFEDMKL
+598 
-608 KVLDEYLYRTSL
+608 
-620 LSKKAPKLQGTY
+620 
-632 NLLEDLAKG
+632 
-641 QSELDTRNAN
+641 
-651 EQMQKISNVTNIK
+651 
-664 QALELLSK
+664 
-672 ELPEYAPFIRHL
+672 
-684 QEIPYYEDI
+684 
-693 LIEIDYN
+693 
-700 SEDSFA
+700 
-706 LTKAVGNT
+706 
-714 SFKIDP
+714 
-720 ETNEYTAKIT
+720 
-730 INEKS
+730 
-735 FGYRTL
+735 
-741 LHEIVHAFS
+741 
-750 SIALA
+750 
-755 GRDEHGNNEFVSDII
+755 
-770 AIIDHCNKYFELP
+770 
-783 KIFGTLMQDSLNY
+783 
-796 GFTNPQEFI
+796 
-805 AEFFSNPAFQMLL
+805 
-818 KEIPAIGETEIKE
+818 
-831 KNIFKSVV
+831 
-839 EAITKFFTS
+839 
-848 FFNKEKNLYNQIEP
+848 
-862 LMYKIIDFQ
+862 
-871 SDLHKNNTIKYNP
+871 
-884 NREYNSDNYTNNQ
+884 
-897 VITKVISNSK
+897 
-907 DLLDNSRS
+907 LLDNMDSE
-915 KMATVLR
+915 MATVLR

-957 DRATNKIVVNT
+957 DRNTNKIVVNT

-975 GSLENVLLHE
+975 GLLENVLLHE

-1045 APTGKKTIL
+1045 APTGKKAIL
-1054 QRLIDWFKRLFG
+1054 QRLMDWFKRLFG

-1154 TSVFNRLYNLSNTVK
+1154 TSVFNRLNNLSNTVK

-1286 KMDSRDNI
+1286 KMDSRNNI

-1341 YVGLPNSTNN
+1341 YAGLPNSTNN
-1351 AVISSVRK
+1351 VVISSVRK

-1468 NIFANLS
+1468 DIFANLS

-1643 RYEVDYIR
+1643 RYEVDYVR

-1788 ALIDIIGETNA
+1788 ALIDTIGETNA

-1915 KEGKVVKSQ
+1915 REGKVVKSQ

-1933 LSYVIHKYISY
+1933 LSNVIHKYISY
-1944 HLYGRRTTL
+1944 HLYGRRTAL
-1953 PEITIGNHRISLD
+1953 PEITIGNSRISLD

-2001 NAYINRH
+2001 DAYINRH

-2039 DSDLISMLEY
+2039 DSDLVSMLEY
-2049 NGLTFNQEEDM
+2049 NGLSFNQEEDM
-2060 SNTNR
+2060 ANTNR
-2065 WRVGRMVTR
+2065 WRVGRMITR
-2074 IVEPYSAFKM
+2074 TIEPYSAFKL

-2089 NSIFMRGIYNNYR
+2089 NSVFMRGIYNNYR
-2102 LLELEDGSKH
+2102 LLELEDGNKH

-2163 TKELENEISDKL
+2163 TKELENEISNKL

-2184 MVENADKSGVHLHTA
+2184 MVETADKSGVHLHTA

-2261 KEKDIS
+2261 KERDIS
-2267 ELSDR
+2267 ELSDK

-2324 VLMLELKKISLE
+2324 ILMLELKKISLE
-2336 SGSRYNVMD
+2336 SGSRYNVID
-2345 IADIFNSVSPLLQTV
+2345 IADIFNSVSPLLQSV

>member
-35 LNNGNGIDK
+35 LNNGNSIDK

-74 TYSNSFRDWFG
+74 TYSESFKDWFG
-85 DWTNTIKPGNI
+85 DWVGNTTTDIDSKDAVDYLYDINPELSKVGSKEEYTQYINSIYPNSLIDSIYWHGTDSDLSQGIANSKKGKGSGAPETGAEMYFNKQPWASLQYISGVNRNIPDTEGYNNWVKLWWELKEALGNGRMESNDWKNEI
-96 IFGHPAIGKTY
+96 IGPNIRQY
-107 SLESGKYKDK
+107 SPNKRGIFNRDKGGSNGKYLSERKARYGYQDKTDKEFFEEVFDIRYGKETFNDWVNRKKSEFQNAWKSRQVKKGMYPAVLNVQNPIVEKNQNTYYEEQRGLFTKAKQNKNDAIVSNEANNEFESDVIVVFNPKENVHLLGTKQDVEDFKNWKNSNKDK
-117 LIDWDEEFNTKRDK
+117 TN
-131 WIEDHSNTVKG
+131 V
-142 TPEYKKA
+142 
-149 RNEYLIY
+149 
-156 PERHPDYVEF
+156 
-166 IKSEWERVKNKVKKE
+166 
-181 GKILFASPHNL
+181 
-192 LKMFPQDFNRI
+192 
-203 INLKDDDFIKRN
+203 
-215 IGRGGK
+215 
-221 EKESKLWKEGIN
+221 
-233 ETISNTTGIPVEYL
+233 
-247 NENQYFEDYL
+247 
-257 NEHLGISKVVDEN
+257 SKVVDEN
-270 GEPLVVYHGTGIPN
+270 GEPKLMFHGSDNLFDIFRNDVAIYTTDAMSTADSYFYSDSNVNDRMELYEYNSEFENYGLEREGDYDRMEYLLNEYSSLEKPSSEYDNPYSSSLFFNN
-284 KIEEFKSKNNKIWF
+284 KFAYAPYKTADDFLHNTFPDFLDHINDKEYRKKVISEYVEYEHPKNPYDFYKKRISGQMLTLFVSNKNPLIIDGKGSSWNEIEYNGKIWSTRDLESFAKNNNY
-298 TDKSTAQAYA
+298 D
-308 NFDQDMRDE
+308 
-317 VGLDSS
+317 GLII
-323 NNIYPV
+323 NNIIDLGGRQSQGSMYYGSATV
-329 FLSLKNPKY
+329 V
-338 FDNVSY
+338 VSY
-344 TTLENFESTN
+344 
-354 NDGMIATNVSD
+354 D
-365 YEGSEEQIVV
+365 
-375 FSPNQ
+375 PNQ
-380 IKSIDNQG
+380 VKSIDNQG
-388 TFSTQDNNIYNQ
+388 TFSTQDNNIYLADSNTENISQ
-400 KIVSR
+400 
-405 ETRLENFYNSYVKLR
+405 LESMQSY
-420 TKTVEKAE
+420 
-428 NETELRKRRSKL
+428 
-440 SSNSKLRETNLDAI
+440 SNSKE
-454 MQEILGIYIYDADYS
+454 
-469 TVDSTLRE
+469 
-477 LNNLSESRYLTIL
+477 
-490 NDEIDKLD
+490 
-498 RLLIPVDS
+498 
-506 LIAAVNNINKGYN
+506 
-519 KLSDYSK
+519 
-526 EVQDRLFNM
+526 
-535 PVYREATELPVI
+535 
-547 TRAKSLKQYNAYQK
+547 
-561 IKYNKELNTFISN
+561 
-574 LKLTQLKLAARKYH
+574 
-588 LDTIKMFVEE
+588 
-598 YDRGFEDMKL
+598 
-608 KVLDEYLYRTSL
+608 
-620 LSKKAPKLQGTY
+620 
-632 NLLEDLAKG
+632 
-641 QSELDTRNAN
+641 
-651 EQMQKISNVTNIK
+651 
-664 QALELLSK
+664 
-672 ELPEYAPFIRHL
+672 
-684 QEIPYYEDI
+684 
-693 LIEIDYN
+693 
-700 SEDSFA
+700 
-706 LTKAVGNT
+706 
-714 SFKIDP
+714 
-720 ETNEYTAKIT
+720 
-730 INEKS
+730 
-735 FGYRTL
+735 
-741 LHEIVHAFS
+741 
-750 SIALA
+750 
-755 GRDEHGNNEFVSDII
+755 
-770 AIIDHCNKYFELP
+770 
-783 KIFGTLMQDSLNY
+783 
-796 GFTNPQEFI
+796 
-805 AEFFSNPAFQMLL
+805 
-818 KEIPAIGETEIKE
+818 
-831 KNIFKSVV
+831 
-839 EAITKFFTS
+839 
-848 FFNKEKNLYNQIEP
+848 
-862 LMYKIIDFQ
+862 
-871 SDLHKNNTIKYNP
+871 
-884 NREYNSDNYTNNQ
+884 
-897 VITKVISNSK
+897 
-907 DLLDNSRS
+907 LLDNMDSE
-915 KMATVLR
+915 MATVLR

-957 DRATNKIVVNT
+957 DRNTNKIVVNT

-1054 QRLIDWFKRLFG
+1054 QRLMDWFKRLFG

-1154 TSVFNRLYNLSNTVK
+1154 TSVFNRLNNLSNTVK

-1286 KMDSRDNI
+1286 KMDSRNNI

-1341 YVGLPNSTNN
+1341 YAGLPNSTNN
-1351 AVISSVRK
+1351 VVISSVRK

-1536 EIKPEDSVEYK
+1536 EIKPEDSVGYK

-1592 LYEAWLERNTRW
+1592 IYEAWLERNTRW

-1643 RYEVDYIR
+1643 RYEVDYVR

-1704 DIWVDD
+1704 DVWVDD

-1788 ALIDIIGETNA
+1788 ALIDTIGETNA

-1915 KEGKVVKSQ
+1915 REGKVVKSQ

-1933 LSYVIHKYISY
+1933 LSNVIHKYISY
-1944 HLYGRRTTL
+1944 HLYGRRTAL
-1953 PEITIGNHRISLD
+1953 PEITIGNSRISLD

-2001 NAYINRH
+2001 DAYINRH

-2039 DSDLISMLEY
+2039 DSDLVSMLEY
-2049 NGLTFNQEEDM
+2049 NGLSFNQEEDM
-2060 SNTNR
+2060 ANTNR
-2065 WRVGRMVTR
+2065 WRVGRMITR
-2074 IVEPYSAFKM
+2074 TIEPYSAFKL

-2089 NSIFMRGIYNNYR
+2089 NSVFMRGIYNNYR
-2102 LLELEDGSKH
+2102 LLELEDGNKH

-2163 TKELENEISDKL
+2163 TKELENEISNKL

-2184 MVENADKSGVHLHTA
+2184 MVETADKSGVHLHTA

-2261 KEKDIS
+2261 KERDIS
-2267 ELSDR
+2267 ELSDK

-2324 VLMLELKKISLE
+2324 ILMLELKKISLE

>member
-35 LNNGNGIDK
+35 LNNGNSIDK

-117 LIDWDEEFNTKRDK
+117 LIDWDEEFNAKRDK

-233 ETISNTTGIPVEYL
+233 KTISNTTGIPVEYL

-257 NEHLGISKVVDEN
+257 SKHLGISKVVDEN
-270 GEPLVVYHGTGIPN
+270 GEPLVVYHGSGSEFDTFAIPSVDN
-284 KIEEFKSKNNKIWF
+284 RQHLSTKIAPKFFFTSSIKTAKSFISPRDEAILRIVDRELDFIPLDEVQEGEEDELVWGYIAKKLKGVTVEELKNIWF
-298 TDKSTAQAYA
+298 SHVKAGDVHTYKNPNRDKL
-308 NFDQDMRDE
+308 F
-317 VGLDSS
+317 
-323 NNIYPV
+323 YPV
-329 FLSLKNPKY
+329 FLSAKNLLVIDGKGERA
-338 FDNVSY
+338 DKVL
-344 TTLENFESTN
+344 LENKNEIDANESVLITN
-354 NDGMIATNVSD
+354 IDETRESKPVSD
-365 YEGSEEQIVV
+365 YLVSN
-375 FSPNQ
+375 PNQ
-380 IKSIDNQG
+380 IKSVDNQG
-388 TFSTQDNNIYNQ
+388 TFSTQDNNIYLADSNTENISQ
-400 KIVSR
+400 
-405 ETRLENFYNSYVKLR
+405 LESMQSY
-420 TKTVEKAE
+420 
-428 NETELRKRRSKL
+428 
-440 SSNSKLRETNLDAI
+440 SNSKE
-454 MQEILGIYIYDADYS
+454 
-469 TVDSTLRE
+469 
-477 LNNLSESRYLTIL
+477 
-490 NDEIDKLD
+490 
-498 RLLIPVDS
+498 
-506 LIAAVNNINKGYN
+506 
-519 KLSDYSK
+519 
-526 EVQDRLFNM
+526 
-535 PVYREATELPVI
+535 
-547 TRAKSLKQYNAYQK
+547 
-561 IKYNKELNTFISN
+561 
-574 LKLTQLKLAARKYH
+574 
-588 LDTIKMFVEE
+588 
-598 YDRGFEDMKL
+598 
-608 KVLDEYLYRTSL
+608 
-620 LSKKAPKLQGTY
+620 
-632 NLLEDLAKG
+632 
-641 QSELDTRNAN
+641 
-651 EQMQKISNVTNIK
+651 
-664 QALELLSK
+664 
-672 ELPEYAPFIRHL
+672 
-684 QEIPYYEDI
+684 
-693 LIEIDYN
+693 
-700 SEDSFA
+700 
-706 LTKAVGNT
+706 
-714 SFKIDP
+714 
-720 ETNEYTAKIT
+720 
-730 INEKS
+730 
-735 FGYRTL
+735 
-741 LHEIVHAFS
+741 
-750 SIALA
+750 
-755 GRDEHGNNEFVSDII
+755 
-770 AIIDHCNKYFELP
+770 
-783 KIFGTLMQDSLNY
+783 
-796 GFTNPQEFI
+796 
-805 AEFFSNPAFQMLL
+805 
-818 KEIPAIGETEIKE
+818 
-831 KNIFKSVV
+831 
-839 EAITKFFTS
+839 
-848 FFNKEKNLYNQIEP
+848 
-862 LMYKIIDFQ
+862 
-871 SDLHKNNTIKYNP
+871 
-884 NREYNSDNYTNNQ
+884 
-897 VITKVISNSK
+897 
-907 DLLDNSRS
+907 LLDNMDSE
-915 KMATVLR
+915 MATVLN

-929 MQPVSIEYTDRPL
+929 MQPVYIEYTDRPL
-942 NEIYPEATY
+942 NDIYPEATY

-1054 QRLIDWFKRLFG
+1054 QKLMDWFKRLFG

-1209 ENAKTMGDEATT
+1209 ENAKTMGDEVTT

-1286 KMDSRDNI
+1286 KMDSRNNI

-1341 YVGLPNSTNN
+1341 YAGLPNSTNN
-1351 AVISSVRK
+1351 VVISSVRK

-1693 DNGGKDAVSPD
+1693 DNGGKDAVSSD
-1704 DIWVDD
+1704 DIWIDD

-1723 KPINDK
+1723 KPINNK

-1780 TNLSKLRQ
+1780 ANLSKLRQ
-1788 ALIDIIGETNA
+1788 ALIDTIGETNA

-2001 NAYINRH
+2001 DAYINRH

-2049 NGLTFNQEEDM
+2049 NGLSFNQEEDM

-2074 IVEPYSAFKM
+2074 IVEPYSAFKL

-2089 NSIFMRGIYNNYR
+2089 NSVFMRGIYNNYR
-2102 LLELEDGSKH
+2102 LLELEDGNKH

-2184 MVENADKSGVHLHTA
+2184 MVETADKSGVHLHTA

-2261 KEKDIS
+2261 KERDIS
-2267 ELSDR
+2267 ELSDK

-2324 VLMLELKKISLE
+2324 ILMLELKKISLE

>member
-35 LNNGNGIDK
+35 LNNGNSIDK

-74 TYSNSFRDWFG
+74 TYSKSFRNWFG
-85 DWTNTIKPGNI
+85 DWTGNVSADIDSGDAIDYLYSTNTELSKVGSKEEYAQYVNSIYPNSLINSIYWHGTDSDLSQGVENTKKGKGSGAPETGTEMYFNKQPWASLQYVSGVNRNIPDTEGYNNWVKLWWELKEALGNGRMESNDWKNEI
-96 IFGHPAIGKTY
+96 IGPNTRQY
-107 SLESGKYKDK
+107 SPNKRGIFNRDKGGSNGKYLSERKARYGYQDKTDKEFFEEVFDIRYGKETFNDWVNRKKSEFQNAWKSRQVKKGMYPAVLNVQNPIVEKNQNTYYEEQRGLFTKAKQNKNDAIVSNEANNEFESDVIVVFNPKENVHLLGTKQDVEDFKNWKNSNKDK
-117 LIDWDEEFNTKRDK
+117 TN
-131 WIEDHSNTVKG
+131 V
-142 TPEYKKA
+142 
-149 RNEYLIY
+149 
-156 PERHPDYVEF
+156 
-166 IKSEWERVKNKVKKE
+166 
-181 GKILFASPHNL
+181 
-192 LKMFPQDFNRI
+192 
-203 INLKDDDFIKRN
+203 
-215 IGRGGK
+215 
-221 EKESKLWKEGIN
+221 
-233 ETISNTTGIPVEYL
+233 
-247 NENQYFEDYL
+247 
-257 NEHLGISKVVDEN
+257 SKVVDEN
-270 GEPLVVYHGTGIPN
+270 GEPKLMFHGSDNLFDIFRNDVAIYTTDAMSTADSYFYSDSNVNDRMELYEYNSEFENYGLEREGDYDRMEYLLNEYSSLEKPSSEYDNPYSSSLFFNN
-284 KIEEFKSKNNKIWF
+284 KFAYAPYKTADDFLHNTFPDFLDHINDKEYRKKVISEYVEYEHPKNPYDFYKKRISGQMLTLFVSNKNPLIIDGKGSSWNEIEYNGKIWSTRDLESFAKNNNY
-298 TDKSTAQAYA
+298 D
-308 NFDQDMRDE
+308 
-317 VGLDSS
+317 GLII
-323 NNIYPV
+323 NNIIDLGGRQSQGSMYYGSATV
-329 FLSLKNPKY
+329 V
-338 FDNVSY
+338 VSY
-344 TTLENFESTN
+344 
-354 NDGMIATNVSD
+354 D
-365 YEGSEEQIVV
+365 
-375 FSPNQ
+375 PNQ
-380 IKSIDNQG
+380 VKSIDNQG
-388 TFSTQDNNIYNQ
+388 TFSTQDNNIYLADSNTENISQ
-400 KIVSR
+400 
-405 ETRLENFYNSYVKLR
+405 LESMQSY
-420 TKTVEKAE
+420 
-428 NETELRKRRSKL
+428 
-440 SSNSKLRETNLDAI
+440 SNSKELLDN
-454 MQEILGIYIYDADYS
+454 M
-469 TVDSTLRE
+469 DSE
-477 LNNLSESRYLTIL
+477 MATIL
-490 NDEIDKLD
+490 N
-498 RLLIPVDS
+498 
-506 LIAAVNNINKGYN
+506 
-519 KLSDYSK
+519 
-526 EVQDRLFNM
+526 
-535 PVYREATELPVI
+535 
-547 TRAKSLKQYNAYQK
+547 
-561 IKYNKELNTFISN
+561 
-574 LKLTQLKLAARKYH
+574 
-588 LDTIKMFVEE
+588 
-598 YDRGFEDMKL
+598 
-608 KVLDEYLYRTSL
+608 
-620 LSKKAPKLQGTY
+620 
-632 NLLEDLAKG
+632 
-641 QSELDTRNAN
+641 
-651 EQMQKISNVTNIK
+651 
-664 QALELLSK
+664 
-672 ELPEYAPFIRHL
+672 
-684 QEIPYYEDI
+684 
-693 LIEIDYN
+693 
-700 SEDSFA
+700 
-706 LTKAVGNT
+706 
-714 SFKIDP
+714 
-720 ETNEYTAKIT
+720 
-730 INEKS
+730 
-735 FGYRTL
+735 
-741 LHEIVHAFS
+741 
-750 SIALA
+750 
-755 GRDEHGNNEFVSDII
+755 
-770 AIIDHCNKYFELP
+770 
-783 KIFGTLMQDSLNY
+783 
-796 GFTNPQEFI
+796 
-805 AEFFSNPAFQMLL
+805 
-818 KEIPAIGETEIKE
+818 
-831 KNIFKSVV
+831 
-839 EAITKFFTS
+839 
-848 FFNKEKNLYNQIEP
+848 
-862 LMYKIIDFQ
+862 
-871 SDLHKNNTIKYNP
+871 
-884 NREYNSDNYTNNQ
+884 
-897 VITKVISNSK
+897 
-907 DLLDNSRS
+907 
-915 KMATVLR
+915 

-929 MQPVSIEYTDRPL
+929 MQPVYIEYTDRPL
-942 NEIYPEATY
+942 NDIYPEATY

-1054 QRLIDWFKRLFG
+1054 QRLMDWFKRLFG

-1154 TSVFNRLYNLSNTVK
+1154 TSVFNRLNNLSNTVK

-1259 YESLLGTNVFNDIR
+1259 YESLLGTNVFNDII

-1341 YVGLPNSTNN
+1341 YAGLPNSTNN
-1351 AVISSVRK
+1351 VVISSVRK

-1468 NIFANLS
+1468 DIFANLS

-1643 RYEVDYIR
+1643 RYEVDYVR

-1788 ALIDIIGETNA
+1788 ALIDTIGETNA

-1842 TPDDELHGVKN
+1842 TPDDKLHGVKN

-1915 KEGKVVKSQ
+1915 REGKVVKNQ

-1933 LSYVIHKYISY
+1933 LSNVIHKYISY

-1953 PEITIGNHRISLD
+1953 PEITIGNSRISLD

-1982 WNLRSAISGG
+1982 WNLRSAIVGG

-2001 NAYINRH
+2001 DAYINRNI
-2008 MNVRDFTLGNAEL
+2008 NVRDFTLGNAEL

-2039 DSDLISMLEY
+2039 DSDLVSMLEY
-2049 NGLTFNQEEDM
+2049 NGLSFNQEKDM
-2060 SNTNR
+2060 ANTNR
-2065 WRVGRMVTR
+2065 WRVGRMITR
-2074 IVEPYSAFKM
+2074 TIEPYSAFKL

-2089 NSIFMRGIYNNYR
+2089 NSVFMRGIYNNYR
-2102 LLELEDGSKH
+2102 LLELEDGNKH

-2163 TKELENEISDKL
+2163 TKELENEIDDKL

-2184 MVENADKSGVHLHTA
+2184 MVETADKSGIHLHTA

-2261 KEKDIS
+2261 KERDIS
-2267 ELSDR
+2267 ELSDK

-2324 VLMLELKKISLE
+2324 MLMLELKKISLE
-2336 SGSRYNVMD
+2336 SGSRYNVMNV
-2345 IADIFNSVSPLLQTV
+2345 ADIFNSISPLLQTV
-2360 EDIGTAFGPWS
+2360 KDIGAAFGPWS

-2414 KLRDLQNRIGG
+2414 KLRDLQNRINR

>member
-35 LNNGNGIDK
+35 LNNGNSIDK

-56 LLEHYNGDRVAAI
+56 LLEHYSGDRVAAI

-74 TYSNSFRDWFG
+74 TYSESFRDWFG

-257 NEHLGISKVVDEN
+257 NKHLGISKVVDEN
-270 GEPLVVYHGTGIPN
+270 GEPLVVYHGSGSEFDTFAIPSVDN
-284 KIEEFKSKNNKIWF
+284 RQHLSTKIAPKFFFTSSIKTAKSFISPRDEAILRTVDRELDFIPLDEVQEGEEDELVWGYIAKKLKGVTVEELKNIWF
-298 TDKSTAQAYA
+298 SHVKADDVYTYKNPNRDKL
-308 NFDQDMRDE
+308 F
-317 VGLDSS
+317 
-323 NNIYPV
+323 YPV
-329 FLSLKNPKY
+329 FLSAKNLLVIDGKGERA
-338 FDNVSY
+338 DKVL
-344 TTLENFESTN
+344 LENKNEIDANESVLITN
-354 NDGMIATNVSD
+354 IDETRESKPVSD
-365 YEGSEEQIVV
+365 YLVSN
-375 FSPNQ
+375 PNQ

-388 TFSTQDNNIYNQ
+388 TFSTQDNNIYLADSNTENISQ
-400 KIVSR
+400 
-405 ETRLENFYNSYVKLR
+405 LESMQSY
-420 TKTVEKAE
+420 
-428 NETELRKRRSKL
+428 
-440 SSNSKLRETNLDAI
+440 SNSKE
-454 MQEILGIYIYDADYS
+454 
-469 TVDSTLRE
+469 
-477 LNNLSESRYLTIL
+477 
-490 NDEIDKLD
+490 
-498 RLLIPVDS
+498 
-506 LIAAVNNINKGYN
+506 
-519 KLSDYSK
+519 
-526 EVQDRLFNM
+526 
-535 PVYREATELPVI
+535 
-547 TRAKSLKQYNAYQK
+547 
-561 IKYNKELNTFISN
+561 
-574 LKLTQLKLAARKYH
+574 
-588 LDTIKMFVEE
+588 
-598 YDRGFEDMKL
+598 
-608 KVLDEYLYRTSL
+608 
-620 LSKKAPKLQGTY
+620 
-632 NLLEDLAKG
+632 
-641 QSELDTRNAN
+641 
-651 EQMQKISNVTNIK
+651 
-664 QALELLSK
+664 
-672 ELPEYAPFIRHL
+672 
-684 QEIPYYEDI
+684 
-693 LIEIDYN
+693 
-700 SEDSFA
+700 
-706 LTKAVGNT
+706 
-714 SFKIDP
+714 
-720 ETNEYTAKIT
+720 
-730 INEKS
+730 
-735 FGYRTL
+735 
-741 LHEIVHAFS
+741 
-750 SIALA
+750 
-755 GRDEHGNNEFVSDII
+755 
-770 AIIDHCNKYFELP
+770 
-783 KIFGTLMQDSLNY
+783 
-796 GFTNPQEFI
+796 
-805 AEFFSNPAFQMLL
+805 
-818 KEIPAIGETEIKE
+818 
-831 KNIFKSVV
+831 
-839 EAITKFFTS
+839 
-848 FFNKEKNLYNQIEP
+848 
-862 LMYKIIDFQ
+862 
-871 SDLHKNNTIKYNP
+871 
-884 NREYNSDNYTNNQ
+884 
-897 VITKVISNSK
+897 
-907 DLLDNSRS
+907 LLDNMDSE
-915 KMATVLR
+915 MATVLN

-929 MQPVSIEYTDRPL
+929 MQPVYIEYTDRPL
-942 NEIYPEATY
+942 NDIYPEATY

-1054 QRLIDWFKRLFG
+1054 QKLMDWFKRLFG
-1066 KNTTHENLINRIV
+1066 KNTTHENLINKIV

-1209 ENAKTMGDEATT
+1209 ENAKTMGDEAAT

-1566 ANMAAFMAEMEKMRE
+1566 ANMTAFIAEMEKMRE

-1592 LYEAWLERNTRW
+1592 IYEAWLERNTRW

-1613 VSKQNKKDYGEIYDR
+1613 ISKQNKKDYGEIYDR

-1643 RYEVDYIR
+1643 KYEVDYVR

-1704 DIWVDD
+1704 DIWIDD

-1723 KPINDK
+1723 KPINNK

-1780 TNLSKLRQ
+1780 ANLSKLRQ
-1788 ALIDIIGETNA
+1788 ALIDTIGETNA

-2001 NAYINRH
+2001 DAYINRH

>member
-35 LNNGNGIDK
+35 LNNGNSIDK

-257 NEHLGISKVVDEN
+257 NKHLGISKVVDEN
-270 GEPLVVYHGTGIPN
+270 GEPLIVYHGTRTSDGIEKEGFSSNMSGKGNRGANQGYFYFSNNYENAEYTGVKNEEIEPLIDLITSVYDMFDTTELPSTKELYTIIDDLIKEKRKINDNIRNLKEDSIIKKLIKPILKLTN
-284 KIEEFKSKNNKIWF
+284 KDYKSSKELKEQYRNTINGIDIELEELDTKIKNIYNLNLGLDYLKGDRSKTSVNTLYFIKSSINSKSPYRQIAANKLINILYGTKNLKYSPKVFPVYLNIKNPLSSDF
-298 TDKSTAQAYA
+298 GMKETDKNPLKSGPFSEDYILYNNLESGLLKELTKPEYDGSISR
-308 NFDQDMRDE
+308 NKFDILFGD
-317 VGLDSS
+317 V
-323 NNIYPV
+323 Y
-329 FLSLKNPKY
+329 
-338 FDNVSY
+338 
-344 TTLENFESTN
+344 
-354 NDGMIATNVSD
+354 IAKHS
-365 YEGSEEQIVV
+365 
-375 FSPNQ
+375 NQ

-388 TFSTQDNNIYNQ
+388 TFSTQDNNIYLADSNTENISQ
-400 KIVSR
+400 
-405 ETRLENFYNSYVKLR
+405 LESMQSY
-420 TKTVEKAE
+420 
-428 NETELRKRRSKL
+428 
-440 SSNSKLRETNLDAI
+440 SNSKE
-454 MQEILGIYIYDADYS
+454 
-469 TVDSTLRE
+469 
-477 LNNLSESRYLTIL
+477 
-490 NDEIDKLD
+490 
-498 RLLIPVDS
+498 
-506 LIAAVNNINKGYN
+506 
-519 KLSDYSK
+519 
-526 EVQDRLFNM
+526 
-535 PVYREATELPVI
+535 
-547 TRAKSLKQYNAYQK
+547 
-561 IKYNKELNTFISN
+561 
-574 LKLTQLKLAARKYH
+574 
-588 LDTIKMFVEE
+588 
-598 YDRGFEDMKL
+598 
-608 KVLDEYLYRTSL
+608 
-620 LSKKAPKLQGTY
+620 
-632 NLLEDLAKG
+632 
-641 QSELDTRNAN
+641 
-651 EQMQKISNVTNIK
+651 
-664 QALELLSK
+664 
-672 ELPEYAPFIRHL
+672 
-684 QEIPYYEDI
+684 
-693 LIEIDYN
+693 
-700 SEDSFA
+700 
-706 LTKAVGNT
+706 
-714 SFKIDP
+714 
-720 ETNEYTAKIT
+720 
-730 INEKS
+730 
-735 FGYRTL
+735 
-741 LHEIVHAFS
+741 
-750 SIALA
+750 
-755 GRDEHGNNEFVSDII
+755 
-770 AIIDHCNKYFELP
+770 
-783 KIFGTLMQDSLNY
+783 
-796 GFTNPQEFI
+796 
-805 AEFFSNPAFQMLL
+805 
-818 KEIPAIGETEIKE
+818 
-831 KNIFKSVV
+831 
-839 EAITKFFTS
+839 
-848 FFNKEKNLYNQIEP
+848 
-862 LMYKIIDFQ
+862 
-871 SDLHKNNTIKYNP
+871 
-884 NREYNSDNYTNNQ
+884 
-897 VITKVISNSK
+897 
-907 DLLDNSRS
+907 LLDNMDSE
-915 KMATVLR
+915 MATVLN

-929 MQPVSIEYTDRPL
+929 MQPVYIEYTDRPL
-942 NEIYPEATY
+942 NDIYPEATY

-1054 QRLIDWFKRLFG
+1054 QKLMDWFKRLFG
-1066 KNTTHENLINRIV
+1066 KNTTHENLINKIV

-1209 ENAKTMGDEATT
+1209 ENAKTMGDEAAT

-1788 ALIDIIGETNA
+1788 ALIDTIGETNA

-1933 LSYVIHKYISY
+1933 LSYVMHKYISY

-2001 NAYINRH
+2001 DAYINRH

>member
-35 LNNGNGIDK
+35 LNNGNSIDK

-74 TYSNSFRDWFG
+74 TYSESFKDWFG
-85 DWTNTIKPGNI
+85 DWVNPLKPGDI
-96 IFGHPAIGKTY
+96 VFGHPAIGKTY

-117 LIDWDEEFNTKRDK
+117 IIDWDVEFNEKRDK

-156 PERHPDYVEF
+156 PENHPDYVEF
-166 IKSEWERVKNKVKKE
+166 LTEEWERVKNKVKKE

-203 INLKDDDFIKRN
+203 INLKDEDFVKRN
-215 IGRGGK
+215 IERGGK
-221 EKESKLWKEGIN
+221 ERESKLWKEGIN
-233 ETISNTTGIPVEYL
+233 NTILNITNIPIEYL
-247 NENQYFEDYL
+247 NENQHFEDYL
-257 NEHLGISKVVDEN
+257 NKYIGVSKVVDEN
-270 GEPLVVYHGTGIPN
+270 GEPKLMFHGSDNVFDIFRNDVAIYTTDAMSTADSYFYSDSNVNDRMELYEYNSEFENYGLEREGDYYRMEYLLNEYSSLEKPSSEYDNPYSSSSFFNN
-284 KIEEFKSKNNKIWF
+284 KFAYAPYKTADDFLHNTFPDFLDHINDKEYRKKVISEYVEYEHPKNPYDFYKRSISGQILTLFVSNKNPLIIDGKGSSWNEIEYNGKIWSTRDLESFAKNNNY
-298 TDKSTAQAYA
+298 D
-308 NFDQDMRDE
+308 
-317 VGLDSS
+317 GLII
-323 NNIYPV
+323 NNIIDLGGRQAQWSMYYGSATV
-329 FLSLKNPKY
+329 V
-338 FDNVSY
+338 VSY
-344 TTLENFESTN
+344 
-354 NDGMIATNVSD
+354 D
-365 YEGSEEQIVV
+365 
-375 FSPNQ
+375 PNQ
-380 IKSIDNQG
+380 VKSIDNQG
-388 TFSTQDNNIYNQ
+388 TFSTQDNNIYLADSNTENISQ
-400 KIVSR
+400 
-405 ETRLENFYNSYVKLR
+405 LESMQSY
-420 TKTVEKAE
+420 
-428 NETELRKRRSKL
+428 
-440 SSNSKLRETNLDAI
+440 SNSKE
-454 MQEILGIYIYDADYS
+454 
-469 TVDSTLRE
+469 
-477 LNNLSESRYLTIL
+477 
-490 NDEIDKLD
+490 
-498 RLLIPVDS
+498 
-506 LIAAVNNINKGYN
+506 
-519 KLSDYSK
+519 
-526 EVQDRLFNM
+526 
-535 PVYREATELPVI
+535 
-547 TRAKSLKQYNAYQK
+547 
-561 IKYNKELNTFISN
+561 
-574 LKLTQLKLAARKYH
+574 
-588 LDTIKMFVEE
+588 
-598 YDRGFEDMKL
+598 
-608 KVLDEYLYRTSL
+608 
-620 LSKKAPKLQGTY
+620 
-632 NLLEDLAKG
+632 
-641 QSELDTRNAN
+641 
-651 EQMQKISNVTNIK
+651 
-664 QALELLSK
+664 
-672 ELPEYAPFIRHL
+672 
-684 QEIPYYEDI
+684 
-693 LIEIDYN
+693 
-700 SEDSFA
+700 
-706 LTKAVGNT
+706 
-714 SFKIDP
+714 
-720 ETNEYTAKIT
+720 
-730 INEKS
+730 
-735 FGYRTL
+735 
-741 LHEIVHAFS
+741 
-750 SIALA
+750 
-755 GRDEHGNNEFVSDII
+755 
-770 AIIDHCNKYFELP
+770 
-783 KIFGTLMQDSLNY
+783 
-796 GFTNPQEFI
+796 
-805 AEFFSNPAFQMLL
+805 
-818 KEIPAIGETEIKE
+818 
-831 KNIFKSVV
+831 
-839 EAITKFFTS
+839 
-848 FFNKEKNLYNQIEP
+848 
-862 LMYKIIDFQ
+862 
-871 SDLHKNNTIKYNP
+871 
-884 NREYNSDNYTNNQ
+884 
-897 VITKVISNSK
+897 
-907 DLLDNSRS
+907 LLDNMDSE
-915 KMATVLR
+915 MATVLN

-929 MQPVSIEYTDRPL
+929 MQPVYIEYTDRPL
-942 NEIYPEATY
+942 NDIYPEATY

-957 DRATNKIVVNT
+957 DRVTNKIVVNT

-1054 QRLIDWFKRLFG
+1054 QRLMDWFKRLFG

-1154 TSVFNRLYNLSNTVK
+1154 TSVFNRLNNLSNTVK

-1286 KMDSRDNI
+1286 KMDSRNNI

-1341 YVGLPNSTNN
+1341 YAGLPNSTNN
-1351 AVISSVRK
+1351 VVISSVRK

-1468 NIFANLS
+1468 DIFANLS

-1566 ANMAAFMAEMEKMRE
+1566 ANVAAFMAEMEKMRE

-1592 LYEAWLERNTRW
+1592 IYEAWLERNTRW

-1643 RYEVDYIR
+1643 RYEVDYVR

-1788 ALIDIIGETNA
+1788 ALIDTIGETNA

-1915 KEGKVVKSQ
+1915 REGKVVKSQ

-1933 LSYVIHKYISY
+1933 LSNVIHKYISY
-1944 HLYGRRTTL
+1944 HLYGRRTAL

-2001 NAYINRH
+2001 DAYINRH

-2039 DSDLISMLEY
+2039 DSDLVSMLEY
-2049 NGLTFNQEEDM
+2049 NGLSFNQEEDM
-2060 SNTNR
+2060 ANTNR
-2065 WRVGRMVTR
+2065 WRVGRMITR
-2074 IVEPYSAFKM
+2074 TIEPYSAFKL

-2089 NSIFMRGIYNNYR
+2089 NSVFMRGIYNNYR
-2102 LLELEDGSKH
+2102 LLELEDGNKH

-2123 FPEQSIEEKRAIYNS
+2123 FPEQFIEEKRAIYNS

-2163 TKELENEISDKL
+2163 TKELENEISNKL

-2184 MVENADKSGVHLHTA
+2184 MVETADKSGVHLHTA

-2261 KEKDIS
+2261 KERDIS
-2267 ELSDR
+2267 ELSDK

-2324 VLMLELKKISLE
+2324 ILMLELKKISLE

>member
-9 KNEEVAR
+9 KNKEVAR

-74 TYSNSFRDWFG
+74 TYSKSFGNWFG
-85 DWTNTIKPGNI
+85 DWTGNVSADIDSGDAIDYLYSTNTELSKVGSKEEYAQYVNSIYPNSLINSIYWHGTDSDLSQGVENTKKGKGSGAPETGTEMYFNKQPWASLQYVSGVNRNIPDTEGYNNWVKLWWELKEALGNGRMESNDWKNEI
-96 IFGHPAIGKTY
+96 IGPNTRQY
-107 SLESGKYKDK
+107 SPNKRGIFNRDKGGSNGKYLSERKARYGYQDK
-117 LIDWDEEFNTKRDK
+117 TDKEFFEEVFDIRYGKETFNDWVNRKKSEFQDVWKSRQVKKGMYPAVLNVQNPIVEKNQNTYYEEQRGLFTKAKRDK
-131 WIEDHSNTVKG
+131 NDAIVSNEANNEFRSDVVVIFNPKENVHFLGTKQDIESFKNWKSSN
-142 TPEYKKA
+142 
-149 RNEYLIY
+149 
-156 PERHPDYVEF
+156 
-166 IKSEWERVKNKVKKE
+166 
-181 GKILFASPHNL
+181 
-192 LKMFPQDFNRI
+192 
-203 INLKDDDFIKRN
+203 KDKTN
-215 IGRGGK
+215 
-221 EKESKLWKEGIN
+221 
-233 ETISNTTGIPVEYL
+233 V
-247 NENQYFEDYL
+247 
-257 NEHLGISKVVDEN
+257 SKVVDEN
-270 GEPLVVYHGTGIPN
+270 GEPKLMFHGSDNVFDTFRNDVAIYTTDAMSTADSYFYSESNVNDRMELFEYNSEFESYGLEREGDYARMEYLLNEYFNLEKPSNEYDNPYSNSPFFNDKFAYRPYKTADDFLHKVFPDFLDHIDNAEYRKEIINTYVEHEHPINPNDFYKRSISGRILPLFVSNKNPLVIDGKGSSWNEIEYNG
-284 KIEEFKSKNNKIWF
+284 KIWSTRDLEIFAKNNNY
-298 TDKSTAQAYA
+298 D
-308 NFDQDMRDE
+308 
-317 VGLDSS
+317 GLII
-323 NNIYPV
+323 NNIIDLGGRQSMTSMDYGSATV
-329 FLSLKNPKY
+329 AI
-338 FDNVSY
+338 SY
-344 TTLENFESTN
+344 N
-354 NDGMIATNVSD
+354 
-365 YEGSEEQIVV
+365 
-375 FSPNQ
+375 PNQ
-380 IKSIDNQG
+380 VKSIDNQG
-388 TFSTQDNNIYNQ
+388 TFSTQDNNIYLADSNSENISQ
-400 KIVSR
+400 
-405 ETRLENFYNSYVKLR
+405 LESMQSY
-420 TKTVEKAE
+420 
-428 NETELRKRRSKL
+428 
-440 SSNSKLRETNLDAI
+440 SNSKE
-454 MQEILGIYIYDADYS
+454 
-469 TVDSTLRE
+469 
-477 LNNLSESRYLTIL
+477 
-490 NDEIDKLD
+490 
-498 RLLIPVDS
+498 
-506 LIAAVNNINKGYN
+506 
-519 KLSDYSK
+519 
-526 EVQDRLFNM
+526 
-535 PVYREATELPVI
+535 
-547 TRAKSLKQYNAYQK
+547 
-561 IKYNKELNTFISN
+561 
-574 LKLTQLKLAARKYH
+574 
-588 LDTIKMFVEE
+588 
-598 YDRGFEDMKL
+598 
-608 KVLDEYLYRTSL
+608 
-620 LSKKAPKLQGTY
+620 
-632 NLLEDLAKG
+632 
-641 QSELDTRNAN
+641 
-651 EQMQKISNVTNIK
+651 
-664 QALELLSK
+664 
-672 ELPEYAPFIRHL
+672 
-684 QEIPYYEDI
+684 
-693 LIEIDYN
+693 
-700 SEDSFA
+700 
-706 LTKAVGNT
+706 
-714 SFKIDP
+714 
-720 ETNEYTAKIT
+720 
-730 INEKS
+730 
-735 FGYRTL
+735 
-741 LHEIVHAFS
+741 
-750 SIALA
+750 
-755 GRDEHGNNEFVSDII
+755 
-770 AIIDHCNKYFELP
+770 
-783 KIFGTLMQDSLNY
+783 
-796 GFTNPQEFI
+796 
-805 AEFFSNPAFQMLL
+805 
-818 KEIPAIGETEIKE
+818 
-831 KNIFKSVV
+831 
-839 EAITKFFTS
+839 
-848 FFNKEKNLYNQIEP
+848 
-862 LMYKIIDFQ
+862 
-871 SDLHKNNTIKYNP
+871 
-884 NREYNSDNYTNNQ
+884 
-897 VITKVISNSK
+897 
-907 DLLDNSRS
+907 LLDNMDSE
-915 KMATVLR
+915 MATVLR

-957 DRATNKIVVNT
+957 DRNTNKIVVNT

-1045 APTGKKTIL
+1045 APTGKRTIL
-1054 QRLIDWFKRLFG
+1054 QRLMDWFKRLFG

-1086 AYQTLEHNENTD
+1086 AYQTLEHNESTD

-1209 ENAKTMGDEATT
+1209 ENAKTMGDEAAT

-1286 KMDSRDNI
+1286 KMDSRNNI

-1341 YVGLPNSTNN
+1341 YAGLPNSTNN
-1351 AVISSVRK
+1351 VVISSVRK

-1613 VSKQNKKDYGEIYDR
+1613 ISKQNKKDYGEIYDR

-1643 RYEVDYIR
+1643 RYEVDYVR

-1723 KPINDK
+1723 KPINNK

-1788 ALIDIIGETNA
+1788 ALIDTIGETNA

-1915 KEGKVVKSQ
+1915 REGKVVKSQ

-1933 LSYVIHKYISY
+1933 LSNVIHKYISY
-1944 HLYGRRTTL
+1944 HLYGRRTAL
-1953 PEITIGNHRISLD
+1953 PEITIGNSRISLD

-2001 NAYINRH
+2001 DAYINRH

-2039 DSDLISMLEY
+2039 DSDLVSMLEY
-2049 NGLTFNQEEDM
+2049 NGLSFNQEEDM
-2060 SNTNR
+2060 ANTNR
-2065 WRVGRMVTR
+2065 WRVGRMITR
-2074 IVEPYSAFKM
+2074 TIEPYSAFKL

-2089 NSIFMRGIYNNYR
+2089 NSVFMRGIYNNYR
-2102 LLELEDGSKH
+2102 LLELEDGNKH

-2163 TKELENEISDKL
+2163 TKELENEISNKL

-2267 ELSDR
+2267 ELSDK

>member
-203 INLKDDDFIKRN
+203 INLKDNDFIKRN

-257 NEHLGISKVVDEN
+257 NKHLGISKVVDEN
-270 GEPLVVYHGTGIPN
+270 GEPKLMFHGSDNVFDTFRNDVAIYTTDAMSTADSYFYSESNVNDRMELFEYNSEFENYGLEREGDYARMEYLLNEYSSLEKPSSEYDNPYSNSPFFNNKFAYKPYKTADDFLHNVFPDFLNHIDNAEYRKEIINAYVEHEHPINPNDFYKRSISGQILPLFVSNKNPLVIDGKGSSWNEIEYNG
-284 KIEEFKSKNNKIWF
+284 KIWSTRDLEIFAKNNNY
-298 TDKSTAQAYA
+298 D
-308 NFDQDMRDE
+308 
-317 VGLDSS
+317 GLII
-323 NNIYPV
+323 NNIIDLGGRQSMASMDYGSATV
-329 FLSLKNPKY
+329 A
-338 FDNVSY
+338 VSY
-344 TTLENFESTN
+344 N
-354 NDGMIATNVSD
+354 
-365 YEGSEEQIVV
+365 
-375 FSPNQ
+375 PNQ
-380 IKSIDNQG
+380 VKSIDNQG
-388 TFSTQDNNIYNQ
+388 TFSTQDNNIYLADSNTENISQ
-400 KIVSR
+400 
-405 ETRLENFYNSYVKLR
+405 LESMQSY
-420 TKTVEKAE
+420 
-428 NETELRKRRSKL
+428 
-440 SSNSKLRETNLDAI
+440 SNSKE
-454 MQEILGIYIYDADYS
+454 
-469 TVDSTLRE
+469 
-477 LNNLSESRYLTIL
+477 
-490 NDEIDKLD
+490 
-498 RLLIPVDS
+498 
-506 LIAAVNNINKGYN
+506 
-519 KLSDYSK
+519 
-526 EVQDRLFNM
+526 
-535 PVYREATELPVI
+535 
-547 TRAKSLKQYNAYQK
+547 
-561 IKYNKELNTFISN
+561 
-574 LKLTQLKLAARKYH
+574 
-588 LDTIKMFVEE
+588 
-598 YDRGFEDMKL
+598 
-608 KVLDEYLYRTSL
+608 
-620 LSKKAPKLQGTY
+620 
-632 NLLEDLAKG
+632 
-641 QSELDTRNAN
+641 
-651 EQMQKISNVTNIK
+651 
-664 QALELLSK
+664 
-672 ELPEYAPFIRHL
+672 
-684 QEIPYYEDI
+684 
-693 LIEIDYN
+693 
-700 SEDSFA
+700 
-706 LTKAVGNT
+706 
-714 SFKIDP
+714 
-720 ETNEYTAKIT
+720 
-730 INEKS
+730 
-735 FGYRTL
+735 
-741 LHEIVHAFS
+741 
-750 SIALA
+750 
-755 GRDEHGNNEFVSDII
+755 
-770 AIIDHCNKYFELP
+770 
-783 KIFGTLMQDSLNY
+783 
-796 GFTNPQEFI
+796 
-805 AEFFSNPAFQMLL
+805 
-818 KEIPAIGETEIKE
+818 
-831 KNIFKSVV
+831 
-839 EAITKFFTS
+839 
-848 FFNKEKNLYNQIEP
+848 
-862 LMYKIIDFQ
+862 
-871 SDLHKNNTIKYNP
+871 
-884 NREYNSDNYTNNQ
+884 
-897 VITKVISNSK
+897 
-907 DLLDNSRS
+907 LLDNMDSE
-915 KMATVLR
+915 MATVLN

-929 MQPVSIEYTDRPL
+929 MQPVYIEYTDRPL
-942 NEIYPEATY
+942 NDIYPEATY

-1054 QRLIDWFKRLFG
+1054 QKLMDWFKRLFG
-1066 KNTTHENLINRIV
+1066 KNTTHENLINKIV

-1209 ENAKTMGDEATT
+1209 ENAKTMGDEAAT

-1788 ALIDIIGETNA
+1788 ALIDTIGETNA

-2001 NAYINRH
+2001 DAYINRH

-2184 MVENADKSGVHLHTA
+2184 IVENADKSGVHLHTA

-2267 ELSDR
+2267 ELSDK

>member
-35 LNNGNGIDK
+35 LNNGNSIDK

-56 LLEHYNGDRVAAI
+56 LLEHYSGDRVAAI

-74 TYSNSFRDWFG
+74 TYSESFRDWFG

-257 NEHLGISKVVDEN
+257 NKHLGISKVVDEN
-270 GEPLVVYHGTGIPN
+270 GEPLVVYHGSGSEFDTFAIPSVDN
-284 KIEEFKSKNNKIWF
+284 RQHLSTKIAPKFFFTSSIKTAKSFISPRDEAILRTVDRELDFIPLDEVQEGEEDELVWGYIAKKLKGVTVEELKNIWF
-298 TDKSTAQAYA
+298 SHVKADDVYTYKNPNRDKL
-308 NFDQDMRDE
+308 F
-317 VGLDSS
+317 
-323 NNIYPV
+323 YPV
-329 FLSLKNPKY
+329 FLSAKNLLVIDGKGERA
-338 FDNVSY
+338 DKVL
-344 TTLENFESTN
+344 LENKNEIDANESVLITN
-354 NDGMIATNVSD
+354 IDETRESKPVSD
-365 YEGSEEQIVV
+365 YLVSN
-375 FSPNQ
+375 PNQ

-388 TFSTQDNNIYNQ
+388 TFSTQDNNIYLADSNTENISQ
-400 KIVSR
+400 
-405 ETRLENFYNSYVKLR
+405 LESVQSY
-420 TKTVEKAE
+420 
-428 NETELRKRRSKL
+428 
-440 SSNSKLRETNLDAI
+440 SNSKE
-454 MQEILGIYIYDADYS
+454 
-469 TVDSTLRE
+469 
-477 LNNLSESRYLTIL
+477 
-490 NDEIDKLD
+490 
-498 RLLIPVDS
+498 
-506 LIAAVNNINKGYN
+506 
-519 KLSDYSK
+519 
-526 EVQDRLFNM
+526 
-535 PVYREATELPVI
+535 
-547 TRAKSLKQYNAYQK
+547 
-561 IKYNKELNTFISN
+561 
-574 LKLTQLKLAARKYH
+574 
-588 LDTIKMFVEE
+588 
-598 YDRGFEDMKL
+598 
-608 KVLDEYLYRTSL
+608 
-620 LSKKAPKLQGTY
+620 
-632 NLLEDLAKG
+632 
-641 QSELDTRNAN
+641 
-651 EQMQKISNVTNIK
+651 
-664 QALELLSK
+664 
-672 ELPEYAPFIRHL
+672 
-684 QEIPYYEDI
+684 
-693 LIEIDYN
+693 
-700 SEDSFA
+700 
-706 LTKAVGNT
+706 
-714 SFKIDP
+714 
-720 ETNEYTAKIT
+720 
-730 INEKS
+730 
-735 FGYRTL
+735 
-741 LHEIVHAFS
+741 
-750 SIALA
+750 
-755 GRDEHGNNEFVSDII
+755 
-770 AIIDHCNKYFELP
+770 
-783 KIFGTLMQDSLNY
+783 
-796 GFTNPQEFI
+796 
-805 AEFFSNPAFQMLL
+805 
-818 KEIPAIGETEIKE
+818 
-831 KNIFKSVV
+831 
-839 EAITKFFTS
+839 
-848 FFNKEKNLYNQIEP
+848 
-862 LMYKIIDFQ
+862 
-871 SDLHKNNTIKYNP
+871 
-884 NREYNSDNYTNNQ
+884 
-897 VITKVISNSK
+897 
-907 DLLDNSRS
+907 LLDNMDSE
-915 KMATVLR
+915 MATVLN

-929 MQPVSIEYTDRPL
+929 MQPVYIEYTDRPL

-957 DRATNKIVVNT
+957 DRNTNKIVVNT

-1054 QRLIDWFKRLFG
+1054 QKLMDWFKRLFG
-1066 KNTTHENLINRIV
+1066 KNTTHENLINKIV

-1209 ENAKTMGDEATT
+1209 ENAKTMGDEAAT

-1341 YVGLPNSTNN
+1341 YAGLPNSTNN

-1566 ANMAAFMAEMEKMRE
+1566 ANMAAFIAEMEKMRE

-1788 ALIDIIGETNA
+1788 ALIDTIGETNA

-1933 LSYVIHKYISY
+1933 LSYVMHKYISY

-2001 NAYINRH
+2001 DAYINRH

-2065 WRVGRMVTR
+2065 WRVGRIVTR

>member
-35 LNNGNGIDK
+35 LNNGNSIDK

-74 TYSNSFRDWFG
+74 TYSKSFRNWFG
-85 DWTNTIKPGNI
+85 DWTGNVSADIDSGDAIDYLYSTNTELSKVGSKEEYAQYVNSIYPNSLINSIYWHGTDSDLSQGVENTKKGKGSGAPETGTEMYFNKQPWASLQYVSGVNRNIPDTEGYNNWVKLWWELKEALGNGRMESNDWKNEI
-96 IFGHPAIGKTY
+96 IGPNTRQY
-107 SLESGKYKDK
+107 SPNKRGIFNRDKGGSNGKYLSERKARYGYQDK
-117 LIDWDEEFNTKRDK
+117 TDKEFFEEVFDIRYGKETFNDWVNRKKSEFQDVWKSRQVKKGMYPAVLNVQNPIVEKNQNTYYEEQRGLFTKAKRDK
-131 WIEDHSNTVKG
+131 NDAIVSNEANNEFRSDVVVIFNPKENVHFLGTKQDIESFKNWKSSN
-142 TPEYKKA
+142 
-149 RNEYLIY
+149 
-156 PERHPDYVEF
+156 
-166 IKSEWERVKNKVKKE
+166 
-181 GKILFASPHNL
+181 
-192 LKMFPQDFNRI
+192 
-203 INLKDDDFIKRN
+203 KDKTN
-215 IGRGGK
+215 
-221 EKESKLWKEGIN
+221 
-233 ETISNTTGIPVEYL
+233 V
-247 NENQYFEDYL
+247 
-257 NEHLGISKVVDEN
+257 SKVVDEN
-270 GEPLVVYHGTGIPN
+270 GEPKLMFHGSDNVFDTFRNDVAIYTTDAMSTADSYFYSESNVNDRMELFEYNSEFESYGLEREGDYARMEYLLNEYFNLEKPSNEYDNPYSNSPFFNDKFAYRPYKTADDFLHKVFPDFLDHIDNAEYRKEIINTYVEHEHPINPNDFYKRSISGRILPLFVSNKNPLVIDGKGSSWNEIEYNG
-284 KIEEFKSKNNKIWF
+284 KIWSTRDLEIFAKNNNY
-298 TDKSTAQAYA
+298 D
-308 NFDQDMRDE
+308 
-317 VGLDSS
+317 GLII
-323 NNIYPV
+323 NNIIDLGGRQSMTSMDYGSATV
-329 FLSLKNPKY
+329 AI
-338 FDNVSY
+338 SY
-344 TTLENFESTN
+344 N
-354 NDGMIATNVSD
+354 
-365 YEGSEEQIVV
+365 
-375 FSPNQ
+375 PNQ
-380 IKSIDNQG
+380 VKSIDNQG
-388 TFSTQDNNIYNQ
+388 TFSTQDNNIYLADSNSENISQ
-400 KIVSR
+400 
-405 ETRLENFYNSYVKLR
+405 LESMQSY
-420 TKTVEKAE
+420 
-428 NETELRKRRSKL
+428 
-440 SSNSKLRETNLDAI
+440 SNSKE
-454 MQEILGIYIYDADYS
+454 
-469 TVDSTLRE
+469 
-477 LNNLSESRYLTIL
+477 
-490 NDEIDKLD
+490 
-498 RLLIPVDS
+498 
-506 LIAAVNNINKGYN
+506 
-519 KLSDYSK
+519 
-526 EVQDRLFNM
+526 
-535 PVYREATELPVI
+535 
-547 TRAKSLKQYNAYQK
+547 
-561 IKYNKELNTFISN
+561 
-574 LKLTQLKLAARKYH
+574 
-588 LDTIKMFVEE
+588 
-598 YDRGFEDMKL
+598 
-608 KVLDEYLYRTSL
+608 
-620 LSKKAPKLQGTY
+620 
-632 NLLEDLAKG
+632 
-641 QSELDTRNAN
+641 
-651 EQMQKISNVTNIK
+651 
-664 QALELLSK
+664 
-672 ELPEYAPFIRHL
+672 
-684 QEIPYYEDI
+684 
-693 LIEIDYN
+693 
-700 SEDSFA
+700 
-706 LTKAVGNT
+706 
-714 SFKIDP
+714 
-720 ETNEYTAKIT
+720 
-730 INEKS
+730 
-735 FGYRTL
+735 
-741 LHEIVHAFS
+741 
-750 SIALA
+750 
-755 GRDEHGNNEFVSDII
+755 
-770 AIIDHCNKYFELP
+770 
-783 KIFGTLMQDSLNY
+783 
-796 GFTNPQEFI
+796 
-805 AEFFSNPAFQMLL
+805 
-818 KEIPAIGETEIKE
+818 
-831 KNIFKSVV
+831 
-839 EAITKFFTS
+839 
-848 FFNKEKNLYNQIEP
+848 
-862 LMYKIIDFQ
+862 
-871 SDLHKNNTIKYNP
+871 
-884 NREYNSDNYTNNQ
+884 
-897 VITKVISNSK
+897 
-907 DLLDNSRS
+907 LLDNMDSE
-915 KMATVLR
+915 MATVLR

-957 DRATNKIVVNT
+957 DRNTNKIVVNT

-1045 APTGKKTIL
+1045 APTGKRTIL
-1054 QRLIDWFKRLFG
+1054 QRLMDWFKRLFG

-1086 AYQTLEHNENTD
+1086 AYQTLEHNESTD

-1209 ENAKTMGDEATT
+1209 ENAKTMGDEAAT

-1286 KMDSRDNI
+1286 KMDSRNNI

-1341 YVGLPNSTNN
+1341 YAGLPNSTNN
-1351 AVISSVRK
+1351 VVISSVRK

-1468 NIFANLS
+1468 DIFANLS

-1592 LYEAWLERNTRW
+1592 LYEAWLERNTRL

-1643 RYEVDYIR
+1643 RYEVDYVR

-1672 KSGKLGGGRRLFKSE
+1672 KSSKLGGGKRLFKSE

-1788 ALIDIIGETNA
+1788 ALIDVIGETNA

-1915 KEGKVVKSQ
+1915 REGKVVKSQ

-1933 LSYVIHKYISY
+1933 LSNVIHKYISY
-1944 HLYGRRTTL
+1944 HLYGRRTAL
-1953 PEITIGNHRISLD
+1953 PEITIGNSRISLD

-2001 NAYINRH
+2001 DAYINRH

-2039 DSDLISMLEY
+2039 DSDLVSMLEY
-2049 NGLTFNQEEDM
+2049 NGLSFNQEEDM
-2060 SNTNR
+2060 ANTNR
-2065 WRVGRMVTR
+2065 WRVGRMITR
-2074 IVEPYSAFKM
+2074 TIEPYSAFKL

-2089 NSIFMRGIYNNYR
+2089 NSVFMRGIYNNYR
-2102 LLELEDGSKH
+2102 LLELEDGNKH

-2163 TKELENEISDKL
+2163 TKELENEISNKL

-2184 MVENADKSGVHLHTA
+2184 MVETADKSGVHLHTA

-2261 KEKDIS
+2261 KERDIS
-2267 ELSDR
+2267 ELSDK

-2324 VLMLELKKISLE
+2324 ILMLELKKISLE

>member
-35 LNNGNGIDK
+35 LNNGNSIDK

-74 TYSNSFRDWFG
+74 TYSKSFRNWFG
-85 DWTNTIKPGNI
+85 DWTGNVSADIDSGDAIDYLYSTNTELSKVGSKEEYAQYVNSIYPNSLINSIYWHGTDSDLSQGVENTKKGKGSGAPETGTEMYFNKQPWASLQYVSGVNRNIPDTEGYNNWVKLWWELKEALGNGRMESNDWKNEI
-96 IFGHPAIGKTY
+96 IGPNTRQY
-107 SLESGKYKDK
+107 SPNKRGIFNRDKGGSNGKYLSERKARYGYQDK
-117 LIDWDEEFNTKRDK
+117 TDKEFFEEVFDIRYGKETFNDWVNRKKSEFQDVWKSRQVKKGMYPAVLNVQNPIVEKNQNTYYEEQRGLFTKAKRDK
-131 WIEDHSNTVKG
+131 NDAIVSNEANNEFRSDVVVIFNPKENVHFLGTKQDIESFKNWKSSN
-142 TPEYKKA
+142 
-149 RNEYLIY
+149 
-156 PERHPDYVEF
+156 
-166 IKSEWERVKNKVKKE
+166 
-181 GKILFASPHNL
+181 
-192 LKMFPQDFNRI
+192 
-203 INLKDDDFIKRN
+203 KDKTN
-215 IGRGGK
+215 
-221 EKESKLWKEGIN
+221 
-233 ETISNTTGIPVEYL
+233 V
-247 NENQYFEDYL
+247 
-257 NEHLGISKVVDEN
+257 SKVVDEN
-270 GEPLVVYHGTGIPN
+270 GEPKLMFHGSDNVFDTFRNDVAIYTTDAMSTADSYFYSESNVNDRMELFEYNSEFESYGLEREGDYARMEYLLNEYFNLEKPSNEYDNPYSNSPFFNDKFAYRPYKTADDFLHKVFPDFLDHIDNAEYRKEIINTYVEHEHPINPNDFYKRSISGRILPLFVSNKNPLVIDGKGSSWNEIEYNG
-284 KIEEFKSKNNKIWF
+284 KIWSTRDLEIFAKNNNY
-298 TDKSTAQAYA
+298 D
-308 NFDQDMRDE
+308 
-317 VGLDSS
+317 GLII
-323 NNIYPV
+323 NNIIDLGGRQSMTSMDYGSATV
-329 FLSLKNPKY
+329 AI
-338 FDNVSY
+338 SY
-344 TTLENFESTN
+344 N
-354 NDGMIATNVSD
+354 
-365 YEGSEEQIVV
+365 
-375 FSPNQ
+375 PNQ
-380 IKSIDNQG
+380 VKSIDNQG
-388 TFSTQDNNIYNQ
+388 TFSTQDNNIYLADSNSENISQ
-400 KIVSR
+400 
-405 ETRLENFYNSYVKLR
+405 LESMQSY
-420 TKTVEKAE
+420 
-428 NETELRKRRSKL
+428 
-440 SSNSKLRETNLDAI
+440 SNSKE
-454 MQEILGIYIYDADYS
+454 
-469 TVDSTLRE
+469 
-477 LNNLSESRYLTIL
+477 
-490 NDEIDKLD
+490 
-498 RLLIPVDS
+498 
-506 LIAAVNNINKGYN
+506 
-519 KLSDYSK
+519 
-526 EVQDRLFNM
+526 
-535 PVYREATELPVI
+535 
-547 TRAKSLKQYNAYQK
+547 
-561 IKYNKELNTFISN
+561 
-574 LKLTQLKLAARKYH
+574 
-588 LDTIKMFVEE
+588 
-598 YDRGFEDMKL
+598 
-608 KVLDEYLYRTSL
+608 
-620 LSKKAPKLQGTY
+620 
-632 NLLEDLAKG
+632 
-641 QSELDTRNAN
+641 
-651 EQMQKISNVTNIK
+651 
-664 QALELLSK
+664 
-672 ELPEYAPFIRHL
+672 
-684 QEIPYYEDI
+684 
-693 LIEIDYN
+693 
-700 SEDSFA
+700 
-706 LTKAVGNT
+706 
-714 SFKIDP
+714 
-720 ETNEYTAKIT
+720 
-730 INEKS
+730 
-735 FGYRTL
+735 
-741 LHEIVHAFS
+741 
-750 SIALA
+750 
-755 GRDEHGNNEFVSDII
+755 
-770 AIIDHCNKYFELP
+770 
-783 KIFGTLMQDSLNY
+783 
-796 GFTNPQEFI
+796 
-805 AEFFSNPAFQMLL
+805 
-818 KEIPAIGETEIKE
+818 
-831 KNIFKSVV
+831 
-839 EAITKFFTS
+839 
-848 FFNKEKNLYNQIEP
+848 
-862 LMYKIIDFQ
+862 
-871 SDLHKNNTIKYNP
+871 
-884 NREYNSDNYTNNQ
+884 
-897 VITKVISNSK
+897 
-907 DLLDNSRS
+907 LLDNMDSE
-915 KMATVLR
+915 MATVLR

-957 DRATNKIVVNT
+957 DRNTNKIVVNT

-1045 APTGKKTIL
+1045 APTGKRTIL
-1054 QRLIDWFKRLFG
+1054 QRLMDWFKRLFG

-1286 KMDSRDNI
+1286 KMDSRNNI

-1351 AVISSVRK
+1351 TVISSVRK

-1397 KGKKTGYIIRDRKYG
+1397 KGKKTGYIIRDRRYG

-1566 ANMAAFMAEMEKMRE
+1566 ANMAAFIVEMEKMRE

-1788 ALIDIIGETNA
+1788 ALIDTIGETNA

-1833 DYMLDAFAI
+1833 DYMLDSFAI
-1842 TPDDELHGVKN
+1842 TPDDELHGVKS

-1873 ADPSVGTNDLVGAV
+1873 ADPSVGTNDLIGAV
-1887 MRYYRMGCNYEAKKK
+1887 IRYYRMGCNYEAKKK

-1915 KEGKVVKSQ
+1915 REGKVVKNQ

-1933 LSYVIHKYISY
+1933 LSNVIHKYISY

-1953 PEITIGNHRISLD
+1953 PEITIGNKRISLD

-2001 NAYINRH
+2001 DAYINRH

-2267 ELSDR
+2267 ELSDK

>member
-35 LNNGNGIDK
+35 LNNGNSIDK

-74 TYSNSFRDWFG
+74 TYSKSFRNWFG
-85 DWTNTIKPGNI
+85 DWTGNVSADIDSGDAIDYLYSTNTELSKVGSKEEYAQYVNSIYPNSLINSIYWHGTDSDLSQGVENTKKGKGSGAPETGTEMYFNKQPWASLQYVSGVNRNIPDTEGYNNWVKLWWELKEALGNGRMESNDWKNEI
-96 IFGHPAIGKTY
+96 IGPNTRQY
-107 SLESGKYKDK
+107 SPNKRGIFNRDKGGSNGKYLSERKARYGYQDK
-117 LIDWDEEFNTKRDK
+117 TDKEFFEEVFDIRYGKETFNDWVNRKKSEFQDVWKSRQVKKGMYPAVLNVQNPIVEKNQNTYYEEQRGLFTKAKRDK
-131 WIEDHSNTVKG
+131 NDAIVSNEANNEFRSDVVVIFNPKENVHFLGTKQDIESFKNWKSSN
-142 TPEYKKA
+142 
-149 RNEYLIY
+149 
-156 PERHPDYVEF
+156 
-166 IKSEWERVKNKVKKE
+166 
-181 GKILFASPHNL
+181 
-192 LKMFPQDFNRI
+192 
-203 INLKDDDFIKRN
+203 KDKTN
-215 IGRGGK
+215 
-221 EKESKLWKEGIN
+221 
-233 ETISNTTGIPVEYL
+233 V
-247 NENQYFEDYL
+247 
-257 NEHLGISKVVDEN
+257 SKVVDEN
-270 GEPLVVYHGTGIPN
+270 GEPKLMFHGSDNVFDTFRNDVAIYTTDAMSTADSYFYSESNVNDRMELFEYNSEFESYGLEREGDYARMEYLLNEYFNLEKPSNEYDNPYSNSPFFNDKFAYRPYKTADDFLHKVFPDFLDHIDNAEYRKEIINTYVEHEHPINPNDFYKRSISGRILPLFVSNKNPLVIDGKGSSWNEIEYNG
-284 KIEEFKSKNNKIWF
+284 KIWSTRDLEIFAKNNNY
-298 TDKSTAQAYA
+298 D
-308 NFDQDMRDE
+308 
-317 VGLDSS
+317 GLII
-323 NNIYPV
+323 NNIIDLGGRQSMTSMDYGSATV
-329 FLSLKNPKY
+329 AI
-338 FDNVSY
+338 SY
-344 TTLENFESTN
+344 N
-354 NDGMIATNVSD
+354 
-365 YEGSEEQIVV
+365 
-375 FSPNQ
+375 PNQ
-380 IKSIDNQG
+380 VKSIDNQG
-388 TFSTQDNNIYNQ
+388 TFSTQDNNIYLADSNSENISQ
-400 KIVSR
+400 
-405 ETRLENFYNSYVKLR
+405 LESMQSY
-420 TKTVEKAE
+420 
-428 NETELRKRRSKL
+428 
-440 SSNSKLRETNLDAI
+440 SNSKE
-454 MQEILGIYIYDADYS
+454 
-469 TVDSTLRE
+469 
-477 LNNLSESRYLTIL
+477 
-490 NDEIDKLD
+490 
-498 RLLIPVDS
+498 
-506 LIAAVNNINKGYN
+506 
-519 KLSDYSK
+519 
-526 EVQDRLFNM
+526 
-535 PVYREATELPVI
+535 
-547 TRAKSLKQYNAYQK
+547 
-561 IKYNKELNTFISN
+561 
-574 LKLTQLKLAARKYH
+574 
-588 LDTIKMFVEE
+588 
-598 YDRGFEDMKL
+598 
-608 KVLDEYLYRTSL
+608 
-620 LSKKAPKLQGTY
+620 
-632 NLLEDLAKG
+632 
-641 QSELDTRNAN
+641 
-651 EQMQKISNVTNIK
+651 
-664 QALELLSK
+664 
-672 ELPEYAPFIRHL
+672 
-684 QEIPYYEDI
+684 
-693 LIEIDYN
+693 
-700 SEDSFA
+700 
-706 LTKAVGNT
+706 
-714 SFKIDP
+714 
-720 ETNEYTAKIT
+720 
-730 INEKS
+730 
-735 FGYRTL
+735 
-741 LHEIVHAFS
+741 
-750 SIALA
+750 
-755 GRDEHGNNEFVSDII
+755 
-770 AIIDHCNKYFELP
+770 
-783 KIFGTLMQDSLNY
+783 
-796 GFTNPQEFI
+796 
-805 AEFFSNPAFQMLL
+805 
-818 KEIPAIGETEIKE
+818 
-831 KNIFKSVV
+831 
-839 EAITKFFTS
+839 
-848 FFNKEKNLYNQIEP
+848 
-862 LMYKIIDFQ
+862 
-871 SDLHKNNTIKYNP
+871 
-884 NREYNSDNYTNNQ
+884 
-897 VITKVISNSK
+897 
-907 DLLDNSRS
+907 LLDNMDSE
-915 KMATVLR
+915 MATVLR

-957 DRATNKIVVNT
+957 DRNTNKIVVNT

-1054 QRLIDWFKRLFG
+1054 QKLMDWFKRLFG
-1066 KNTTHENLINRIV
+1066 KNTTHENLINKIV

-1566 ANMAAFMAEMEKMRE
+1566 ANMAAFIAEMEKMRE

-1643 RYEVDYIR
+1643 RYEVDYVR

-1687 LSDIAK
+1687 LSDVAK
-1693 DNGGKDAVSPD
+1693 YNGGKDAVSPD

-1723 KPINDK
+1723 KPINNK

-1788 ALIDIIGETNA
+1788 ALIDTIGETNA

-2001 NAYINRH
+2001 DAYINRH

-2163 TKELENEISDKL
+2163 TKELENEVSDKL

>member
-257 NEHLGISKVVDEN
+257 NKHLGISKVVDEN
-270 GEPLVVYHGTGIPN
+270 GEPKLMFHGSDNVFDTFRNDVAIYTTDAMSTADSYFYSESNVNDRMELFEYNSEFENYGLEREGDYARMEYLLNEYSSLEKPSSEYDNPYSNSPFFNNKFAYKPYKTADDFLHNVFPDFLNHIDNAEYRKEIINAYVEHEHPINPNDFYKRSISGQILPLFVSNKNPLVIDGKGSSWNEIEYNG
-284 KIEEFKSKNNKIWF
+284 KIWSTRDLEIFAKNNNY
-298 TDKSTAQAYA
+298 D
-308 NFDQDMRDE
+308 
-317 VGLDSS
+317 GLII
-323 NNIYPV
+323 NNIIDLGGRQSMASMDYGSATV
-329 FLSLKNPKY
+329 A
-338 FDNVSY
+338 VSY
-344 TTLENFESTN
+344 N
-354 NDGMIATNVSD
+354 
-365 YEGSEEQIVV
+365 
-375 FSPNQ
+375 PNQ
-380 IKSIDNQG
+380 VKSIDNQG
-388 TFSTQDNNIYNQ
+388 TFSTQDNNI
-400 KIVSR
+400 
-405 ETRLENFYNSYVKLR
+405 
-420 TKTVEKAE
+420 
-428 NETELRKRRSKL
+428 
-440 SSNSKLRETNLDAI
+440 
-454 MQEILGIYIYDADYS
+454 
-469 TVDSTLRE
+469 
-477 LNNLSESRYLTIL
+477 
-490 NDEIDKLD
+490 
-498 RLLIPVDS
+498 
-506 LIAAVNNINKGYN
+506 
-519 KLSDYSK
+519 
-526 EVQDRLFNM
+526 
-535 PVYREATELPVI
+535 
-547 TRAKSLKQYNAYQK
+547 
-561 IKYNKELNTFISN
+561 
-574 LKLTQLKLAARKYH
+574 
-588 LDTIKMFVEE
+588 
-598 YDRGFEDMKL
+598 
-608 KVLDEYLYRTSL
+608 
-620 LSKKAPKLQGTY
+620 
-632 NLLEDLAKG
+632 
-641 QSELDTRNAN
+641 
-651 EQMQKISNVTNIK
+651 
-664 QALELLSK
+664 
-672 ELPEYAPFIRHL
+672 
-684 QEIPYYEDI
+684 
-693 LIEIDYN
+693 
-700 SEDSFA
+700 
-706 LTKAVGNT
+706 
-714 SFKIDP
+714 
-720 ETNEYTAKIT
+720 
-730 INEKS
+730 
-735 FGYRTL
+735 
-741 LHEIVHAFS
+741 
-750 SIALA
+750 
-755 GRDEHGNNEFVSDII
+755 
-770 AIIDHCNKYFELP
+770 
-783 KIFGTLMQDSLNY
+783 
-796 GFTNPQEFI
+796 
-805 AEFFSNPAFQMLL
+805 
-818 KEIPAIGETEIKE
+818 
-831 KNIFKSVV
+831 
-839 EAITKFFTS
+839 
-848 FFNKEKNLYNQIEP
+848 YNQIEP

-957 DRATNKIVVNT
+957 DKNTNKIVVNT

-1054 QRLIDWFKRLFG
+1054 QRLMDWFKRLFG

-1144 SFDRRETVRN
+1144 SFDKRETVRN

-1209 ENAKTMGDEATT
+1209 ENAKTMGDEAAT

-1286 KMDSRDNI
+1286 KMDSRNNI

-1330 SFDSDISAYHK
+1330 SFNSDISAYHK

-1351 AVISSVRK
+1351 TVISSVRK

-1502 KPRFENMSQDD
+1502 KPRFENMSQDY

-1729 YMHRVPNN
+1729 YTHRVPNN

-1788 ALIDIIGETNA
+1788 ALIDTIGETNA

-2001 NAYINRH
+2001 DAYINRH

-2267 ELSDR
+2267 ELSDK

-2371 YFKERKYKKIKKG
+2371 YFKERKYKKVKKG

-2407 NMKNPGE
+2407 NMKIQEKNYETYRIVLVDKQKGE
-2414 KLRDLQNRIGG
+2414 RFTTVPFLFTINIKTTKLQRLFKVTHVF

>member
-35 LNNGNGIDK
+35 LNNGNSIDK

-74 TYSNSFRDWFG
+74 TYSKSFRNWFG
-85 DWTNTIKPGNI
+85 DWTGNVSADIDSGDAIDYLYSTNTELSKVGSKEEYAQYVNSIYPNSLINSIYWHGTDSDLSQGVENTKKGKGSGAPETGTEMYFNKQPWASLQYVSGVNRNIHDTEGYNNWVKLWWELKEALGNGRMESNDWKNEI
-96 IFGHPAIGKTY
+96 IGPNTRQY
-107 SLESGKYKDK
+107 SPNKRGIFNRDKGGSNGKYLSERKARYGYQDKTDKEFFEEVFDIRYGKETFNDWVNRKKSEFQNAWKSRQVKKGMYPAVLNVQNPIVEKNQNTYYEEQRGLFTKAKQNKNDAIVSNEANNEFESDVIVVFNPKENVHLLGTKQDVEDFKNWKNSNKDK
-117 LIDWDEEFNTKRDK
+117 TN
-131 WIEDHSNTVKG
+131 V
-142 TPEYKKA
+142 
-149 RNEYLIY
+149 
-156 PERHPDYVEF
+156 
-166 IKSEWERVKNKVKKE
+166 
-181 GKILFASPHNL
+181 
-192 LKMFPQDFNRI
+192 
-203 INLKDDDFIKRN
+203 
-215 IGRGGK
+215 
-221 EKESKLWKEGIN
+221 
-233 ETISNTTGIPVEYL
+233 
-247 NENQYFEDYL
+247 
-257 NEHLGISKVVDEN
+257 SKVVDEN
-270 GEPLVVYHGTGIPN
+270 GEPKLMFHGSDNLFDIFRNDVAIYTTDAMSTADSYFYSDSNVNDRMELYEYNSEFENYGLEREGDYDRMEYLLNEYSSLEKPSSEYDNPYSSSLFFNN
-284 KIEEFKSKNNKIWF
+284 KFAYAPYKTADDFLHNTFPDFLDHINDKEYRKKVISEYVEYEHPKNPYDFYKKRISGQMLTLFVSNKNPLIIDGKGSSWNEIEYNGKIWSTRDLESFAKNNNY
-298 TDKSTAQAYA
+298 D
-308 NFDQDMRDE
+308 
-317 VGLDSS
+317 GLII
-323 NNIYPV
+323 NNIIDLGGRQSQGSMYYGSATV
-329 FLSLKNPKY
+329 V
-338 FDNVSY
+338 VSY
-344 TTLENFESTN
+344 
-354 NDGMIATNVSD
+354 D
-365 YEGSEEQIVV
+365 
-375 FSPNQ
+375 PNQ
-380 IKSIDNQG
+380 VKSIDNQG
-388 TFSTQDNNIYNQ
+388 TFSTQDNNIYLADSNTENISQ
-400 KIVSR
+400 
-405 ETRLENFYNSYVKLR
+405 LESMQSY
-420 TKTVEKAE
+420 
-428 NETELRKRRSKL
+428 
-440 SSNSKLRETNLDAI
+440 SNSKELLDN
-454 MQEILGIYIYDADYS
+454 M
-469 TVDSTLRE
+469 DSE
-477 LNNLSESRYLTIL
+477 MATIL
-490 NDEIDKLD
+490 N
-498 RLLIPVDS
+498 
-506 LIAAVNNINKGYN
+506 
-519 KLSDYSK
+519 
-526 EVQDRLFNM
+526 
-535 PVYREATELPVI
+535 
-547 TRAKSLKQYNAYQK
+547 
-561 IKYNKELNTFISN
+561 
-574 LKLTQLKLAARKYH
+574 
-588 LDTIKMFVEE
+588 
-598 YDRGFEDMKL
+598 
-608 KVLDEYLYRTSL
+608 
-620 LSKKAPKLQGTY
+620 
-632 NLLEDLAKG
+632 
-641 QSELDTRNAN
+641 
-651 EQMQKISNVTNIK
+651 
-664 QALELLSK
+664 
-672 ELPEYAPFIRHL
+672 
-684 QEIPYYEDI
+684 
-693 LIEIDYN
+693 
-700 SEDSFA
+700 
-706 LTKAVGNT
+706 
-714 SFKIDP
+714 
-720 ETNEYTAKIT
+720 
-730 INEKS
+730 
-735 FGYRTL
+735 
-741 LHEIVHAFS
+741 
-750 SIALA
+750 
-755 GRDEHGNNEFVSDII
+755 
-770 AIIDHCNKYFELP
+770 
-783 KIFGTLMQDSLNY
+783 
-796 GFTNPQEFI
+796 
-805 AEFFSNPAFQMLL
+805 
-818 KEIPAIGETEIKE
+818 
-831 KNIFKSVV
+831 
-839 EAITKFFTS
+839 
-848 FFNKEKNLYNQIEP
+848 
-862 LMYKIIDFQ
+862 
-871 SDLHKNNTIKYNP
+871 
-884 NREYNSDNYTNNQ
+884 
-897 VITKVISNSK
+897 
-907 DLLDNSRS
+907 
-915 KMATVLR
+915 

-929 MQPVSIEYTDRPL
+929 MQPVYIEYTDRPL
-942 NEIYPEATY
+942 NDIYPEATY

-1054 QRLIDWFKRLFG
+1054 QRLMDWFKRLFG

-1154 TSVFNRLYNLSNTVK
+1154 TSVFNRLNNLSNTVK

-1286 KMDSRDNI
+1286 KMDSRNNI

-1341 YVGLPNSTNN
+1341 YAGLPNSTNN
-1351 AVISSVRK
+1351 VVISSVRK

-1468 NIFANLS
+1468 DIFANLS

-1592 LYEAWLERNTRW
+1592 IYEAWLERNTRW

-1672 KSGKLGGGRRLFKSE
+1672 KSSKLGGGKRLFKSE
-1687 LSDIAK
+1687 LSNIAK
-1693 DNGGKDAVSPD
+1693 ENGGKDAVSPD

-1788 ALIDIIGETNA
+1788 ALIDTIGETNA

-1915 KEGKVVKSQ
+1915 REGKVVKSQ

-1933 LSYVIHKYISY
+1933 LSNVIHKYISY
-1944 HLYGRRTTL
+1944 HLYGRRTAL
-1953 PEITIGNHRISLD
+1953 PEITIGNSRISLD
-1966 KIFRH
+1966 KIFRY

-2001 NAYINRH
+2001 DAYINRH

-2039 DSDLISMLEY
+2039 DSDLVSMLEY
-2049 NGLTFNQEEDM
+2049 NGLSFNQEEDM
-2060 SNTNR
+2060 ANTNR
-2065 WRVGRMVTR
+2065 WRVGRMITR
-2074 IVEPYSAFKM
+2074 TIEPYSAFKL

-2089 NSIFMRGIYNNYR
+2089 NSVFMRGIYNNYR
-2102 LLELEDGSKH
+2102 LLELEDGNKH

-2163 TKELENEISDKL
+2163 TKELENEISNKL

-2184 MVENADKSGVHLHTA
+2184 MVETADKSGVHLHTA
-2199 LSTILMFRAFLPKNI
+2199 LSNILMFRAFLPKNI

-2261 KEKDIS
+2261 KERDIS
-2267 ELSDR
+2267 ELSDK

-2307 LGMIGS
+2307 LSMIGS

-2324 VLMLELKKISLE
+2324 ILMLELKKISLE

>member
-35 LNNGNGIDK
+35 LNNGNSIDK

-257 NEHLGISKVVDEN
+257 NKHLGISKVVDEN
-270 GEPLVVYHGTGIPN
+270 GEPKLMFHGSDNVFDTFRNDVAIYTTDAMSTADSYFYSESNVNDRMELFEYNSEFENYGLEREGDYARMEYLLNEYSSLEKPSSEYDNPYSNSPFFNNKFAYKPYKTADDFLHNVFPDFLNHIDNAEYRKEIINAYVEHEHPINPNDFYKRSISGQILPLFVSNKNPLVIDGKGSSWNEIEYNG
-284 KIEEFKSKNNKIWF
+284 KIWSTRDLEIFAKNNNY
-298 TDKSTAQAYA
+298 D
-308 NFDQDMRDE
+308 
-317 VGLDSS
+317 GLII
-323 NNIYPV
+323 NNIIDLGGRQSMASMDYGSATV
-329 FLSLKNPKY
+329 A
-338 FDNVSY
+338 VSY
-344 TTLENFESTN
+344 N
-354 NDGMIATNVSD
+354 
-365 YEGSEEQIVV
+365 
-375 FSPNQ
+375 PNQ
-380 IKSIDNQG
+380 VKSIDNQG
-388 TFSTQDNNIYNQ
+388 TFSTQDNNIYLADSNTENISQ
-400 KIVSR
+400 
-405 ETRLENFYNSYVKLR
+405 LESMQSY
-420 TKTVEKAE
+420 
-428 NETELRKRRSKL
+428 
-440 SSNSKLRETNLDAI
+440 SNSKE
-454 MQEILGIYIYDADYS
+454 
-469 TVDSTLRE
+469 
-477 LNNLSESRYLTIL
+477 
-490 NDEIDKLD
+490 
-498 RLLIPVDS
+498 
-506 LIAAVNNINKGYN
+506 
-519 KLSDYSK
+519 
-526 EVQDRLFNM
+526 
-535 PVYREATELPVI
+535 
-547 TRAKSLKQYNAYQK
+547 
-561 IKYNKELNTFISN
+561 
-574 LKLTQLKLAARKYH
+574 
-588 LDTIKMFVEE
+588 
-598 YDRGFEDMKL
+598 
-608 KVLDEYLYRTSL
+608 
-620 LSKKAPKLQGTY
+620 
-632 NLLEDLAKG
+632 
-641 QSELDTRNAN
+641 
-651 EQMQKISNVTNIK
+651 
-664 QALELLSK
+664 
-672 ELPEYAPFIRHL
+672 
-684 QEIPYYEDI
+684 
-693 LIEIDYN
+693 
-700 SEDSFA
+700 
-706 LTKAVGNT
+706 
-714 SFKIDP
+714 
-720 ETNEYTAKIT
+720 
-730 INEKS
+730 
-735 FGYRTL
+735 
-741 LHEIVHAFS
+741 
-750 SIALA
+750 
-755 GRDEHGNNEFVSDII
+755 
-770 AIIDHCNKYFELP
+770 
-783 KIFGTLMQDSLNY
+783 
-796 GFTNPQEFI
+796 
-805 AEFFSNPAFQMLL
+805 
-818 KEIPAIGETEIKE
+818 
-831 KNIFKSVV
+831 
-839 EAITKFFTS
+839 
-848 FFNKEKNLYNQIEP
+848 
-862 LMYKIIDFQ
+862 
-871 SDLHKNNTIKYNP
+871 
-884 NREYNSDNYTNNQ
+884 
-897 VITKVISNSK
+897 
-907 DLLDNSRS
+907 LLDNMDSE
-915 KMATVLR
+915 MATVLN

-929 MQPVSIEYTDRPL
+929 MQPVYIEYTDRPL
-942 NEIYPEATY
+942 NDIYPEATY

-1054 QRLIDWFKRLFG
+1054 QKLMDWFKRLFG
-1066 KNTTHENLINRIV
+1066 KNTTHENLINKIV

-1209 ENAKTMGDEATT
+1209 ENAKTMGDEAAT

-1330 SFDSDISAYHK
+1330 SFDSDISAHHK

-1592 LYEAWLERNTRW
+1592 LYEAWLERNMRW

-1788 ALIDIIGETNA
+1788 ALIDTIGETNA

-2001 NAYINRH
+2001 DAYINRH

-2184 MVENADKSGVHLHTA
+2184 IVENADKSGVHLHTA

>member
-35 LNNGNGIDK
+35 LNNGNSIDK

-270 GEPLVVYHGTGIPN
+270 GEPKLMFHGSDNVFDTFRNDVAIYTTDAMSTADSYFYSESNVNDRMELFEYNSEFENYGLEREGDYARMEYLLNEYSSLEKPSSEYDNPYSNSPFFNNEFAYKPYKTADDFLHNVFPDFLNHIDNAEYRKEIINAYVEHEHPINPNDFYKRSISGQILPLFVSNKNPLVIDGKGSSWN
-284 KIEEFKSKNNKIWF
+284 KIEYNGKIWSTRDLEIFAKNNNY
-298 TDKSTAQAYA
+298 D
-308 NFDQDMRDE
+308 
-317 VGLDSS
+317 GLII
-323 NNIYPV
+323 NNIIDLGGRQSMASMDYGSATV
-329 FLSLKNPKY
+329 A
-338 FDNVSY
+338 VSY
-344 TTLENFESTN
+344 N
-354 NDGMIATNVSD
+354 
-365 YEGSEEQIVV
+365 
-375 FSPNQ
+375 PNQ

-388 TFSTQDNNIYNQ
+388 TFSTQDNNIYLADSNTENISQ
-400 KIVSR
+400 
-405 ETRLENFYNSYVKLR
+405 LESMQSY
-420 TKTVEKAE
+420 
-428 NETELRKRRSKL
+428 
-440 SSNSKLRETNLDAI
+440 SNSKE
-454 MQEILGIYIYDADYS
+454 
-469 TVDSTLRE
+469 
-477 LNNLSESRYLTIL
+477 
-490 NDEIDKLD
+490 
-498 RLLIPVDS
+498 
-506 LIAAVNNINKGYN
+506 
-519 KLSDYSK
+519 
-526 EVQDRLFNM
+526 
-535 PVYREATELPVI
+535 
-547 TRAKSLKQYNAYQK
+547 
-561 IKYNKELNTFISN
+561 
-574 LKLTQLKLAARKYH
+574 
-588 LDTIKMFVEE
+588 
-598 YDRGFEDMKL
+598 
-608 KVLDEYLYRTSL
+608 
-620 LSKKAPKLQGTY
+620 
-632 NLLEDLAKG
+632 
-641 QSELDTRNAN
+641 
-651 EQMQKISNVTNIK
+651 
-664 QALELLSK
+664 
-672 ELPEYAPFIRHL
+672 
-684 QEIPYYEDI
+684 
-693 LIEIDYN
+693 
-700 SEDSFA
+700 
-706 LTKAVGNT
+706 
-714 SFKIDP
+714 
-720 ETNEYTAKIT
+720 
-730 INEKS
+730 
-735 FGYRTL
+735 
-741 LHEIVHAFS
+741 
-750 SIALA
+750 
-755 GRDEHGNNEFVSDII
+755 
-770 AIIDHCNKYFELP
+770 
-783 KIFGTLMQDSLNY
+783 
-796 GFTNPQEFI
+796 
-805 AEFFSNPAFQMLL
+805 
-818 KEIPAIGETEIKE
+818 
-831 KNIFKSVV
+831 
-839 EAITKFFTS
+839 
-848 FFNKEKNLYNQIEP
+848 
-862 LMYKIIDFQ
+862 
-871 SDLHKNNTIKYNP
+871 
-884 NREYNSDNYTNNQ
+884 
-897 VITKVISNSK
+897 
-907 DLLDNSRS
+907 LLDNMGSE
-915 KMATVLR
+915 MATVLR

-929 MQPVSIEYTDRPL
+929 MLPVYIEYTDRPL
-942 NEIYPEATY
+942 NDIYPEATY

-1566 ANMAAFMAEMEKMRE
+1566 ANMTAFIAEMEKMRE

-1592 LYEAWLERNTRW
+1592 IYEAWLERNTRW

-1613 VSKQNKKDYGEIYDR
+1613 ISKQNKKDYGEIYDR

-1643 RYEVDYIR
+1643 KYEVDYVR

-1704 DIWVDD
+1704 DIWIDD

-1723 KPINDK
+1723 KPINNK

-1780 TNLSKLRQ
+1780 ANLSKLRQ
-1788 ALIDIIGETNA
+1788 ALIDTIGETNA

-2001 NAYINRH
+2001 DAYINRH

-2184 MVENADKSGVHLHTA
+2184 MVETADKSGVHLHTA

>member
-9 KNEEVAR
+9 KNKEVAR

-35 LNNGNGIDK
+35 LNNGNSIDK

-257 NEHLGISKVVDEN
+257 NKHLGISKVVDEN
-270 GEPLVVYHGTGIPN
+270 GEPLVVYHSSNSTF
-284 KIEEFKSKNNKIWF
+284 EEFDENAKKEIFYAYDEASGEQLDINATNRYDAINELQNIKKAYPDFNFKLMSNKSDGFYFGTLEQASARNDMLEDAPSTMTVAAYLSIKNPQI
-298 TDKSTAQAYA
+298 A
-308 NFDQDMRDE
+308 NFENVDT
-317 VGLDSS
+317 
-323 NNIYPV
+323 IYNQ
-329 FLSLKNPKY
+329 S
-338 FDNVSY
+338 
-344 TTLENFESTN
+344 
-354 NDGMIATNVSD
+354 NDGMIVNVD
-365 YEGSEEQIVV
+365 EADARFIAGKKYNWRNFTKEYVAKY
-375 FSPNQ
+375 PNQ
-380 IKSIDNQG
+380 IKSIDNKG
-388 TFSTQDNNIYNQ
+388 TFSTQDNNIYLADSNSENISQ
-400 KIVSR
+400 
-405 ETRLENFYNSYVKLR
+405 LESMQSY
-420 TKTVEKAE
+420 
-428 NETELRKRRSKL
+428 
-440 SSNSKLRETNLDAI
+440 SNSKE
-454 MQEILGIYIYDADYS
+454 
-469 TVDSTLRE
+469 
-477 LNNLSESRYLTIL
+477 
-490 NDEIDKLD
+490 
-498 RLLIPVDS
+498 
-506 LIAAVNNINKGYN
+506 
-519 KLSDYSK
+519 
-526 EVQDRLFNM
+526 
-535 PVYREATELPVI
+535 
-547 TRAKSLKQYNAYQK
+547 
-561 IKYNKELNTFISN
+561 
-574 LKLTQLKLAARKYH
+574 
-588 LDTIKMFVEE
+588 
-598 YDRGFEDMKL
+598 
-608 KVLDEYLYRTSL
+608 
-620 LSKKAPKLQGTY
+620 
-632 NLLEDLAKG
+632 
-641 QSELDTRNAN
+641 
-651 EQMQKISNVTNIK
+651 
-664 QALELLSK
+664 
-672 ELPEYAPFIRHL
+672 
-684 QEIPYYEDI
+684 
-693 LIEIDYN
+693 
-700 SEDSFA
+700 
-706 LTKAVGNT
+706 
-714 SFKIDP
+714 
-720 ETNEYTAKIT
+720 
-730 INEKS
+730 
-735 FGYRTL
+735 
-741 LHEIVHAFS
+741 
-750 SIALA
+750 
-755 GRDEHGNNEFVSDII
+755 
-770 AIIDHCNKYFELP
+770 
-783 KIFGTLMQDSLNY
+783 
-796 GFTNPQEFI
+796 
-805 AEFFSNPAFQMLL
+805 
-818 KEIPAIGETEIKE
+818 
-831 KNIFKSVV
+831 
-839 EAITKFFTS
+839 
-848 FFNKEKNLYNQIEP
+848 
-862 LMYKIIDFQ
+862 
-871 SDLHKNNTIKYNP
+871 
-884 NREYNSDNYTNNQ
+884 
-897 VITKVISNSK
+897 
-907 DLLDNSRS
+907 LLDNMDSE
-915 KMATVLR
+915 MATVLR

-942 NEIYPEATY
+942 NEVYPEATY

-957 DRATNKIVVNT
+957 DRNTNKIVVNT

-1054 QRLIDWFKRLFG
+1054 QRLMDWFKRLFG

-1144 SFDRRETVRN
+1144 SLDRRETVRN

-1209 ENAKTMGDEATT
+1209 ENAKTMGDEAAT

-1286 KMDSRDNI
+1286 KMDSRNNI

-1341 YVGLPNSTNN
+1341 YAGLPNSTNN
-1351 AVISSVRK
+1351 VVISSVRK

-1468 NIFANLS
+1468 DIFANLS

-1643 RYEVDYIR
+1643 RYEVDYVR

-1704 DIWVDD
+1704 DVWVDD

-1766 LYDNRKDYNAVMRN
+1766 LYDNRKDYNTVMRN

-1788 ALIDIIGETNA
+1788 ALIDTIGETNA

-1915 KEGKVVKSQ
+1915 REGKVVKSQ

-1933 LSYVIHKYISY
+1933 LSNVIHKYISY
-1944 HLYGRRTTL
+1944 HLYGRRTAL
-1953 PEITIGNHRISLD
+1953 PEITIGNSRISLD

-2001 NAYINRH
+2001 DAYINRH

-2039 DSDLISMLEY
+2039 DSDLVSMLEY
-2049 NGLTFNQEEDM
+2049 NGLSFNQEEDM
-2060 SNTNR
+2060 ANTNR
-2065 WRVGRMVTR
+2065 WRVGRMITR
-2074 IVEPYSAFKM
+2074 TIEPYSAFKL

-2089 NSIFMRGIYNNYR
+2089 NSVFMRGIYNNYR
-2102 LLELEDGSKH
+2102 LLELEDGNKH

-2123 FPEQSIEEKRAIYNS
+2123 FPEQFIEEKRAIYNS

-2184 MVENADKSGVHLHTA
+2184 MVETADKSGVHLHTA

-2261 KEKDIS
+2261 KERDIS
-2267 ELSDR
+2267 ELSDK

-2302 TLFNA
+2302 TLYNA

-2324 VLMLELKKISLE
+2324 ILMLELKKISLE

>member
-9 KNEEVAR
+9 KNKEVAR

-74 TYSNSFRDWFG
+74 TYSESFKNWFG
-85 DWTNTIKPGNI
+85 DWVGNTSTDINSKDAVDYLYDINPELSKVGSKEEYTQYINSIYPNSLIDSIYWHGTDSDLSQGIANSKKGKGSGAPETGAEMYFNKQPWASLQYISGVNRNIPDTEGYNNWVKLWWELKEALGNGRMESNDWKNEI
-96 IFGHPAIGKTY
+96 IGPNIRQY
-107 SLESGKYKDK
+107 SPNKRGIFNRDKGGSNGKY
-117 LIDWDEEFNTKRDK
+117 LSER
-131 WIEDHSNTVKG
+131 
-142 TPEYKKA
+142 KA
-149 RNEYLIY
+149 RYGY
-156 PERHPDYVEF
+156 QDKTDKEF
-166 IKSEWERVKNKVKKE
+166 FEEVFDIRYGKETFNDWVNRKKSEFQNAWKSRQVKKGMYPAVLNVQNPIVE
-181 GKILFASPHNL
+181 KNQNTYYEEQRGLFTKAKQN
-192 LKMFPQDFNRI
+192 KNDAI
-203 INLKDDDFIKRN
+203 
-215 IGRGGK
+215 
-221 EKESKLWKEGIN
+221 
-233 ETISNTTGIPVEYL
+233 ISNEANNEFESDVIVVFNPKENVHLLGTKQDVEDFKNWKSL
-247 NENQYFEDYL
+247 NKAKTSV
-257 NEHLGISKVVDEN
+257 SKVVDEN
-270 GEPLVVYHGTGIPN
+270 GEPLVVYHGSSSEFDTFAIPSVDN
-284 KIEEFKSKNNKIWF
+284 RQHLSTKIAPKFFFTSSIKTAKSFISPRDEAILHTVDRELDFIPLDEVQEGEEDELVWGYIAKKLKGVTVEELKNIWF
-298 TDKSTAQAYA
+298 SHVKAGDVYTYKNPNRDKL
-308 NFDQDMRDE
+308 F
-317 VGLDSS
+317 
-323 NNIYPV
+323 YPV
-329 FLSLKNPKY
+329 FLSAKNLLVIDGKGERA
-338 FDNVSY
+338 DKVL
-344 TTLENFESTN
+344 LENKNEIDANESVLITN
-354 NDGMIATNVSD
+354 IDETRESKPISD
-365 YEGSEEQIVV
+365 YLVSN
-375 FSPNQ
+375 PNQ

-388 TFSTQDNNIYNQ
+388 TFSTQDNNIYLADSNTENISQ
-400 KIVSR
+400 
-405 ETRLENFYNSYVKLR
+405 LESMQSY
-420 TKTVEKAE
+420 
-428 NETELRKRRSKL
+428 
-440 SSNSKLRETNLDAI
+440 SNSKE
-454 MQEILGIYIYDADYS
+454 
-469 TVDSTLRE
+469 
-477 LNNLSESRYLTIL
+477 
-490 NDEIDKLD
+490 
-498 RLLIPVDS
+498 
-506 LIAAVNNINKGYN
+506 
-519 KLSDYSK
+519 
-526 EVQDRLFNM
+526 
-535 PVYREATELPVI
+535 
-547 TRAKSLKQYNAYQK
+547 
-561 IKYNKELNTFISN
+561 
-574 LKLTQLKLAARKYH
+574 
-588 LDTIKMFVEE
+588 
-598 YDRGFEDMKL
+598 
-608 KVLDEYLYRTSL
+608 
-620 LSKKAPKLQGTY
+620 
-632 NLLEDLAKG
+632 
-641 QSELDTRNAN
+641 
-651 EQMQKISNVTNIK
+651 
-664 QALELLSK
+664 
-672 ELPEYAPFIRHL
+672 
-684 QEIPYYEDI
+684 
-693 LIEIDYN
+693 
-700 SEDSFA
+700 
-706 LTKAVGNT
+706 
-714 SFKIDP
+714 
-720 ETNEYTAKIT
+720 
-730 INEKS
+730 
-735 FGYRTL
+735 
-741 LHEIVHAFS
+741 
-750 SIALA
+750 
-755 GRDEHGNNEFVSDII
+755 
-770 AIIDHCNKYFELP
+770 
-783 KIFGTLMQDSLNY
+783 
-796 GFTNPQEFI
+796 
-805 AEFFSNPAFQMLL
+805 
-818 KEIPAIGETEIKE
+818 
-831 KNIFKSVV
+831 
-839 EAITKFFTS
+839 
-848 FFNKEKNLYNQIEP
+848 
-862 LMYKIIDFQ
+862 
-871 SDLHKNNTIKYNP
+871 
-884 NREYNSDNYTNNQ
+884 
-897 VITKVISNSK
+897 
-907 DLLDNSRS
+907 LLDNMDSE
-915 KMATVLR
+915 MATVLN

-957 DRATNKIVVNT
+957 DRNTNKIVVNT

-1054 QRLIDWFKRLFG
+1054 QKLMDWFKRLFG

-1154 TSVFNRLYNLSNTVK
+1154 TSVFNRLNNLSNTVK

-1204 INEKI
+1204 INEKL

-1286 KMDSRDNI
+1286 KMDSRNNI

-1330 SFDSDISAYHK
+1330 SFDSDISTYHK
-1341 YVGLPNSTNN
+1341 YAGLPNSTNN
-1351 AVISSVRK
+1351 VVISSVRK

-1468 NIFANLS
+1468 DIFANLS

-1592 LYEAWLERNTRW
+1592 IYEAWLERNTRW

-1643 RYEVDYIR
+1643 RYEVDYVR

-1788 ALIDIIGETNA
+1788 ALIDTIGETNA

-1915 KEGKVVKSQ
+1915 REGKVVKSQ

-1933 LSYVIHKYISY
+1933 LNNVIHKYISY
-1944 HLYGRRTTL
+1944 HLYGRRTAL
-1953 PEITIGNHRISLD
+1953 PEITIGNSRISLD

-2001 NAYINRH
+2001 DAYINRH

-2039 DSDLISMLEY
+2039 DSDLVSMLEY
-2049 NGLTFNQEEDM
+2049 NGLSFNQEEDM
-2060 SNTNR
+2060 ANTNR
-2065 WRVGRMVTR
+2065 WRVGRMITR
-2074 IVEPYSAFKM
+2074 TIEPYSAFKL

-2089 NSIFMRGIYNNYR
+2089 NSVFMRGIYNNYR
-2102 LLELEDGSKH
+2102 LLELEDGNKH

-2261 KEKDIS
+2261 KERDIS
-2267 ELSDR
+2267 ELSDK

-2324 VLMLELKKISLE
+2324 ILMLELKKISLE

-2345 IADIFNSVSPLLQTV
+2345 IADIFNSVSPLLQTL

>member
-35 LNNGNGIDK
+35 LNNGNSIDK

-74 TYSNSFRDWFG
+74 TYSKSFRNWFG
-85 DWTNTIKPGNI
+85 DWTGNVSADIDSGDAIDYLYSTNTELSKVGSKEEYAQYVNSIYPNSLINSIYWHGTDSDLSQGVENTKKGKGSGAPETGTEMYFNKQPWASLQYVSGVNRNIPDTEGYNNWVKLWWELKEALGNGRMESNDWKNEI
-96 IFGHPAIGKTY
+96 IGPNTRQY
-107 SLESGKYKDK
+107 SPNKRGIFNRDKGGSNGKYLSERKARYGYQDKTDKEFFEEVFDIRYGKETFNDWVNRKKSEFQNAWKSRQVKKGMYPAVLNVQNPIVEKNQNTYYEEQRGLFTKAKQNKNDAIVSNEANNEFESDVIVVFNPKENVHLLGTKQDVEDFKNWKNSNKDK
-117 LIDWDEEFNTKRDK
+117 TN
-131 WIEDHSNTVKG
+131 V
-142 TPEYKKA
+142 
-149 RNEYLIY
+149 
-156 PERHPDYVEF
+156 
-166 IKSEWERVKNKVKKE
+166 
-181 GKILFASPHNL
+181 
-192 LKMFPQDFNRI
+192 
-203 INLKDDDFIKRN
+203 
-215 IGRGGK
+215 
-221 EKESKLWKEGIN
+221 
-233 ETISNTTGIPVEYL
+233 
-247 NENQYFEDYL
+247 
-257 NEHLGISKVVDEN
+257 SKVVDEN
-270 GEPLVVYHGTGIPN
+270 GEPKLMFHGSDNLFDIFRNDVAIYTTDAMSTADSYFYSDSNVNDRMELYEYNSEFENYGLEREGDYDRMEYLLNEYSSLEKPSSEYDNPYSSSLFFNN
-284 KIEEFKSKNNKIWF
+284 KFAYAPYKTADDFLHNTFPDFLDHINDKEYRKKVISEYVEYEHPKNPYDFYKKRISGQMLTLFVSNKNPLIIDGKGSSWNEIEYNGKIWSTRDLESFAKNNNY
-298 TDKSTAQAYA
+298 D
-308 NFDQDMRDE
+308 
-317 VGLDSS
+317 GLII
-323 NNIYPV
+323 NNIIDLGGRQSQGSMYYGSATV
-329 FLSLKNPKY
+329 V
-338 FDNVSY
+338 VSY
-344 TTLENFESTN
+344 
-354 NDGMIATNVSD
+354 D
-365 YEGSEEQIVV
+365 
-375 FSPNQ
+375 PNQ
-380 IKSIDNQG
+380 VKSIDNQG
-388 TFSTQDNNIYNQ
+388 TFSTQDNNIYLADSNTENISQ
-400 KIVSR
+400 
-405 ETRLENFYNSYVKLR
+405 LESMQSY
-420 TKTVEKAE
+420 
-428 NETELRKRRSKL
+428 
-440 SSNSKLRETNLDAI
+440 SNSKELLDN
-454 MQEILGIYIYDADYS
+454 M
-469 TVDSTLRE
+469 DSE
-477 LNNLSESRYLTIL
+477 MATIL
-490 NDEIDKLD
+490 N
-498 RLLIPVDS
+498 
-506 LIAAVNNINKGYN
+506 
-519 KLSDYSK
+519 
-526 EVQDRLFNM
+526 
-535 PVYREATELPVI
+535 
-547 TRAKSLKQYNAYQK
+547 
-561 IKYNKELNTFISN
+561 
-574 LKLTQLKLAARKYH
+574 
-588 LDTIKMFVEE
+588 
-598 YDRGFEDMKL
+598 
-608 KVLDEYLYRTSL
+608 
-620 LSKKAPKLQGTY
+620 
-632 NLLEDLAKG
+632 
-641 QSELDTRNAN
+641 
-651 EQMQKISNVTNIK
+651 
-664 QALELLSK
+664 
-672 ELPEYAPFIRHL
+672 
-684 QEIPYYEDI
+684 
-693 LIEIDYN
+693 
-700 SEDSFA
+700 
-706 LTKAVGNT
+706 
-714 SFKIDP
+714 
-720 ETNEYTAKIT
+720 
-730 INEKS
+730 
-735 FGYRTL
+735 
-741 LHEIVHAFS
+741 
-750 SIALA
+750 
-755 GRDEHGNNEFVSDII
+755 
-770 AIIDHCNKYFELP
+770 
-783 KIFGTLMQDSLNY
+783 
-796 GFTNPQEFI
+796 
-805 AEFFSNPAFQMLL
+805 
-818 KEIPAIGETEIKE
+818 
-831 KNIFKSVV
+831 
-839 EAITKFFTS
+839 
-848 FFNKEKNLYNQIEP
+848 
-862 LMYKIIDFQ
+862 
-871 SDLHKNNTIKYNP
+871 
-884 NREYNSDNYTNNQ
+884 
-897 VITKVISNSK
+897 
-907 DLLDNSRS
+907 
-915 KMATVLR
+915 

-929 MQPVSIEYTDRPL
+929 MQPVYIEYTDRPL
-942 NEIYPEATY
+942 NDIYPEATY

-1054 QRLIDWFKRLFG
+1054 QRLMDWFKRLFG

-1154 TSVFNRLYNLSNTVK
+1154 TSVFNRLNNLSNTVK

-1259 YESLLGTNVFNDIR
+1259 YESLLGTNVFNDII

-1341 YVGLPNSTNN
+1341 YAGLPNSTNN
-1351 AVISSVRK
+1351 VVISSVRK

-1468 NIFANLS
+1468 DIFANLS

-1643 RYEVDYIR
+1643 RYEVDYVR

-1788 ALIDIIGETNA
+1788 ALIDTIGETNA

-1915 KEGKVVKSQ
+1915 REGKVVKNQ

-1933 LSYVIHKYISY
+1933 LSNVIHKYISY

-1953 PEITIGNHRISLD
+1953 PEITIGNSRISLD

-1982 WNLRSAISGG
+1982 WNLRSAIAGG

-2001 NAYINRH
+2001 DAYINRNI
-2008 MNVRDFTLGNAEL
+2008 NVRDFTLGNAEL

-2039 DSDLISMLEY
+2039 DSDLVSMLEY
-2049 NGLTFNQEEDM
+2049 NGLSFNQEKDM
-2060 SNTNR
+2060 ANTNR
-2065 WRVGRMVTR
+2065 WRVGRMITR
-2074 IVEPYSAFKM
+2074 TIEPYSAFKL

-2089 NSIFMRGIYNNYR
+2089 NSVFMRGIYNNYR
-2102 LLELEDGSKH
+2102 LLELEDGNKH

-2163 TKELENEISDKL
+2163 TKELENEIDDKL

-2184 MVENADKSGVHLHTA
+2184 MVETADKSGIHLHTA

-2230 AIGTAMAYWYGW
+2230 AIGTVMAYWYGW

-2261 KEKDIS
+2261 KERDIS
-2267 ELSDR
+2267 ELSDK

-2324 VLMLELKKISLE
+2324 MLMLELKKISLE
-2336 SGSRYNVMD
+2336 SGSRYNVMNV
-2345 IADIFNSVSPLLQTV
+2345 ADIFNSISPLLQTV
-2360 EDIGTAFGPWS
+2360 KDIGAAFGPWS

-2414 KLRDLQNRIGG
+2414 KLRDLQNRINR

>member
-56 LLEHYNGDRVAAI
+56 LLEHYKGDRVAAI

-74 TYSNSFRDWFG
+74 TYSESFKDWFG
-85 DWTNTIKPGNI
+85 DWVNPLKPGDI
-96 IFGHPAIGKTY
+96 VFGHPAIGKTY

-117 LIDWDEEFNTKRDK
+117 IIDWDVEFNEKRDK

-156 PERHPDYVEF
+156 PENHPDYVEF
-166 IKSEWERVKNKVKKE
+166 LTEEWERVKSKTKKE

-192 LKMFPQDFNRI
+192 LKMFPQDFDRI
-203 INLKDDDFIKRN
+203 INLKDEDFVKRN
-215 IGRGGK
+215 IERGGK
-221 EKESKLWKEGIN
+221 ERESKLWKEGIN
-233 ETISNTTGIPVEYL
+233 NTILNITNIPIEYL
-247 NENQYFEDYL
+247 NENQHFEDYL
-257 NEHLGISKVVDEN
+257 NKYIGVSKVVDEN
-270 GEPLVVYHGTGIPN
+270 GEPLLVWHGTT
-284 KIEEFKSKNNKIWF
+284 E
-298 TDKSTAQAYA
+298 
-308 NFDQDMRDE
+308 NFDAFSKSWRGATDPGDW
-317 VGLDSS
+317 GLGFYFSPKKSS
-323 NNIYPV
+323 SEMYGNILMPV
-329 FLSLKNPKY
+329 FLSIKNPVP
-338 FDNVSY
+338 N
-344 TTLENFESTN
+344 ENFKMINAFGREKAKPITLKETIQKDIEVTKFLIEGIEKQLYG
-354 NDGMIATNVSD
+354 NDPE
-365 YEGSEEQIVV
+365 YKHYREEGSLLNKMHKKDLEIYKDKLKDLQTQLQTKSKEDLDYDINKKWNDEVEDINKYDGV
-375 FSPNQ
+375 IPNINSGEAIKENYEIIAKEPNQ

-388 TFSTQDNNIYNQ
+388 TFSTQDNNIYLADSNSENISQ
-400 KIVSR
+400 
-405 ETRLENFYNSYVKLR
+405 LESMQSY
-420 TKTVEKAE
+420 
-428 NETELRKRRSKL
+428 
-440 SSNSKLRETNLDAI
+440 SNSKE
-454 MQEILGIYIYDADYS
+454 
-469 TVDSTLRE
+469 
-477 LNNLSESRYLTIL
+477 
-490 NDEIDKLD
+490 
-498 RLLIPVDS
+498 
-506 LIAAVNNINKGYN
+506 
-519 KLSDYSK
+519 
-526 EVQDRLFNM
+526 
-535 PVYREATELPVI
+535 
-547 TRAKSLKQYNAYQK
+547 
-561 IKYNKELNTFISN
+561 
-574 LKLTQLKLAARKYH
+574 
-588 LDTIKMFVEE
+588 
-598 YDRGFEDMKL
+598 
-608 KVLDEYLYRTSL
+608 
-620 LSKKAPKLQGTY
+620 
-632 NLLEDLAKG
+632 
-641 QSELDTRNAN
+641 
-651 EQMQKISNVTNIK
+651 
-664 QALELLSK
+664 
-672 ELPEYAPFIRHL
+672 
-684 QEIPYYEDI
+684 
-693 LIEIDYN
+693 
-700 SEDSFA
+700 
-706 LTKAVGNT
+706 
-714 SFKIDP
+714 
-720 ETNEYTAKIT
+720 
-730 INEKS
+730 
-735 FGYRTL
+735 
-741 LHEIVHAFS
+741 
-750 SIALA
+750 
-755 GRDEHGNNEFVSDII
+755 
-770 AIIDHCNKYFELP
+770 
-783 KIFGTLMQDSLNY
+783 
-796 GFTNPQEFI
+796 
-805 AEFFSNPAFQMLL
+805 
-818 KEIPAIGETEIKE
+818 
-831 KNIFKSVV
+831 
-839 EAITKFFTS
+839 
-848 FFNKEKNLYNQIEP
+848 
-862 LMYKIIDFQ
+862 
-871 SDLHKNNTIKYNP
+871 
-884 NREYNSDNYTNNQ
+884 
-897 VITKVISNSK
+897 
-907 DLLDNSRS
+907 LLDNMDSE
-915 KMATVLR
+915 MATVLR

-942 NEIYPEATY
+942 NEVYPEATY

-957 DRATNKIVVNT
+957 DRNTNKIVVNT

-1045 APTGKKTIL
+1045 ASTGKKTIL
-1054 QRLIDWFKRLFG
+1054 QRLMDWFKRLFG

-1154 TSVFNRLYNLSNTVK
+1154 TSVFNRLNNLSNTVK

-1184 IEYMNSVID
+1184 IEYMNRVID

-1286 KMDSRDNI
+1286 KTDSRNNI

-1341 YVGLPNSTNN
+1341 YAGLPNSTNN
-1351 AVISSVRK
+1351 VVISSVRK

-1468 NIFANLS
+1468 DIFANLS

-1643 RYEVDYIR
+1643 KYEVDYVR

-1788 ALIDIIGETNA
+1788 ALIDTIGETNA

-1915 KEGKVVKSQ
+1915 REGKVVKSQ

-1933 LSYVIHKYISY
+1933 LSNVIHKYISY
-1944 HLYGRRTTL
+1944 HLYGRRTAL
-1953 PEITIGNHRISLD
+1953 PEITIGNSRISLD

-2001 NAYINRH
+2001 DAYINRH

-2039 DSDLISMLEY
+2039 DSDLVSMLEY
-2049 NGLTFNQEEDM
+2049 NGLSFNQEEDM
-2060 SNTNR
+2060 ANTNR
-2065 WRVGRMVTR
+2065 WRVGRMITR
-2074 IVEPYSAFKM
+2074 TIVC
-2084 MSFLP
+2084 
-2089 NSIFMRGIYNNYR
+2089 I
-2102 LLELEDGSKH
+2102 
-2112 FISENDFLYNH
+2112 
-2123 FPEQSIEEKRAIYNS
+2123 
-2138 TKTTLWSAYD
+2138 
-2148 KKGGVKIKPEYKKYV
+2148 
-2163 TKELENEISDKL
+2163 
-2175 GNISSHAEG
+2175 
-2184 MVENADKSGVHLHTA
+2184 
-2199 LSTILMFRAFLPKNI
+2199 
-2214 ENTWNPAYWNY
+2214 
-2225 QTKEL
+2225 
-2230 AIGTAMAYWYGW
+2230 
-2242 LYGAN
+2242 
-2247 NWGIK
+2247 
-2252 AIRALTFRN
+2252 
-2261 KEKDIS
+2261 
-2267 ELSDR
+2267 
-2272 FNVSE
+2272 
-2277 SYTRKQIETYAK
+2277 
-2289 RFNAQVFTYIFWL
+2289 
-2302 TLFNA
+2302 
-2307 LGMIGS
+2307 
-2313 TGPDDDYWYQN
+2313 
-2324 VLMLELKKISLE
+2324 
-2336 SGSRYNVMD
+2336 
-2345 IADIFNSVSPLLQTV
+2345 
-2360 EDIGTAFGPWS
+2360 
-2371 YFKERKYKKIKKG
+2371 
-2384 AFKGLYGWQRDFI
+2384 
-2397 KVIPWLNAYY
+2397 
-2407 NMKNPGE
+2407 
-2414 KLRDLQNRIGG
+2414 

>member
-35 LNNGNGIDK
+35 LNNGNSIDK

-74 TYSNSFRDWFG
+74 TYSESFKDWFG
-85 DWTNTIKPGNI
+85 DWVGNTTTDIDSKDAVDYLYDINPELSKVGSKEEYTQYINSIYPNSLIDSIYWHGTDSDLSQGIANSKKGKGSGAPETGAEMYFNKQPWASLQYISGVNRNIPDTEGYNNWVKLWWELKEALGNGRMESNDWKNEI
-96 IFGHPAIGKTY
+96 IGPNIRQY
-107 SLESGKYKDK
+107 SPNKRGIFNRDKGGSNGKYLSERKARYGYQDKTDKEFFEEVFDIRYGKETFNDWVNRKKSEFQNAWKSRQVKKGMYPAVLNVQNPIVEKNQNTYYEEQRGLFTKAKQNKNDAIVSNEANNEFESDVIVVFNPKENVHLLGTKQDVEDFKNWKNSNKDK
-117 LIDWDEEFNTKRDK
+117 TN
-131 WIEDHSNTVKG
+131 V
-142 TPEYKKA
+142 
-149 RNEYLIY
+149 
-156 PERHPDYVEF
+156 
-166 IKSEWERVKNKVKKE
+166 
-181 GKILFASPHNL
+181 
-192 LKMFPQDFNRI
+192 
-203 INLKDDDFIKRN
+203 
-215 IGRGGK
+215 
-221 EKESKLWKEGIN
+221 
-233 ETISNTTGIPVEYL
+233 
-247 NENQYFEDYL
+247 
-257 NEHLGISKVVDEN
+257 SKVVDEN
-270 GEPLVVYHGTGIPN
+270 GEPKLMFHGSDNLFDIFRNDVAIYTTDAMSTADSYFYSDSNVNDRMELYEYNSEFENYGLEREGDYDRMEYLLNEYSSLEKPSSEYDNPYSSSLFFNN
-284 KIEEFKSKNNKIWF
+284 KFAYAPYKTADDFLHNTFPDFLDHINDKEYRKKVISEYVEYEHPKNPYDFYKKRISGQMLTLFVSNKNPLIIDGKGSSWNEIEYNGKIWSTRDLESFAKNNNY
-298 TDKSTAQAYA
+298 D
-308 NFDQDMRDE
+308 
-317 VGLDSS
+317 GLII
-323 NNIYPV
+323 NNIIDLGGRQSQGSMYYGSATV
-329 FLSLKNPKY
+329 V
-338 FDNVSY
+338 VSY
-344 TTLENFESTN
+344 
-354 NDGMIATNVSD
+354 D
-365 YEGSEEQIVV
+365 
-375 FSPNQ
+375 PNQ
-380 IKSIDNQG
+380 VKSIDNQG
-388 TFSTQDNNIYNQ
+388 TFSTQDNNIYLADSNTENISQ
-400 KIVSR
+400 
-405 ETRLENFYNSYVKLR
+405 LESMQSY
-420 TKTVEKAE
+420 
-428 NETELRKRRSKL
+428 
-440 SSNSKLRETNLDAI
+440 SNSKE
-454 MQEILGIYIYDADYS
+454 
-469 TVDSTLRE
+469 
-477 LNNLSESRYLTIL
+477 
-490 NDEIDKLD
+490 
-498 RLLIPVDS
+498 
-506 LIAAVNNINKGYN
+506 
-519 KLSDYSK
+519 
-526 EVQDRLFNM
+526 
-535 PVYREATELPVI
+535 
-547 TRAKSLKQYNAYQK
+547 
-561 IKYNKELNTFISN
+561 
-574 LKLTQLKLAARKYH
+574 
-588 LDTIKMFVEE
+588 
-598 YDRGFEDMKL
+598 
-608 KVLDEYLYRTSL
+608 
-620 LSKKAPKLQGTY
+620 
-632 NLLEDLAKG
+632 
-641 QSELDTRNAN
+641 
-651 EQMQKISNVTNIK
+651 
-664 QALELLSK
+664 
-672 ELPEYAPFIRHL
+672 
-684 QEIPYYEDI
+684 
-693 LIEIDYN
+693 
-700 SEDSFA
+700 
-706 LTKAVGNT
+706 
-714 SFKIDP
+714 
-720 ETNEYTAKIT
+720 
-730 INEKS
+730 
-735 FGYRTL
+735 
-741 LHEIVHAFS
+741 
-750 SIALA
+750 
-755 GRDEHGNNEFVSDII
+755 
-770 AIIDHCNKYFELP
+770 
-783 KIFGTLMQDSLNY
+783 
-796 GFTNPQEFI
+796 
-805 AEFFSNPAFQMLL
+805 
-818 KEIPAIGETEIKE
+818 
-831 KNIFKSVV
+831 
-839 EAITKFFTS
+839 
-848 FFNKEKNLYNQIEP
+848 
-862 LMYKIIDFQ
+862 
-871 SDLHKNNTIKYNP
+871 
-884 NREYNSDNYTNNQ
+884 
-897 VITKVISNSK
+897 
-907 DLLDNSRS
+907 LLDNMDSE
-915 KMATVLR
+915 MATVLN

-929 MQPVSIEYTDRPL
+929 MQPVYIEYTDRPL
-942 NEIYPEATY
+942 NETYPEATY

-1054 QRLIDWFKRLFG
+1054 QRLMDWFKRLFG

-1154 TSVFNRLYNLSNTVK
+1154 TSVFNRLNNLSNTVK

-1259 YESLLGTNVFNDIR
+1259 YESLLGTNVFNDII

-1341 YVGLPNSTNN
+1341 YAGLPNSTNN
-1351 AVISSVRK
+1351 VVISSVRK

-1468 NIFANLS
+1468 DIFANLS

-1592 LYEAWLERNTRW
+1592 IYEAWLERNTRW

-1643 RYEVDYIR
+1643 RYEVDYVR

-1672 KSGKLGGGRRLFKSE
+1672 KSGKLGGGKRLFKSE
-1687 LSDIAK
+1687 LSNIAK
-1693 DNGGKDAVSPD
+1693 ENGGKDAVSPD

-1788 ALIDIIGETNA
+1788 ALIDTIGETNA

-1842 TPDDELHGVKN
+1842 TPDDELYGVKN

-1915 KEGKVVKSQ
+1915 REGKVVKSQ

-1933 LSYVIHKYISY
+1933 LSNVIHKYISY

-1953 PEITIGNHRISLD
+1953 PEITIGNSRISLD

-1982 WNLRSAISGG
+1982 WNLRSAIAGG

-2001 NAYINRH
+2001 DAYINRNI
-2008 MNVRDFTLGNAEL
+2008 NVRDFTLGNAEL

-2039 DSDLISMLEY
+2039 DSDLVSMLEY
-2049 NGLTFNQEEDM
+2049 NGLSFNQEKDM
-2060 SNTNR
+2060 ANTNR
-2065 WRVGRMVTR
+2065 WRVGRMITR
-2074 IVEPYSAFKM
+2074 TIEPYSAFKL

-2089 NSIFMRGIYNNYR
+2089 NSVFMRGIYNNYR
-2102 LLELEDGSKH
+2102 LLELEDGNKH

-2163 TKELENEISDKL
+2163 TKELENEIDDKL

-2184 MVENADKSGVHLHTA
+2184 MVETADKSGIHLHTA
-2199 LSTILMFRAFLPKNI
+2199 FSTILMFRAFLPKNI

-2261 KEKDIS
+2261 KERDIS
-2267 ELSDR
+2267 ELSDK

-2324 VLMLELKKISLE
+2324 MLMLELKKISLE
-2336 SGSRYNVMD
+2336 SGSRYNVMNV
-2345 IADIFNSVSPLLQTV
+2345 ADIFNSISPLLQTV
-2360 EDIGTAFGPWS
+2360 KDIGAAFGPWS

-2414 KLRDLQNRIGG
+2414 KLRDLQNRINR